1 MTQSAACSPTCAAFP
16 PVLEELL
23 RPLFVGG
30 VVGGSSWAP
39 SVKQGALVAA
49 RGRGSAI
56 MEHLLLE
63 VAAAP
68 LRLIAA
74 KNEKSRSE
82 LGRFL
87 TKQVWT
93 PQDRQCILSTLAQ
106 LLLDKDCTVLV
117 GRQLRPIL
125 LDLLERNAEAIKAG
139 GQVNHD
145 LHERLCVSMSKLIGS
160 HPDVLP
166 FALRYFKDSSPV
178 FQRLFLESSD
188 ANPVRYG
195 HRRMKLRDLMEAAYK
210 FLQQEQ
216 SVFRDLWDWSVCVP
230 LLRSH
235 DTLVRW
241 YTANCLALVTCMN
254 EEHKLSFLKKI
265 FNSEE
270 LIHFRLRLLEEA
282 QLQDLEKAL
291 VLANPETSL
300 WRKEKELQYLQGHL
314 VSADLSSRVTVVCG
328 VVLPRQPPAPGE
340 QAGNRSSARE
350 QELAFRSYVLVESVC
365 RNLQTLAMAVASQNA
380 VLLEGPIGCG
390 KTSLVEHLAAM
401 TGRRKPPQLLKVQ
414 LGDQTDSKMLLGM
427 YRCTDVP
434 GEFVWQPG
442 TLTQAAT
449 KGHWILLED
458 IDYAPLDVV
467 SVLIPLLE
475 NGELLIPGQGDCLK
489 VAPGF
494 QFFATRRLLSCGGNW
509 YRPLN
514 SHATLLDKYWTKI
527 HLDNMDKTELN
538 EVLQSRYPSLLA
550 ATDHLLDIYIQLTGD
565 KHHSQ
570 SDSSVECEQAPQ
582 EVSEARRENKRLSLE
597 GRELS
602 LRDLLNWCN
611 RIAHS
616 FDSLSASASFSI
628 FQEALDC
635 FSAMLSKQT
644 SKLKIAE
651 VIGSRLNISKKK
663 AEFFCQLYKPEI
675 VINELDVQVGRVR
688 LLRKQSEAVHIQ
700 REKLTFAATRPS
712 SVLIEQLAVCVSKGE
727 PVLLVG
733 ETGTGKTSTV
743 QYLAHITGH
752 RLRVVNMNQ
761 QSDTADLLG
770 GYKPVDH
777 KLIWLPLREAFEEL
791 FAQTF
796 SKKQNFTF
804 LGHIQT
810 CYRQKRWHD
819 LLRLMQHVHKS
830 AVKKDG
836 KENETGLLLKEKWEA
851 FGLRLNHAQQQ
862 MKMTENALL
871 FAFVEGTLAQAVTK
885 GEWILLDEIN
895 LAAPETLECLSG
907 LLEGSSGSLVLLDRG
922 DSEPLVRHPDFR
934 LFACMNPAT
943 DVGKRNLPPGIRNRF
958 TELYVEEL
966 ESKEDLQIL
975 IVDYLKGLS
984 VNKSTVQG
992 IINFYRDVRKMSG
1005 VTLVDGTGHRP
1016 HYSLRTLCRALRF
1029 AASNPCSNIQRSL
1042 YEGFCLGF
1050 LTQLDRASHPIVQK
1064 LILKH
1069 IISGNIKSLLKQP
1082 IPEPKGGRLIQVEGY
1097 WISMGDKEPT
1107 IDETYILTSS
1117 VKLNLRDI
1125 VRVVSAGTYPV
1136 LIQGETSVGKTSLI
1150 RWLAAA
1156 SGNHCVRINNHEHTD
1171 IQEYIGCYTSD
1182 SSGKLVFKEGVL
1194 IDAMRKGY
1202 WIILDELNLAPTDVL
1217 EALNR
1222 LLDDNRELLITETQ
1236 EVVKAH
1242 PRFMLFATQNPPG
1255 LYGGRKVLSR
1265 AFRNRFVELHFDE
1278 LPSSELETILH
1289 KRCSLPPS
1297 YCSKLVKVMLDLQ
1310 SYRRSSSVFAGKQG
1324 FITLRDLFR
1333 WAERYRLAEQSQKE
1347 YDWLQHLAN
1356 DGYMLLAGRVRKQE
1370 EVDVIQEVLEKH
1382 FKKKLCP
1389 QSLFSKE
1396 NVLKL
1401 LSKLSTHIST
1411 LESKFSHVVWTESMR
1426 RLALLVGRALEFGE
1440 PVLLVGDTGCGKTT
1454 VCQVFAALANQK
1466 LYSVNCHLHMETSD
1480 FLGGLRPVR
1489 QKPKDK
1495 EEVDTSRLFEW
1506 HDGPLVLAMKED
1518 GFFLLDEISLA
1529 DDSVLE
1535 RLNSVLEVEKSLLL
1549 AEKGSLEDKDNE
1561 VELLTAGKKFRI
1573 LATMNPGGDFG
1584 KKELS
1589 PALRNRFTEIWC
1601 PQSTSR
1607 EDLKQIISSN
1617 LRPGLSLGRI
1627 DYKGA
1632 DIAEVMLDFIDW
1644 LTHQEF
1650 GRRCVV
1656 SIRDILSWVNFMN
1669 TMGKEAALKRPETIS
1684 TVTSFVHAACLVYI
1698 DGIGSGVTSS
1708 GFGTAL
1714 LARKECLK
1722 FLIKRLSKIVRL
1734 TECQKNELKIYD
1746 RLKAKEFT
1754 GIDDLWGIHPF
1765 FIPRGPVLH
1774 RNNIADYALSA
1785 GTTAMNAQRLLRA
1798 TKLNKPILLEGSPGV
1813 GKTSLVGA
1821 LAKASGN
1828 TLVRINL
1835 SEQTDITDLFGADLP
1850 VEGGKGGEFAWR
1862 DGPLLAALK
1871 AGHWVVLDELNLAS
1885 QSVLEGLNACF
1896 DHRGEIYVPELGM
1909 SFQVQHEKTK
1919 IFGCQNPF
1927 RQGGGRKGLPRSFL
1941 NRFTQVFVDPLTVID
1956 MEFIAST
1963 LFPAID
1969 KNILKK
1975 MVAFNNQMDH
1985 EVTVEK
1991 KWGQKGGPWEFNLRD
2006 LFRWC
2011 QLMLV
2016 DQSPGCYDPGQHVFL
2031 VYGERMR
2038 TREDKEKVFAVFKDV
2053 FSSNSNPY
2061 TGTRLLHITP
2071 YDVQLGY
2078 SVLSRGNYVPAPS
2091 RRPLSLLH
2099 QSLQPLESVMK
2110 CVQMSWMVILVG
2122 PASVG
2127 KTSLVQLLAQLTG
2140 HTLKIMAMNSAMD
2153 TTELLGG
2160 FEQVDL
2166 MRPWRKLLEK
2176 VESTVQALLRDSL
2189 LISADDAAVV
2199 LRAWSHFLL
2208 TYTPKDLGEAGKGVT
2223 AEIVSKLEAVLLLL
2237 QRLNNKINS
2246 YSKAEFAK
2254 LVEEFQSFG
2263 LKLMQS
2269 SSGRSHGT
2277 FEWVDSMLV
2286 QALKSGDWLLMDNVN
2301 FCNPSVLD
2309 RLNALLEPGGVL
2321 TVSERGMIDGSTPT
2335 ITPHPNFRLFLSMD
2349 PVHGEISRAMRNR
2362 GLEIYI
2368 SGEGDRSIPDELD
2381 LKVLLHSLGLV
2392 GDSVCDTLLALHR
2405 ETQSTV
2411 VGSPASSVSTLIQT
2425 ASLIVQ
2431 YLQRGLGLDRAFSE
2445 ACCEAYVR
2453 SQHSPANQ
2461 KLVQALLEKHI
2472 SSLRAHETWGNA
2484 ILAMGLWPDS
2494 LPSAVFATEDSHLS
2508 VVRSDGQ
2515 ILAYCLN
2522 RMSMKTSSWAR
2533 IQPLTLPDLE
2543 KIMQSSSPES
2553 LKFSSVEVDTFW
2565 IDEPDVLA
2573 MAVKLLIERA
2583 TNQDWMLRVKWL
2595 YHLAKNIPQGL
2606 ESIQIHLEASAES
2619 LRKFYSN
2626 SLSAGVS
2633 NVIKILQPNITDEF
2647 VIPLDPRWNM
2657 QALDIIRNSMDF
2669 DPQTDQSEQLFS
2681 LLESIANKTIIYL
2694 DRDKRFFTEEKMI
2707 FSVGGKKLR
2716 NSVLRMSFEFHKDP
2730 ESYHSLPHEI
2740 VVNLAAFFELCDAL
2754 TLLWVQSSQEVVSD
2768 ASVNEILDSLQW
2780 RDRFWTVADTV
2791 KLDAPGLALLALHWH
2806 WVLKHLVRQIPRL
2819 LMNHEDKYYKEVQ
2832 TVSEHVQNC
2841 LGSPTGGFTGIKKLQ
2856 KFLGRPFPFKDK
2868 LVVECFSQLKILN
2881 KALAIREQM
2890 PTLQESGWQE
2900 DIRRLQ
2906 MVASEWTLKKSLLQ
2920 AGGLVLRANILE
2932 DVKTDELKN
2941 LVNAQC
2947 LKLKAKGISLGFLEQ
2962 KSNEASSLSQ
2972 PDFTSLIQLTRSV
2985 QLWPAMEYLAVLWQ
2999 YKVTAD
3005 FMTLACLRRSSK
3017 NWQLQIDEEI
3027 SHHITFCLKHT
3038 PVAPQEFQ
3046 GLWSLLHHQKVSTE
3060 EMISLWA
3067 DFLNSTFTSF
3077 WSSTVT
3083 TDPEYWLTWSPL
3095 PGAQQR
3101 ERPKSLLDSTLK
3113 GPGCLSRAMFSK
3125 CCFEV
3130 LTSSCKESPW
3140 DVSGLPILS
3149 SSHVTLGEWVERA
3162 QQLQDIRS
3170 VLWTNMAVPSVAEFR
3185 RTDSQLQGLVL
3196 CRHLAGL
3203 AELLPETRRREYIQ
3217 NCEQLLCGD
3226 SQAFQH
3232 VGQTLGDM
3240 AGQVALPKELL
3251 CLLLTSLRHLFGEGE
3266 GKQDLPEPARRGS
3279 LWVSLGLLQ
3288 IQTWLPQA
3296 RFDPAVKREYK
3307 LKYAKEELHQ
3317 LQCEWKTRNLLSQL
3331 QTGRDLEDEV
3341 IISYSHPHIRLLH
3354 QRIDHLE
3361 NLILSL
3367 SKKQAFRP
3375 QQPAYE
3381 SLAQEIH
3388 HYVTSIAKAPAVQ
3401 DLLARLLQA
3410 LRADRPRSA
3419 QAAQNLLKEE
3429 ASWQQSHHQ
3438 FRKRLAEEYTLYP
3451 DSVAPLQASILQLQ
3465 HGMRLVASEVHASL
3479 HSSVVCADR
3488 LDALATSLLAFPSVN
3503 PTFPTYYAHADA
3515 LCSVKSEEVVRGLG
3529 KLILKRSGGKE
3540 LEGKGV
3546 RPCPTREQ
3554 LLVNALLYLR
3564 SHVLCKGELDQRAL
3578 QLFRHVCQEIINE
3591 WDEQERIAQEKAKQE
3606 SSLYRYRSRNS
3617 KTALSEEEEE
3627 EREFR
3632 KQFPL
3637 HEKDF
3642 ADILVEPTL
3651 EEKKGAS
3658 DGHEEAA
3665 PTDPALLSPSSMQAV
3680 MLVHQQLCLSF
3691 ARSLWYQQTLP
3702 PHEAKHYL
3710 SLFLSCYQTGA
3721 SLVTHFYP
3729 LMGVELNDQLLGS
3742 QLLACTLSH
3751 NTLFGEATSDLIVKP
3766 DGPYDFYQHPNIP
3779 EARHCQPVLQGFSEA
3794 ISQLLQD
3801 WPEHPALEQLLVVI
3815 GRIRSF
3821 PLSSP
3826 ISKFLNGLEILL
3838 AKAQDWEENASR
3850 ALSLRKHL
3858 DLVSQMI
3865 IRWRKLELNCW
3876 CMSLD
3881 NTMKRHT
3888 EKSTKHWFSIY
3899 QMLEKHMQEQTEEQE
3914 DDKQMT
3920 LVLLVSTL
3928 QAFIEGSSLGEFHVR
3943 LQMLLVFHCHV
3954 LLMPQVEGKDSLCSV
3969 LWNLYHYYKQFFD
3982 RVQAKIVELRSPLE
3996 KELKEFVKISKWND
4010 VSFWSIKQ
4018 SVEKTHR
4025 TLFKFMKK
4033 FEAVLSEPCLS
4044 SLVESDEEQP
4054 DFLLQPTEAATSE
4067 VSPIQSLNRALRE
4080 TLLARPAAAEATIP
4094 EQCHS
4099 APFPSEGELL
4109 YRLPKLMKR
4118 MRRVCLALMKE
4129 SRLPHLVEGLDQF
4142 TGEVISSVSELQSL
4156 KVEPSAEK
4164 EKQQS
4169 EAKHI
4174 LMRKQRALA
4183 DLFKYL
4189 AKTGL
4194 SYRKGLAWAR
4204 SKNHQE
4210 MLHLRP
4216 LDLRSALSIVS
4227 STQEADSRLLTEI
4240 STSWD
4245 GCQKYFY
4252 RCVARH
4258 ARLTAALA
4266 APAKEMGVGNIERCK
4281 GFSAHLMKMLIRQ
4294 RRSLTTLTEQ
4304 WILLRNLLSCVQE
4317 IHGRLLEPLL
4327 YPVAFPPQEG
4337 VQQWTE
4343 RLQHLAMQSQILL
4356 EQLSWFL
4363 QCCPSA
4369 GTAPGHSDAQV
4380 QGQPSVPYPKG
4391 PELSNGQLSGAVPD
4405 LIPSNLSYPS
4415 PVPGSQLPSGCRM
4428 RKQDPL
4434 WQQSTSRL
4442 TEMLK
4447 TIRTVKADVDRI
4459 RQQSCETLF
4468 HSWKDFEVCSSGL
4481 SCLSQLSAHLQGLE
4495 SLFILPGMEVEQTDQ
4510 QMALVESLEYVRGE
4524 INKATDDFA
4533 TWKTHLL
4540 TSGSQRGNQMLDE
4553 GFVEDFAEQMETA
4566 IRAVLFAIQNLA
4578 ERNSKKTEENADQT
4592 RPQEDDEAAAGFERL
4607 QSGHLTKLL
4616 EEDFW
4621 ADVSTLHVQK
4631 IISAVS
4637 ELLERLKSYG
4647 EDSTAAKHMFFS
4659 QSCCLL
4665 VRLVPMLSRYSD
4677 LVLFF
4682 LTMSLATHR
4691 SSAKLLSVLT
4701 QLFTELA
4708 QKGFCLPKEF
4718 MEDSAGE
4725 GATEFHDYE
4734 GGGIGEGEGVK
4745 DVSDQIENEEQAED
4759 TFQKGQE
4766 KDTEDPDSKPDIKGE
4781 ENAIEMS
4788 EDFDGKMHDG
4798 ELEEQ
4803 EEDDEKSDS
4812 ESADL
4817 DKQMGDLN
4825 GEEADK
4831 LDERLWGDDEEE
4843 DEEEEDSATEETGP
4857 GMDEEDCGL
4866 VAKEDNLDSGKSNKD
4881 KNQQDKKEE
4890 KEEAEANDDGQGQDK
4905 INEQIDEREYD
4916 ENEVDPYHGNQE
4928 MLPEPEAL
4936 DLPDDL
4942 NLDSEDKNGD
4952 EDTDHEE
4959 GEEENPLDIK
4969 EKPLDTEEADHEAE
4983 DISEETESDQNES
4996 QGQHEPE
5003 EGANEADKEEGE
5015 EEMDTG
5021 AGDQNEETGE
5031 HPEDSSEDEEQ
5042 PSLEDKDRDAEAS
5055 DESADSGV
5063 SVDQGLQPQ
5072 KEEKEE
5078 EEGENSD
5085 TEEQVPEAT
5094 ERKEHDSCGQTGLE
5108 NVQSSQAVELAG
5120 AAPEKEQGK
5129 EEHGS
5134 GAADANQAEGH
5145 ESNFIARLA
5154 SQKQTRKNTQSFKR
5168 KPGQADNERSM
5179 GDHNERVHKRLR
5191 TVDTDSPAEQGP
5203 PQPQAQLEDADAFEH
5218 IKQGSEPYDAQ
5229 TYDVASMEQQQSAKD
5244 SSKEQEQEEMEDAFM
5259 DMEEQEELKAVDT
5272 EQLKPE
5278 EVKSRATASS
5288 GFDEMEIQTVKT
5300 EEDQDLRR
5308 DKSHKETENEKPE
5321 RSRDSTIHTAHQFLV
5336 DTIFQPFL
5344 KDVCELRQE
5353 LERQLET
5360 WQPHE
5365 SGSPE
5370 EEKAA
5375 AEMWQSYLVLTAP
5388 LSQQLCE
5395 QLRLILE
5402 PTQAAKLKGDY
5413 RTGKRLNMRKVI
5425 PYIASQFRKDKIWLR
5440 RTKPSK
5446 RQYQIC
5452 LAIDDSS
5459 SMVDNHTKQLA
5470 YESLAVI
5477 GNALTLLEVGQ
5488 IAVCSFGESVKLLH
5502 PFHEQFSDYSGSQIL
5517 RLCKFQQKKTRI
5529 AQFLE
5534 SVANMFAAAQQFS
5547 QHVSPDTAQL
5557 LLVVSDGRG
5566 LFLEGKDRVLAAV
5579 QAAQNANI
5587 FVIFVVLDNP
5597 SSRDS
5602 ILDIKV
5608 PIFKGPGEMPEIRS
5622 YMEEFPFPFYII
5634 LRDMNALPETLSDA
5648 LRQWFELV
5656 TASDHL

>member
-1 MTQSAACSPTCAAFP
+1 
-16 PVLEELL
+16 
-23 RPLFVGG
+23 
-30 VVGGSSWAP
+30 
-39 SVKQGALVAA
+39 
-49 RGRGSAI
+49 
-56 MEHLLLE
+56 MEHLFLE

-87 TKQVWT
+87 VKQVWT
-93 PQDRQCILSTLAQ
+93 PQDRQCVLNTLAQ
-106 LLLDKDCTVLV
+106 LLLDKDCAALI
-117 GRQLRPIL
+117 GRQLRPLL

-139 GQVNHD
+139 GQVSHD
-145 LHERLCVSMSKLIGS
+145 LHERLCVSMSRLVGS

-166 FALRYFKDSSPV
+166 FALRYFKDTSPV
-178 FQRLFLESSD
+178 FQRLFLETSD

-195 HRRMKLRDLMEAAYK
+195 RRRMKLRDLMEAAHR

-282 QLQDLEKAL
+282 QLQDSEKAL
-291 VLANPETSL
+291 VLANPDAPL
-300 WRKEKELQYLQGHL
+300 WQKDKELQYPTGHL
-314 VSADLSSRVTVVCG
+314 VSADLCSRVTAVCG
-328 VVLPRQPPAPGE
+328 VLLPGQPPAAEE
-340 QAGNRSSARE
+340 QASGRSSSRE
-350 QELAFRSYVLVESVC
+350 QELTFRSYVLVDSAC
-365 RNLQTLAMAVASQNA
+365 RNLQSLAMAVASQNA

-449 KGHWILLED
+449 KGHWVLLED

-475 NGELLIPGQGDCLK
+475 NGELLIPGRGDCVK
-489 VAPGF
+489 AAPGF

-514 SHATLLDKYWTKI
+514 SHATLLDKYWTRI
-527 HLDNMDKTELN
+527 HLDNMDKAELN
-538 EVLQSRYPSLLA
+538 EVLQNRYPSLSA
-550 ATDHLLDIYIQLTGD
+550 ATDHLLDIYIQLTGE
-565 KHHSQ
+565 KPHCLSE
-570 SDSSVECEQAPQ
+570 SSVGGEQAP
-582 EVSEARRENKRLSLE
+582 EEAPEARRENKRLSLE

-616 FDSLSASASFSI
+616 FDSLSSSASLNI

-635 FSAMLSKQT
+635 FTAMLSKQT
-644 SKLKIAE
+644 SKLKMAE
-651 VIGSRLNISKKK
+651 VIGSKLNISKKK
-663 AEFFCQLYKPEI
+663 VEFFCQLYKPEI

-810 CYRQKRWHD
+810 CYRQKRWQD
-819 LLRLMQHVHKS
+819 LLKLMQHVHKS
-830 AVKKDG
+830 AVGKDG
-836 KENETGLLLKEKWEA
+836 TERETGSLLKEKWEA

-871 FAFVEGTLAQAVTK
+871 FAFVEGALAQAVK
-885 GEWILLDEIN
+885 RGEWILLDEIN

-922 DSEPLVRHPDFR
+922 DTEPLVRHPDFR

-984 VNKSTVQG
+984 VNKNTVQG
-992 IINFYRDVRKMSG
+992 IITFYTAVRKESG
-1005 VTLVDGTGHRP
+1005 TKLVDGTGHRP

-1029 AASNPCSNIQRSL
+1029 AASNPCGSIQRSL

-1064 LILKH
+1064 LICQH
-1069 IISGNIKSLLKQP
+1069 IVSGNVKSLLKQP

-1097 WISMGDKEPT
+1097 WISVGDKEPA
-1107 IDETYILTSS
+1107 IDETYILTPS
-1117 VKLNLRDI
+1117 VKRNLRDI

-1222 LLDDNRELLITETQ
+1222 LLDDNRELLVTETQ
-1236 EVVKAH
+1236 EVVRAH
-1242 PRFMLFATQNPPG
+1242 PRFTLFATQNPPG

-1289 KRCSLPPS
+1289 KRCGLPPS

-1310 SYRRSSSVFAGKQG
+1310 SYRRGSSVFAGKQG

-1333 WAERYRLAEQSQKE
+1333 WAERYRLAEQTQEE

-1356 DGYMLLAGRVRKQE
+1356 DGFMLLAGRVRKQE
-1370 EVDVIQEVLEKH
+1370 EVVVIQEVLEKH

-1389 QSLFSKE
+1389 QLLFSKE

-1401 LSKLSTHIST
+1401 LSKLSTPTSAW
-1411 LESKFSHVVWTESMR
+1411 ESQFSHIVWTEGMR
-1426 RLALLVGRALEFGE
+1426 RLAMLVGRALEFGE

-1454 VCQVFAALANQK
+1454 VCQVFAALADQR
-1466 LYSVNCHLHMETSD
+1466 LYSVSCHLHTETSD
-1480 FLGGLRPVR
+1480 FLGGLRPAR
-1489 QKPKDK
+1489 QKPDGK

-1535 RLNSVLEVEKSLLL
+1535 RLNSVLEVEKTLLL
-1549 AEKGSLEDKDNE
+1549 AEKGNLEDKDNE

-1601 PQSTSR
+1601 PQSTRR
-1607 EDLKQIISSN
+1607 EDLIQIISRN
-1617 LRPGLSLGRI
+1617 LRPGLSLGRT
-1627 DYKGA
+1627 DHKGA

-1669 TMGKEAALKRPETIS
+1669 TMGEEAALKRQETIS

-1714 LARKECLK
+1714 LARRECLK
-1722 FLIKRLSKIVRL
+1722 FLIQRLSKIGRL
-1734 TECQKNELKIYD
+1734 TESQKNELKIYD
-1746 RLKAKEFT
+1746 RLQAKEFT
-1754 GIDDLWGIHPF
+1754 AIDNLWGIHPF

-1774 RNNIADYALSA
+1774 RNSIADYTLSA

-1821 LAKASGN
+1821 LARASGN

-1871 AGHWVVLDELNLAS
+1871 AGHWVVLDE
-1885 QSVLEGLNACF
+1885 
-1896 DHRGEIYVPELGM
+1896 
-1909 SFQVQHEKTK
+1909 
-1919 IFGCQNPF
+1919 
-1927 RQGGGRKGLPRSFL
+1927 
-1941 NRFTQVFVDPLTVID
+1941 VFVDPLTVID
-1956 MEFIAST
+1956 MEFIASA

-1969 KNILKK
+1969 KNIVKK
-1975 MVAFNNQMDH
+1975 MVAFNNQIDH

-1991 KWGQKGGPWEFNLRD
+1991 KWGQIGGPWEFNLRD

-2038 TREDKEKVFAVFKDV
+2038 TKEDKEKVIAVFKDV
-2053 FSSNSNPY
+2053 FNSNSSPY
-2061 TGTRLLHITP
+2061 TGTRLLHVTP
-2071 YDVQLGY
+2071 CDVQLGY
-2078 SVLSRGNYVPAPS
+2078 SVLSRGSYVPPPPC
-2091 RRPLSLLH
+2091 RPLSLLH
-2099 QSLQPLESVMK
+2099 QSLQSLESVMK

-2127 KTSLVQLLAQLTG
+2127 KTSLVQLLAHLTG
-2140 HTLKIMAMNSAMD
+2140 HTLKIMAVNSAMD

-2166 MRPWRKLLEK
+2166 TRPWRQLLEK
-2176 VESTVQALLRDSL
+2176 VEGTVRALVRDSL
-2189 LISADDAAVV
+2189 LVSADDAEVV

-2208 TYTPKDLGEAGKGVT
+2208 TYKPKCLGEGGKGVT
-2223 AEIVSKLEAVLLLL
+2223 MEIVNKLEAVLLLM

-2254 LVEEFQSFG
+2254 LVEEFRSFG
-2263 LKLMQS
+2263 VKLMQS
-2269 SSGRSHGT
+2269 ASGRSHGT

-2335 ITPHPNFRLFLSMD
+2335 VTPHPNFRLFLSMD

-2368 SGEGDRSIPDELD
+2368 SGDGDGSIPDDLD

-2392 GDSVCDTLLALHR
+2392 GDSVCDTLLALHT
-2405 ETQSTV
+2405 ETRSAIVEST
-2411 VGSPASSVSTLIQT
+2411 
-2425 ASLIVQ
+2425 
-2431 YLQRGLGLDRAFSE
+2431 
-2445 ACCEAYVR
+2445 
-2453 SQHSPANQ
+2453 
-2461 KLVQALLEKHI
+2461 
-2472 SSLRAHETWGNA
+2472 
-2484 ILAMGLWPDS
+2484 
-2494 LPSAVFATEDSHLS
+2494 
-2508 VVRSDGQ
+2508 Q
-2515 ILAYCLN
+2515 I
-2522 RMSMKTSSWAR
+2522 R
-2533 IQPLTLPDLE
+2533 
-2543 KIMQSSSPES
+2543 
-2553 LKFSSVEVDTFW
+2553 
-2565 IDEPDVLA
+2565 
-2573 MAVKLLIERA
+2573 
-2583 TNQDWMLRVKWL
+2583 
-2595 YHLAKNIPQGL
+2595 
-2606 ESIQIHLEASAES
+2606 LEAGAAA
-2619 LRKFYSN
+2619 LRNFYSN
-2626 SLSAGVS
+2626 SLSSGVS
-2633 NVIKILQPNITDEF
+2633 DVIKILQPNATDES

-2657 QALDIIRNSMDF
+2657 QAVDIIRNAMDF
-2669 DPQTDQSEQLFS
+2669 DPQTDQPEQLFA
-2681 LLESIANKTIIYL
+2681 LLESVANKTIIYF
-2694 DRDKRFFTEEKMI
+2694 DREKRIFTEANLV
-2707 FSVGGKKLR
+2707 SVGGKKLR

-2754 TLLWVQSSQEVVSD
+2754 ILLWVQSSQGTVSD
-2768 ASVNEILDSLQW
+2768 ASVNEILGSVRW
-2780 RDRFWTVADTV
+2780 RDRFWTMADTV
-2791 KLDAPGLALLALHWH
+2791 KVDASGLALLALHWH
-2806 WVLKHLVRQIPRL
+2806 WVLKHLVCRIPQL

-2832 TVSEHVQNC
+2832 TISEHIQNC
-2841 LGSPTGGFTGIKKLQ
+2841 LESPTGGFAGVKKLQ
-2856 KFLGRPFPFKDK
+2856 KFLGRPFPFKDE
-2868 LVVECFSQLKILN
+2868 LVIECFSQLKVFN
-2881 KALAIREQM
+2881 KALTIREWM
-2890 PTLQESGWQE
+2890 PALGQSGWQE
-2900 DIRRLQ
+2900 DISRLQ
-2906 MVASEWTLKKSLLQ
+2906 MVASEGTLKKSLLR
-2920 AGGLVLRANILE
+2920 AWGLVLRANILE
-2932 DVKTDELKN
+2932 DVDSDVLKN

-2947 LKLKAKGISLGFLEQ
+2947 LELKAKGISLGFLEKKQ
-2962 KSNEASSLSQ
+2962 SEASFLSQ
-2972 PDFTSLIQLTRSV
+2972 PDFSSLIQLTRSV
-2985 QLWPAMEYLAVLWQ
+2985 QLWPVMEYLAMLWQ

-3005 FMTLACLRRSSK
+3005 FMTQACLRSRSSK
-3017 NWQLQIDEEI
+3017 HQQPQIDEEI
-3027 SHHITFCLKHT
+3027 SHHITFCLKYT
-3038 PVAPQEFQ
+3038 PVAPQELRD
-3046 GLWSLLHHQKVSTE
+3046 LWSLAHHQK
-3060 EMISLWA
+3060 
-3067 DFLNSTFTSF
+3067 
-3077 WSSTVT
+3077 
-3083 TDPEYWLTWSPL
+3083 
-3095 PGAQQR
+3095 
-3101 ERPKSLLDSTLK
+3101 
-3113 GPGCLSRAMFSK
+3113 GPSGLSRAVFSK
-3125 CCFEV
+3125 CCFEIV
-3130 LTSSCKESPW
+3130 TSSCRAGPW
-3140 DVSGLPILS
+3140 DVSGLPVLS
-3149 SSHVTLGEWVERA
+3149 SSHVTLGAWVERR
-3162 QQLQDIRS
+3162 QQLRDVS
-3170 VLWTNMAVPSVAEFR
+3170 AVLWTNMAVPVVAEFR
-3185 RTDSQLQGLVL
+3185 RTDSRLQALVL

-3203 AELLPETRRREYIQ
+3203 AELLPAPRQQEHVHACR
-3217 NCEQLLCGD
+3217 QLLLGD
-3226 SQAFQH
+3226 GQAFQH
-3232 VGQTLGDM
+3232 VGETLGEL
-3240 AGQVALPKELL
+3240 ARREALPKDLL
-3251 CLLLTSLRHLFGEGE
+3251 GLLLAALRHSFGELE
-3266 GKQDLPEPARRGS
+3266 GKRDLPEPARRGS

-3296 RFDPAVKREYK
+3296 RFDPAVKRQYK
-3307 LKYAKEELHQ
+3307 LKYAEEELHQ
-3317 LQCEWKTRNLLSQL
+3317 LQCEWKTRNLSLQL
-3331 QTGRDLEDEV
+3331 QTGRDLEDDG
-3341 IISYSHPHIRLLH
+3341 ILSHSHPHIRLLR
-3354 QRIDHLE
+3354 QRIDQLE
-3361 NLILSL
+3361 NLVRSL
-3367 SKKQAFRP
+3367 SKKQACRP
-3375 QQPAYE
+3375 QLPTYE
-3381 SLAQEIH
+3381 ALVQEVH
-3388 HYVTSIAKAPAVQ
+3388 HYVSSVAQAPAAQ
-3401 DLLARLLQA
+3401 DLLTRLLQA
-3410 LRADRPRSA
+3410 LRSDGPRAA
-3419 QAAQNLLKEE
+3419 QVAQNLLKEE
-3429 ASWQQSHHQ
+3429 ASWQHSQHQ
-3438 FRKRLAEEYTLYP
+3438 FRRRLAEEFALYP
-3451 DSVAPLQASILQLQ
+3451 DATAPLQASILQLQ
-3465 HGMRLVASEVHASL
+3465 HGMRLVAGEVHASL
-3479 HSSVVCADR
+3479 QAGLAGADGLR
-3488 LDALATSLLAFPSVN
+3488 ALATSLLAFPSVG
-3503 PTFPTYYAHADA
+3503 PAFPTYYAHADA
-3515 LCSVKSEEVVRGLG
+3515 LCSVKSEEVLRGLS
-3529 KLILKRSGGKE
+3529 KLTLTRSGGRE
-3540 LEGKGV
+3540 LEEEGQS
-3546 RPCPTREQ
+3546 PCPSREQ
-3554 LLVNALLYLR
+3554 LLLNALLYLR
-3564 SHVLCKGELDQRAL
+3564 SHALCKGELDQRAL
-3578 QLFRHVCQEIINE
+3578 QLFRHACQEIINE
-3591 WDEQERIAQEKAKQE
+3591 WEEQERIAQEKAAQE
-3606 SSLYRYRSRNS
+3606 SSLYRYRGRTPR
-3617 KTALSEEEEE
+3617 TALGEEEEE
-3627 EREFR
+3627 ERAFR
-3632 KQFPL
+3632 SQFPP
-3637 HEKDF
+3637 HEQDF
-3642 ADILVEPTL
+3642 ADILAEPTL
-3651 EEKKGAS
+3651 EEKGPS
-3658 DGHEEAA
+3658 GGQEEAA
-3665 PTDPALLSPSSMQAV
+3665 PAGLSQSSMQAV
-3680 MLVHQQLCLSF
+3680 TRVHQQLCLGF
-3691 ARSLWYQQTLP
+3691 ARSLWYQQSPP
-3702 PHEAKHYL
+3702 PHGAEHYL

-3751 NTLFGEATSDLIVKP
+3751 NTLFGEATSDLMVKP
-3766 DGPYDFYQHPNIP
+3766 DGPYDFYHHPNIP
-3779 EARHCQPVLQGFSEA
+3779 EARQCQPVLQGFSEA
-3794 ISQLLQD
+3794 VHRLLQD
-3801 WPEHPALEQLLVVI
+3801 WPEHPALEQLLVVMD
-3815 GRIRSF
+3815 RICSF

-3858 DLVSQMI
+3858 DLVSQLI

-3876 CMSLD
+3876 SMSLD
-3881 NTMKRHT
+3881 NTLKRHT
-3888 EKSTKHWFSIY
+3888 EKSTRHWFSIY

-3920 LVLLVSTL
+3920 LMLLVSTL
-3928 QAFIEGSSLGEFHVR
+3928 QAFIEGSSLGEFHIR

-3954 LLMPQVEGKDSLCSV
+3954 LLMPQVEGKDALCSV

-3996 KELKEFVKISKWND
+3996 KELKATVP
-4010 VSFWSIKQ
+4010 
-4018 SVEKTHR
+4018 
-4025 TLFKFMKK
+4025 
-4033 FEAVLSEPCLS
+4033 EPC
-4044 SLVESDEEQP
+4044 QG
-4054 DFLLQPTEAATSE
+4054 
-4067 VSPIQSLNRALRE
+4067 
-4080 TLLARPAAAEATIP
+4080 
-4094 EQCHS
+4094 
-4099 APFPSEGELL
+4099 APLPSEGALL
-4109 YRLPKLMKR
+4109 RRLPKLLKR
-4118 MRRVCLALMKE
+4118 MRKMCLTLIE
-4129 SRLPHLVEGLDQF
+4129 GSPLPRLVEGLDQF
-4142 TGEVISSVSELQSL
+4142 TGEVISFVSELQSL
-4156 KVEPSAEK
+4156 KVDPSAEK
-4164 EKQQS
+4164 EKQRS

-4174 LMRKQRALA
+4174 LRQKQRALA
-4183 DLFKYL
+4183 DLFKHL
-4189 AKTGL
+4189 TRAGL
-4194 SYRKGLAWAR
+4194 SYRKGLSWAR
-4204 SKNHQE
+4204 TKNPQE

-4216 LDLRSALSIVS
+4216 LDLQSALSIVS
-4227 STQEADSRLLTEI
+4227 STQEADSR
-4240 STSWD
+4240 
-4245 GCQKYFY
+4245 
-4252 RCVARH
+4252 
-4258 ARLTAALA
+4258 
-4266 APAKEMGVGNIERCK
+4266 
-4281 GFSAHLMKMLIRQ
+4281 
-4294 RRSLTTLTEQ
+4294 
-4304 WILLRNLLSCVQE
+4304 NLLSCVQE
-4317 IHGRLLEPLL
+4317 MDGRLTGPPV
-4327 YPVAFPPQEG
+4327 YPVAFPPQDA

-4343 RLQHLAMQSQILL
+4343 RLQDAAMQAQVLL
-4356 EQLSWFL
+4356 EQLSWL
-4363 QCCPSA
+4363 LRCCPAA
-4369 GTAPGHSDAQV
+4369 GP
-4380 QGQPSVPYPKG
+4380 G
-4391 PELSNGQLSGAVPD
+4391 PEDPARREGRLPGAAPDPTPSDLSFPSPAPETQLPAGCLMRRPD
-4405 LIPSNLSYPS
+4405 L
-4415 PVPGSQLPSGCRM
+4415 R
-4428 RKQDPL
+4428 
-4434 WQQSTSRL
+4434 WQQSAARV

-4447 TIRTVKADVDRI
+4447 TVKAVKADVDRV
-4459 RQQSCETLF
+4459 RRQSCEALF

-4481 SCLSQLSAHLQGLE
+4481 SCLSQVSAHLQGLE
-4495 SLFILPGMEVEQTDQ
+4495 SLFILPGVEGEQTGP
-4510 QMALVESLEYVRGE
+4510 QMALVESMEYVRRE
-4524 INKATDDFA
+4524 INKAADDFT

-4540 TSGSQRGNQMLDE
+4540 TPGNQEGNQMLDE
-4553 GFVEDFAEQMETA
+4553 GFVEDFSEQMETA
-4566 IRAVLFAIQNLA
+4566 IRAILCAIQNLA
-4578 ERNSKKTEENADQT
+4578 ERNSQKTENTDQA
-4592 RPQEDDEAAAGFERL
+4592 RPQEEDGTSRIR
-4607 QSGHLTKLL
+4607 KILL
-4616 EEDFW
+4616 F
-4621 ADVSTLHVQK
+4621 T
-4631 IISAVS
+4631 
-4637 ELLERLKSYG
+4637 
-4647 EDSTAAKHMFFS
+4647 
-4659 QSCCLL
+4659 QSCRLL
-4665 VRLVPMLSRYSD
+4665 ARLVPVLSRYSD

-4682 LTMSLATHR
+4682 LTVSLATHR
-4691 SSAKLLSVLT
+4691 STAKLLSVLA
-4701 QLFTELA
+4701 QIFTELA

-4734 GGGIGEGEGVK
+4734 GGGIGEGEGMK

-4766 KDTEDPDSKPDIKGE
+4766 KDKEDPDSKSDIKGE
-4781 ENAIEMS
+4781 DNAIEMS

-4798 ELEEQ
+4798 ELEQQ

-4812 ESADL
+4812 ETGDL

-4831 LDERLWGDDEEE
+4831 LDERLWGDDDDEE
-4843 DEEEEDSATEETGP
+4843 DEEEDSKTEEIGP
-4857 GMDEEDCGL
+4857 GMDEEDSEL
-4866 VAKEDNLDSGKSNKD
+4866 VAKDDNLDAGKSNREKS
-4881 KNQQDKKEE
+4881 QQDKKEE
-4890 KEEAEANDDGQGQDK
+4890 KEEAEADDDGRGQEK

-4916 ENEVDPYHGNQE
+4916 ENEVDPYHGNE
-4928 MLPEPEAL
+4928 EKLPEPEAL

-4942 NLDSEDKNGD
+4942 NLDSEDKEGD
-4952 EDTDHEE
+4952 GDSDRED
-4959 GEEENPLDIK
+4959 GEEENPLEIK
-4969 EKPLDTEEADHEAE
+4969 EQPKDTEEAGHEAE
-4983 DISEETESDQNES
+4983 DIKEETEPDQDEG
-4996 QGQHEPE
+4996 QGQPQPE
-5003 EGANEADKEEGE
+5003 GGHGEDDTGEEGE

-5021 AGDQNEETGE
+5021 ADDGDQAAAE
-5031 HPEDSSEDEEQ
+5031 HPEEDAEEEPLSSEDK
-5042 PSLEDKDRDAEAS
+5042 DKDTSE
-5055 DESADSGV
+5055 ESAEKDV
-5063 SVDQGLQPQ
+5063 PVDQGLQPQ
-5072 KEEKEE
+5072 MQEKEE
-5078 EEGENSD
+5078 ENSD
-5085 TEEQVPEAT
+5085 MEEPVPEPT
-5094 ERKEHDSCGQTGLE
+5094 DRKEHQSCGQTGLE
-5108 NVQSSQAVELAG
+5108 SVQSEQAVELAG
-5120 AAPEKEQGK
+5120 AAPEKEQGR
-5129 EEHGS
+5129 E
-5134 GAADANQAEGH
+5134 
-5145 ESNFIARLA
+5145 
-5154 SQKQTRKNTQSFKR
+5154 SFKR

-5179 GDHNERVHKRLR
+5179 GDHSERVHKRLR
-5191 TVDTDSPAEQGP
+5191 TMDTESHAEQGP
-5203 PQPQAQLEDADAFEH
+5203 AQPQAQAEDAEAFEH
-5218 IKQGSEPYDAQ
+5218 IKQASEPYDAQ
-5229 TYDVASMEQQQSAKD
+5229 TYDVASTEQQQSAKD
-5244 SSKEQEQEEMEDAFM
+5244 SSKAHEEEEVEDTSM
-5259 DMEEQEELKAVDT
+5259 DPEEQEELRALDA
-5272 EQLKPE
+5272 EPLRPE
-5278 EVKSRATASS
+5278 EVKSGSTAQPGSE
-5288 GFDEMEIQTVKT
+5288 EMEMEAQTVKT
-5300 EEDQDLRR
+5300 EEDQDPRT
-5308 DKSHKETENEKPE
+5308 DASHRETENEKPE
-5321 RSRDSTIHTAHQFLV
+5321 KSRDSTIHTAHQFLV

-5344 KDVCELRQE
+5344 KDVSELRQE

-5365 SGSPE
+5365 PGNPE
-5370 EEKAA
+5370 EERAA

-5452 LAIDDSS
+5452 LAVDDSS

-5470 YESLAVI
+5470 FESLAVI

-5502 PFHEQFSDYSGSQIL
+5502 PFHEQFSDSSGSQIL
-5517 RLCKFQQKKTRI
+5517 RLCKFQQKKTKI

-5534 SVANMFAAAQQFS
+5534 SVASMFAAAQQLS
-5547 QHVSPDTAQL
+5547 RSTSPEAAQL

-5579 QAAQNANI
+5579 QAAQSANI

-5634 LRDMNALPETLSDA
+5634 LRDVNALPETLSDA

-5656 TASDHL
+5656 TASDHP

>member
-1 MTQSAACSPTCAAFP
+1 
-16 PVLEELL
+16 
-23 RPLFVGG
+23 
-30 VVGGSSWAP
+30 
-39 SVKQGALVAA
+39 
-49 RGRGSAI
+49 

-63 VAAAP
+63 VGAAP

-87 TKQVWT
+87 AKQVWT
-93 PQDRQCILSTLAQ
+93 PQDRQCILNTLAQ
-106 LLLDKDCTVLV
+106 LLLDKDYTVLI
-117 GRQLRPIL
+117 GRHLRPIL
-125 LDLLERNAEAIKAG
+125 LDLLERNAEAIKTG

-145 LHERLCVSMSKLIGS
+145 LHERLCVSMSKLVGS

-166 FALRYFKDSSPV
+166 FALRYFKDTSPV

-195 HRRMKLRDLMEAAYK
+195 RRRMKLRDLMEAAYK
-210 FLQQEQ
+210 FLQHEQ
-216 SVFRDLWDWSVCVP
+216 SVFRELWDWSVCVP

-241 YTANCLALVTCMN
+241 YTAHCLAVVTCMN

-291 VLANPETSL
+291 VLANPEASL

-314 VSADLSSRVTVVCG
+314 VSADLSSRVTAVCG
-328 VVLPRQPPAPGE
+328 VVLPGQPPTPGE
-340 QAGNRSSARE
+340 QASTRNSSRE

-365 RNLQTLAMAVASQNA
+365 KNLQNLAMAVASQNA

-401 TGRRKPPQLLKVQ
+401 TGRKKPPQLLKVQ

-475 NGELLIPGQGDCLK
+475 NGELLIPGRGDCLK

-527 HLDNMDKTELN
+527 HLDNMDKTELS

-550 ATDHLLDIYIQLTGD
+550 ATDHLLDIYLQLTGE
-565 KHHSQ
+565 KHNPG
-570 SDSSVECEQAPQ
+570 SDGSVGCEQAPR
-582 EVSEARRENKRLSLE
+582 ELSEAGRENKRLSLE

-616 FDSLSASASFSI
+616 FDSLSSSASLNI

-635 FSAMLSKQT
+635 FTAMLSKHT
-644 SKLKIAE
+644 SKLKMAE

-700 REKLTFAATRPS
+700 RDKFTFAATRPS

-830 AVKKDG
+830 AVSKDG
-836 KENETGLLLKEKWEA
+836 KESETGLLLKEKWEA

-871 FAFVEGTLAQAVTK
+871 FAFVEGTLAQAVKK

-922 DSEPLVRHPDFR
+922 DTEPLVRHPDFR

-992 IINFYRDVRKMSG
+992 IINFYRDVRKESG
-1005 VTLVDGTGHRP
+1005 TTLVDGTGHRP

-1029 AASNPCSNIQRSL
+1029 AASNPCSNVQRSL

-1064 LILKH
+1064 LICQH
-1069 IISGNIKSLLKQP
+1069 IVSGSVKSLLKQP

-1097 WISMGDKEPT
+1097 WISVGDKEPK
-1107 IDETYILTSS
+1107 IEETYILTPS

-1156 SGNHCVRINNHEHTD
+1156 TGNHCVRINNHEHTD

-1297 YCSKLVKVMLDLQ
+1297 YCSKLVRVMLDLQ
-1310 SYRRSSSVFAGKQG
+1310 SHRRSSSVFAGKQG

-1333 WAERYRLAEQSQKE
+1333 WADRYRLAEQTEKD

-1370 EVDVIQEVLEKH
+1370 EVEVIQEVLEKH

-1401 LSKLSTHIST
+1401 LSKLSTLMST
-1411 LESKFSHVVWTESMR
+1411 LESKFSHIVWTENMR
-1426 RLALLVGRALEFGE
+1426 RQAMLVGRALEFSE

-1454 VCQVFAALANQK
+1454 ICQVFAALANQK

-1495 EEVDTSRLFEW
+1495 EEIDTSRLFEW

-1518 GFFLLDEISLA
+1518 SFFLLDEISLA

-1535 RLNSVLEVEKSLLL
+1535 RLNSVLEVEKSLVL

-1601 PQSTSR
+1601 PQSTNR

-1617 LRPGLSLGRI
+1617 LRPGLSLGKI
-1627 DYKGA
+1627 DHKGA
-1632 DIAEVMLDFIDW
+1632 DVAEVMLDFIDW

-1650 GRRCVV
+1650 GRKCVV

-1669 TMGKEAALKRPETIS
+1669 TMWEEAALKRPETIS

-1722 FLIKRLSKIVRL
+1722 FLIKKISKVVRL

-1746 RLKAKEFT
+1746 RLKTKEFT
-1754 GIDDLWGIHPF
+1754 GIDNRWGIHPF

-1896 DHRGEIYVPELGM
+1896 DHRGEIYIPELGM

-1969 KNILKK
+1969 KNIVKK
-1975 MVAFNNQMDH
+1975 MVAFNNQIDH

-2038 TREDKEKVFAVFKDV
+2038 TREDKEKVIAVFKDV
-2053 FSSNSNPY
+2053 FSSHLNPY
-2061 TGTRLLHITP
+2061 MGTRLFHITP

-2078 SVLSRGNYVPAPS
+2078 SVLSRGGYAT
-2091 RRPLSLLH
+2091 PLSRHPLSILH
-2099 QSLQPLESVMK
+2099 QSLQSLESVMK

-2166 MRPWRKLLEK
+2166 IRPWRQLVEK
-2176 VESTVQALLRDSL
+2176 VESTVRALIRDSL
-2189 LISADDAAVV
+2189 LISADDAEVV

-2208 TYTPKDLGEAGKGVT
+2208 TYKPKCLGEDGKGVT
-2223 AEIVSKLEAVLLLL
+2223 TEIVNKLEAVLLLM

-2246 YSKAEFAK
+2246 YSKAEFTK
-2254 LVEEFQSFG
+2254 LVEEFRSFG
-2263 LKLMQS
+2263 AKLRQS
-2269 SSGRSHGT
+2269 SSGSSHGT

-2286 QALKSGDWLLMDNVN
+2286 RALTSGDWLLMDNVN

-2368 SGEGDRSIPDELD
+2368 SGEGDGSMLDDLD

-2392 GDSVCDTLLALHR
+2392 GDSVCDILLALHR
-2405 ETQSTV
+2405 DTQSAV
-2411 VGSPASSVSTLIQT
+2411 VGSPTSSVSTLIQT
-2425 ASLIVQ
+2425 ALLIVQ
-2431 YLQRGLGLDRAFSE
+2431 YLQRGLRLDRAFSE
-2445 ACCEAYVR
+2445 ACWEAYVH
-2453 SQHSPANQ
+2453 SQHSAANQ
-2461 KLVQALLEKHI
+2461 KVVQALLEKHV
-2472 SSLRAHETWGNA
+2472 SSLRAHETWGSS
-2484 ILAMGLWPDS
+2484 ILALGLWPDS
-2494 LPSAVFATEDSHLS
+2494 LPSALFATEDSHLS
-2508 VVRSDGQ
+2508 TVRSDGQ

-2522 RMSMKTSSWAR
+2522 RMSMETSSWAR

-2553 LKFSSVEVDTFW
+2553 LQFSSAEMDSFW
-2565 IDEPDVLA
+2565 IDGPDILA

-2583 TNQDWMLRVKWL
+2583 SNQDWMLRVKWL

-2606 ESIQIHLEASAES
+2606 ESVQIHLEANAAS
-2619 LRKFYSN
+2619 LRKFYST
-2626 SLSAGVS
+2626 SLSAGIS

-2657 QALDIIRNSMDF
+2657 QALDIIRSSMDF
-2669 DPQTDQSEQLFS
+2669 DPQMDQSEQLFT

-2694 DRDKRFFTEEKMI
+2694 DREKRIFTEANLV
-2707 FSVGGKKLR
+2707 SVGGKKLR
-2716 NSVLRMSFEFHKDP
+2716 NSVLRMSFDFHKDP

-2754 TLLWVQSSQEVVSD
+2754 ILLWVQSSQGTVSD
-2768 ASVNEILDSLQW
+2768 NSVGEILEALRW

-2791 KLDAPGLALLALHWH
+2791 KVDVAGLALLALHWH
-2806 WVLKHLVRQIPRL
+2806 WVLKHLVRQLPEL
-2819 LMNHEDKYYKEVQ
+2819 LMNHEDKYCKEVQ
-2832 TVSEHVQNC
+2832 TISEHIQNC
-2841 LGSPTGGFTGIKKLQ
+2841 LGSPTGGFTGIKRLQ

-2868 LVVECFSQLKILN
+2868 LVVECFSKLKILN

-2890 PTLQESGWQE
+2890 AALGESGWLE
-2900 DIRRLQ
+2900 DVSRLQ
-2906 MVASEWTLKKSLLQ
+2906 TVASEWTLKKSLLQ
-2920 AGGLVLRANILE
+2920 AWGLVLRANILE
-2932 DVKTDELKN
+2932 DTNTDELKN

-2947 LKLKAKGISLGFLEQ
+2947 VELKARGISLGFLEQ
-2962 KSNEASSLSQ
+2962 KPSEASTRSQ

-2985 QLWPAMEYLAVLWQ
+2985 QLWPAMEYLAVLWR

-3005 FMTLACLRRSSK
+3005 FMTQACLRRSSK
-3017 NWQLQIDEEI
+3017 NQPQIEEEI

-3038 PVAPQEFQ
+3038 PVVPQELRD
-3046 GLWSLLHHQKVSTE
+3046 LWALLHHQKVSAE
-3060 EMISLWA
+3060 EMISLWS
-3067 DFLNSTFTSF
+3067 DLFNSTFMSF

-3095 PGAQQR
+3095 PAMQQR
-3101 ERPKSLLDSTLK
+3101 ERPRSLLDATLK
-3113 GPGCLSRAMFSK
+3113 GPGSLSRAMFSK

-3130 LTSSCKESPW
+3130 LTSSCRASPW

-3162 QQLQDIRS
+3162 QQLQDISS
-3170 VLWTNMAVPSVAEFR
+3170 VLWTNMAIPSLAEFR

-3203 AELLPETRRREYIQ
+3203 AELLPETQRQEYMQ
-3217 NCEQLLCGD
+3217 NCEHLLHGD

-3240 AGQVALPKELL
+3240 AGQDVLPEELL

-3296 RFDPAVKREYK
+3296 RYDPAVKREFK
-3307 LKYAKEELHQ
+3307 LKYAKEEFHQ

-3331 QTGRDLEDEV
+3331 QTGRGLEDEV
-3341 IISYSHPHIRLLH
+3341 IISYSHPHIRSLH
-3354 QRIDHLE
+3354 QRIDQLE
-3361 NLILSL
+3361 NLICSL

-3375 QQPAYE
+3375 QLPGYE
-3381 SLAQEIH
+3381 SLVQEIS
-3388 HYVTSIAKAPAVQ
+3388 HYVSSIAKAPAVQ
-3401 DLLARLLQA
+3401 DLLTRLLQA
-3410 LRADRPRSA
+3410 LHMDASRSA
-3419 QAAQNLLKEE
+3419 QVVQNLLKEE

-3438 FRKRLAEEYTLYP
+3438 FRKRLAEEYALYP
-3451 DSVAPLQASILQLQ
+3451 DSVAPLQASILQMQ

-3479 HSSVVCADR
+3479 YSSVVHADR
-3488 LDALATSLLAFPSVN
+3488 LDVLATSLLGFPSVG

-3515 LCSVKSEEVVRGLG
+3515 LCSVKSEEVLRGLG
-3529 KLILKRSGGKE
+3529 KLALKRSGGKE
-3540 LEGKGV
+3540 LEGKGQ

-3554 LLVNALLYLR
+3554 LLMNALLYLR
-3564 SHVLCKGELDQRAL
+3564 SHVLCKGEMDQRAL
-3578 QLFRHVCQEIINE
+3578 QLFRHVCQEIINQ
-3591 WDEQERIAQEKAKQE
+3591 WDEQERIAQEKAEQD

-3617 KTALSEEEEE
+3617 ETALSEEEEE
-3627 EREFR
+3627 EWEFR

-3637 HEKDF
+3637 HKKDF

-3651 EEKKGAS
+3651 GEKGTS
-3658 DGHEEAA
+3658 DGQEEEAA
-3665 PTDPALLSPSSMQAV
+3665 ADPALLSSSSMQAV
-3680 MLVHQQLCLSF
+3680 MLIHQQLCLSF

-3721 SLVTHFYP
+3721 SLVAHFYP

-3751 NTLFGEATSDLIVKP
+3751 NTLFGEATSDLIVEP
-3766 DGPYDFYQHPNIP
+3766 VGPYDFYQHPNVP
-3779 EARHCQPVLQGFSEA
+3779 EARHCQPVLQGFSETV
-3794 ISQLLQD
+3794 SGLLQD
-3801 WPEHPALEQLLVVI
+3801 WPEHPALVQLLVVMD
-3815 GRIRSF
+3815 RIRSF

-3876 CMSLD
+3876 SVSLD

-3920 LVLLVSTL
+3920 LMLLVSTL
-3928 QAFIEGSSLGEFHVR
+3928 QAFIEGSSLGEFQVR

-4033 FEAVLSEPCLS
+4033 FEAVLSEPCRS
-4044 SLVESDEEQP
+4044 SLMESDTEEQS
-4054 DFLLQPTEAATSE
+4054 DFLAQPTEAATSE
-4067 VSPIQSLNRALRE
+4067 ASPIQNLNKALRE
-4080 TLLARPAAAEATIP
+4080 TLLKRPAAAQATIP
-4094 EQCHS
+4094 EQCQG
-4099 APFPSEGELL
+4099 APFPLEGELL

-4118 MRRVCLALMKE
+4118 MRKMCLTLMKD
-4129 SRLPHLVEGLDQF
+4129 SRLPHLVESLDEF
-4142 TGEVISSVSELQSL
+4142 TGEVISSVSELQNL

-4164 EKQQS
+4164 EKQRS

-4174 LMRKQRALA
+4174 LMQKQRALA
-4183 DLFKYL
+4183 DLFKHL
-4189 AKTGL
+4189 AKMGL

-4204 SKNHQE
+4204 SKNPQE
-4210 MLHLRP
+4210 FLHLRP
-4216 LDLRSALSIVS
+4216 LDLRSSLSIVS

-4240 STSWD
+4240 SSSWD

-4252 RCVARH
+4252 RSLARH
-4258 ARLTAALA
+4258 ARLGAALA

-4281 GFSAHLMKMLIRQ
+4281 GFSAHLMKILIRQ

-4304 WILLRNLLSCVQE
+4304 WILLRNLLGCMQE
-4317 IHGRLLEPLL
+4317 IHSRLTGPLL
-4327 YPVAFPPQEG
+4327 YPVAFPPQDG

-4343 RLQHLAMQSQILL
+4343 RLQHVAMQSQVLL
-4356 EQLSWFL
+4356 EQLSWLL
-4363 QCCPSA
+4363 QCCPSV
-4369 GTAPGHSDAQV
+4369 GSAPGQGDAQA
-4380 QGQPSVPYPKG
+4380 QGEPSVLDLEG
-4391 PELSNGQLSGAVPD
+4391 PELTPRQLSRAAWD
-4405 LIPSNLSYPS
+4405 LIPSDLSYPS
-4415 PVPGSQLPSGCRM
+4415 PVPGNQLPSGCRM
-4428 RKQDPL
+4428 RKQDEL

-4447 TIRTVKADVDRI
+4447 TIKTVKADVDRI

-4468 HSWKDFEVCSSGL
+4468 HSWKDFEICSSGL
-4481 SCLSQLSAHLQGLE
+4481 SCLSQVSSHLQGLE
-4495 SLFILPGMEVEQTDQ
+4495 SLFTLPRREVEQPDQ
-4510 QMALVESLEYVRGE
+4510 QIALVESLEYIRGE
-4524 INKATDDFA
+4524 ISKATDEFT

-4540 TSGSQRGNQMLDE
+4540 TSGSQGGNQMLDD

-4566 IRAVLFAIQNLA
+4566 IRSILYAIQNLA
-4578 ERNSKKTEENADQT
+4578 ERNCKKTDESTDQAK
-4592 RPQEDDEAAAGFERL
+4592 PQEEEEASGFERL
-4607 QSGHLTKLL
+4607 QPGHLTKLL

-4631 IISAVS
+4631 VISAVS

-4647 EDSTAAKHMFFS
+4647 EDGTAAKQTFFS

-4682 LTMSLATHR
+4682 LTVSLATHR
-4691 SSAKLLSVLT
+4691 STAKLLSVLA
-4701 QLFTELA
+4701 QVFTELA

-4734 GGGIGEGEGVK
+4734 GGGIGEGEGMK
-4745 DVSDQIENEEQAED
+4745 DVSDKIENEEQAED

-4766 KDTEDPDSKPDIKGE
+4766 KDKEDPDSKSDIKGE
-4781 ENAIEMS
+4781 DNAIEMS

-4798 ELEEQ
+4798 ELEQ
-4803 EEDDEKSDS
+4803 QEDDEKSDS
-4812 ESADL
+4812 EGEDL

-4831 LDERLWGDDEEE
+4831 LDERLWGDDDDED
-4843 DEEEEDSATEETGP
+4843 DEEEEDSKTEETGP

-4866 VAKEDNLDSGKSNKD
+4866 VAKDDTLDSGKSNRD
-4881 KNQQDKKEE
+4881 KNQHDKKEE
-4890 KEEAEANDDGQGQDK
+4890 KEEAEADVDGQDQDK
-4905 INEQIDEREYD
+4905 INEQMDEREYD
-4916 ENEVDPYHGNQE
+4916 EHEVDPFHGNQE
-4928 MLPEPEAL
+4928 PLPEPEAL
-4936 DLPDDL
+4936 DLPEDL
-4942 NLDSEDKNGD
+4942 NLDSEDKIGG
-4952 EDTDHEE
+4952 EDTDDE
-4959 GEEENPLDIK
+4959 GEEENPLEIK
-4969 EKPLDTEEADHEAE
+4969 EEPMDTEEGGHEAE
-4983 DISEETESDQNES
+4983 EINEETDDQNEDL
-4996 QGQHEPE
+4996 GQHEAE
-5003 EGANEADKEEGE
+5003 EGPSEDDKGE
-5015 EEMDTG
+5015 EEMNTG
-5021 AGDQNEETGE
+5021 ANDQNTDADKHSEE
-5031 HPEDSSEDEEQ
+5031 SSEGEEQ
-5042 PSLEDKDRDAEAS
+5042 QSPEDKDNDAEATE
-5055 DESADSGV
+5055 ESAQNGI

-5072 KEEKEE
+5072 EEEK

-5085 TEEQVPEAT
+5085 TEEQVPEAP
-5094 ERKEHDSCGQTGLE
+5094 ERKEHYSCGQTGVE
-5108 NVQSSQAVELAG
+5108 NLQSAQAVELAG
-5120 AAPEKEQGK
+5120 AAPESEQGK

-5145 ESNFIARLA
+5145 ESSFIARLA
-5154 SQKQTRKNTQSFKR
+5154 SQKQTRSNTQSFKR
-5168 KPGQADNERSM
+5168 KPGRADNERSM
-5179 GDHNERVHKRLR
+5179 GDHSEHVHKRLR
-5191 TVDTDSPAEQGP
+5191 TVDTDSRADQEPTQPQAQ
-5203 PQPQAQLEDADAFEH
+5203 PQPQAEDAAAFEH
-5218 IKQGSEPYDAQ
+5218 IKQGSDPYDAQ
-5229 TYDVASMEQQQSAKD
+5229 TYDVASTEQQQGAKD
-5244 SSKEQEQEEMEDAFM
+5244 SSKDQEEEEEIEDILM
-5259 DMEEQEELKAVDT
+5259 DTEEQEELTAVDP
-5272 EQLKPE
+5272 EQLKPQ
-5278 EVKSRATASS
+5278 EVKAGATANS
-5288 GFDEMEIQTVKT
+5288 GFDEMEMETKIVKT
-5300 EEDQDLRR
+5300 EEDQDPRT
-5308 DKSHKETENEKPE
+5308 DKSHKETESEKPE

-5336 DTIFQPFL
+5336 DTIFQPFV
-5344 KDVCELRQE
+5344 KDIDELRQE
-5353 LERQLET
+5353 LERQLER

-5365 SGSPE
+5365 SGNPE

-5375 AEMWQSYLVLTAP
+5375 AEMWQSYLMLTAP

-5470 YESLAVI
+5470 FESLAVI

-5517 RLCKFQQKKTRI
+5517 RLCKFQQKKTKI

-5534 SVANMFAAAQQFS
+5534 SAANMFAAAQQLPQS
-5547 QHVSPDTAQL
+5547 VSPDTAQL

-5566 LFLEGKDRVLAAV
+5566 LFLEGKDRVQAAV
-5579 QAAQNANI
+5579 QSARNANI

-5634 LRDMNALPETLSDA
+5634 LRDVNALPETLSDA

>member
-1 MTQSAACSPTCAAFP
+1 MTA
-16 PVLEELL
+16 
-23 RPLFVGG
+23 GG
-30 VVGGSSWAP
+30 GGSA
-39 SVKQGALVAA
+39 V
-49 RGRGSAI
+49 
-56 MEHLLLE
+56 MEHLFLE

-68 LRLIAA
+68 LRLLAA

-87 TKQVWT
+87 AKQVWT

-117 GRQLRPIL
+117 GRQLRPLL

-139 GQVNHD
+139 GQINHD
-145 LHERLCVSMSKLIGS
+145 LHERLCVSMSKLICN

-166 FALRYFKDSSPV
+166 FALRYFKDTSPV

-195 HRRMKLRDLMEAAYK
+195 RRRMKLRDLMEAAYK
-210 FLQQEQ
+210 FLQNEQ
-216 SVFRDLWDWSVCVP
+216 SVFRELWDWSVCVP

-291 VLANPETSL
+291 VLANPEASL

-314 VSADLSSRVTVVCG
+314 VSADLSARVTAVCG
-328 VVLPRQPPAPGE
+328 VVLPGQPPAPGE
-340 QAGNRSSARE
+340 QASNRSSSRE
-350 QELAFRSYVLVESVC
+350 QELAFRSYVLVDSIC
-365 RNLQTLAMAVASQNA
+365 KNLQTLAMAVASQNA

-390 KTSLVEHLAAM
+390 KTSLVEYLGAM

-475 NGELLIPGQGDCLK
+475 NGELLIPGRGDCLK

-514 SHATLLDKYWTKI
+514 SHAALLDKYWTKI
-527 HLDNMDKTELN
+527 HMDNMDKKELN
-538 EVLQSRYPSLLA
+538 EVLQNRYPSLLA
-550 ATDHLLDIYIQLTGD
+550 VTDHLLDIYIQITGE

-570 SDSSVECEQAPQ
+570 NDSSVTCEQAPE
-582 EVSEARRENKRLSLE
+582 EVSEARRENKGLSLE

-611 RIAHS
+611 RIVHS
-616 FDSLSASASFSI
+616 FDSLSSSASLNI

-635 FSAMLSKQT
+635 FTAMLSKHT
-644 SKLKIAE
+644 SKLKMAE
-651 VIGSRLNISKKK
+651 VIGSKLNISKKK

-700 REKLTFAATRPS
+700 REKFTFAPTRPS
-712 SVLIEQLAVCVSKGE
+712 SILIEQLAVCVSKGE

-752 RLRVVNMNQ
+752 HLRVVNMNQ

-830 AVKKDG
+830 AVNKDG
-836 KENETGLLLKEKWEA
+836 KESETGLLLKEKWEA
-851 FGLRLNHAQQQ
+851 FGLRLSHAQQQ

-871 FAFVEGTLAQAVTK
+871 FAFVEGTLAQAVKK

-922 DSEPLVRHPDFR
+922 DTEPLVRHPDFR

-984 VNKSTVQG
+984 VNKITVQG
-992 IINFYRDVRKMSG
+992 IINLYTALRKDSG
-1005 VTLVDGTGHRP
+1005 TKLVDGTGHRP

-1050 LTQLDRASHPIVQK
+1050 LTQLDRASHPVVQK
-1064 LILKH
+1064 LICQHL
-1069 IISGNIKSLLKQP
+1069 ISGSVKSLLKQP

-1097 WISMGDKEPT
+1097 WISVGDREPT

-1156 SGNHCVRINNHEHTD
+1156 TGNHCVRINNHEHTD

-1182 SSGKLVFKEGVL
+1182 SSGKLVFKEGIL

-1333 WAERYRLAEQSQKE
+1333 WAERYRLAEQTEKE

-1356 DGYMLLAGRVRKQE
+1356 DGFMLLAGRVRKQE
-1370 EVDVIQEVLEKH
+1370 EIDVIQEVIEKH

-1401 LSKLSTHIST
+1401 LSKLSTRVSM
-1411 LESKFSHVVWTESMR
+1411 LESEFSHIVWTEGMR
-1426 RLALLVGRALEFGE
+1426 RLVMLVGRALEFGE

-1454 VCQVFAALANQK
+1454 VCQMFAGLANQK

-1495 EEVDTSRLFEW
+1495 EEIDTSRLFEW

-1535 RLNSVLEVEKSLLL
+1535 RLNSVLEVEKSLVL
-1549 AEKGSLEDKDNE
+1549 AEKGSVEDKDNE

-1601 PQSTSR
+1601 PQSTGR
-1607 EDLKQIISSN
+1607 EDLIQIISHN
-1617 LRPGLSLGRI
+1617 LRPGLSLGKV
-1627 DYKGA
+1627 DHKGA
-1632 DIAEVMLDFIDW
+1632 DIAKVMLDFIEW
-1644 LTHQEF
+1644 LAHQEF

-1669 TMGKEAALKRPETIS
+1669 TMGEEAALKRPETIS

-1722 FLIKRLSKIVRL
+1722 FLIEKLSKIVRL

-1754 GIDDLWGIHPF
+1754 GMDNLWGIHPF

-1813 GKTSLVGA
+1813 GKTSLVTA

-1828 TLVRINL
+1828 ILVRINL

-1941 NRFTQVFVDPLTVID
+1941 NRFTQVFVDPLTVVD

-1969 KNILKK
+1969 KNIVKK
-1975 MVAFNNQMDH
+1975 MVAFNNQIDH

-2038 TREDKEKVFAVFKDV
+2038 TKEDKEKVIAVFKNV
-2053 FSSNSNPY
+2053 FSSNSSPY
-2061 TGTRLLHITP
+2061 MGTRLFHITP

-2078 SVLSRGNYVPAPS
+2078 SVLSRGSYAPLLS
-2091 RRPLSLLH
+2091 RHPLSLLH
-2099 QSLQPLESVMK
+2099 QSLQSLESVMK

-2127 KTSLVQLLAQLTG
+2127 KTSLVQLLAHLTG

-2166 MRPWRKLLEK
+2166 IRPWRQLLEK
-2176 VESTVQALLRDSL
+2176 VEGTVRALLRDSL
-2189 LISADDAAVV
+2189 LISADDAEVV

-2208 TYTPKDLGEAGKGVT
+2208 TYKPKCLGDGGRGIT
-2223 AEIVSKLEAVLLLL
+2223 MEIVNKLEAVLLLM

-2254 LVEEFQSFG
+2254 LVEEFRNFGAKLLQST
-2263 LKLMQS
+2263 
-2269 SSGRSHGT
+2269 SGRSRGT

-2286 QALKSGDWLLMDNVN
+2286 RALKSGDWLLMDNVN

-2321 TVSERGMIDGSTPT
+2321 TISERGMIDGSTPT
-2335 ITPHPNFRLFLSMD
+2335 ITPNPNFRLFLSMD

-2368 SGEGDRSIPDELD
+2368 SGEGDGNIPDNLD

-2392 GDSVCDTLLALHR
+2392 GDSVCDTLLALHM
-2405 ETQSTV
+2405 EIQSTV
-2411 VGSPASSVSTLIQT
+2411 VGSPTSSISTLIQT
-2425 ASLIVQ
+2425 ALLIVQ
-2431 YLQRGLGLDRAFSE
+2431 CLQRGLSLDTAFSE
-2445 ACCEAYVR
+2445 VCWEAYVR

-2461 KLVQALLEKHI
+2461 KLVQSLLEKHI
-2472 SSLRAHETWGNA
+2472 FSLRAHETWGNS

-2494 LPSAVFATEDSHLS
+2494 LPSAIFATEDSHLS
-2508 VVRSDGQ
+2508 RVRSDGQ
-2515 ILAYCLN
+2515 VLVYCLN

-2543 KIMQSSSPES
+2543 KIMQSSNPES
-2553 LKFSSVEVDTFW
+2553 LKFSSIEVATYW

-2583 TNQDWMLRVKWL
+2583 TNQDWVLRVKWL

-2606 ESIQIHLEASAES
+2606 ESIQIHLEASAAS
-2619 LRKFYSN
+2619 LRNFYSN

-2647 VIPLDPRWNM
+2647 VIPLDPRWNI

-2669 DPQTDQSEQLFS
+2669 DPQTDQPEQLFA
-2681 LLESIANKTIIYL
+2681 LLESVANKTIIYL
-2694 DRDKRFFTEEKMI
+2694 DREKRIFTEANLV
-2707 FSVGGKKLR
+2707 SVGGKKLR

-2740 VVNLAAFFELCDAL
+2740 VVNLAAFFELGDAL
-2754 TLLWVQSSQEVVSD
+2754 ILLWVQSSQGMVSD
-2768 ASVNEILDSLQW
+2768 VSVMEILDSLRW
-2780 RDRFWTVADTV
+2780 RDRFWTIADTV
-2791 KLDAPGLALLALHWH
+2791 KVDASGLALLALHWH
-2806 WVLKHLVRQIPRL
+2806 WVLKHLVRQIPQL

-2832 TVSEHVQNC
+2832 TVSEHIQNC
-2841 LGSPTGGFTGIKKLQ
+2841 LGSPTGGFTGVKKLQ
-2856 KFLGRPFPFKDK
+2856 KFLGRPFPFKNK
-2868 LVVECFSQLKILN
+2868 LVVECFSQLKVLN
-2881 KALAIREQM
+2881 KALAMREWM
-2890 PTLQESGWQE
+2890 PALGESGWWE
-2900 DIRRLQ
+2900 DVNRLQ
-2906 MVASEWTLKKSLLQ
+2906 VVASKWTLKKSLLQ
-2920 AGGLVLRANILE
+2920 AWGLVLRANILE
-2932 DVKTDELKN
+2932 DVNPDELKD
-2941 LVNAQC
+2941 LVNAHC
-2947 LKLKAKGISLGFLEQ
+2947 LELKAKGISLGFLE
-2962 KSNEASSLSQ
+2962 KKHNEASSLFQ

-2985 QLWPAMEYLAVLWQ
+2985 QLWPAMEYLALLWQ

-3005 FMTLACLRRSSK
+3005 FMTQACLRRSSK
-3017 NWQLQIDEEI
+3017 NQQPQTDQER
-3027 SHHITFCLKHT
+3027 SPHILFCLKHT
-3038 PVAPQEFQ
+3038 PIAPQELQAF
-3046 GLWSLLHHQKVSTE
+3046 WYLLHHQKVSTE
-3060 EMISLWA
+3060 EIISLWS
-3067 DFLNSTFTSF
+3067 DLFNSTFMSF

-3083 TDPEYWLTWSPL
+3083 TNPEYWLMWSPL
-3095 PGAQQR
+3095 PGVQQR
-3101 ERPKSLLDSTLK
+3101 EMPKSLLDSTLK
-3113 GPGCLSRAMFSK
+3113 GPGSLSRAIFSK

-3130 LTSSCKESPW
+3130 LTSSCRASPW

-3162 QQLQDIRS
+3162 QQLRDIS
-3170 VLWTNMAVPSVAEFR
+3170 LVLWTNMAVPSVAEFR
-3185 RTDSQLQGLVL
+3185 YTDSQLQRLVL

-3203 AELLPETRRREYIQ
+3203 AELLPESRRQEYMQ
-3217 NCEQLLCGD
+3217 NCEQLLLGD
-3226 SQAFQH
+3226 KQTFQH

-3240 AGQVALPKELL
+3240 AGQEALPKELL
-3251 CLLLTSLRHLFGEGE
+3251 CLLLTSLRHLFGEGD
-3266 GKQDLPEPARRGS
+3266 GKRDLPEPARRGS

-3317 LQCEWKTRNLLSQL
+3317 LQCEWKTRNLSSQL
-3331 QTGRDLEDEV
+3331 HTGRDLEDEV
-3341 IISYSHPHIRLLH
+3341 ILSYCHPHIRLLR

-3361 NLILSL
+3361 NLICSL

-3375 QQPAYE
+3375 QVPAYE
-3381 SLAQEIH
+3381 SLVQEIH

-3401 DLLARLLQA
+3401 DLLTRLLQA
-3410 LRADRPRSA
+3410 LHMDGPRSA
-3419 QAAQNLLKEE
+3419 QVAQNLLKEE

-3438 FRKRLAEEYTLYP
+3438 FRKRLAEEYALYP

-3465 HGMRLVASEVHASL
+3465 HGMRLVASEVYASF
-3479 HSSVVCADR
+3479 HGSVVCADR
-3488 LDALATSLLAFPSVN
+3488 LGAMATSLLAFPSVG

-3515 LCSVKSEEVVRGLG
+3515 LCSVKSEEVLRGLG

-3540 LEGKGV
+3540 LEGKGQ

-3554 LLVNALLYLR
+3554 LLMNALLYLR

-3591 WDEQERIAQEKAKQE
+3591 WDEQERIAQEKAE
-3606 SSLYRYRSRNS
+3606 EENSLYRYRSRNS
-3617 KTALSEEEEE
+3617 RTALSEEEEE

-3651 EEKKGAS
+3651 EEKKGTSDGQEEGAAS
-3658 DGHEEAA
+3658 DPG
-3665 PTDPALLSPSSMQAV
+3665 LLSQSSMQAV
-3680 MLVHQQLCLSF
+3680 MLIHQQLCLNF

-3702 PHEAKHYL
+3702 PHETKHYL
-3710 SLFLSCYQTGA
+3710 GLFLSCYQTGA
-3721 SLVTHFYP
+3721 SLVTQFYP
-3729 LMGVELNDQLLGS
+3729 LMGAELNDQLLGS

-3751 NTLFGEATSDLIVKP
+3751 NTLFGEATSDLIVKA
-3766 DGPYDFYQHPNIP
+3766 DGPYDFYQHPNVP

-3794 ISQLLQD
+3794 VSQLLQD

-3815 GRIRSF
+3815 DRIRSF

-3826 ISKFLNGLEILL
+3826 ISKLLNGLEILL

-3858 DLVSQMI
+3858 DLVSQTI

-3876 CMSLD
+3876 SMSLD

-3920 LVLLVSTL
+3920 LMLLVSTL

-4033 FEAVLSEPCLS
+4033 FEAVLSEPCRS
-4044 SLVESDEEQP
+4044 SLVESDKEEQP
-4054 DFLLQPTEAATSE
+4054 DFLSQPAATSE
-4067 VSPIQSLNRALRE
+4067 ASPIQSLNMALRE
-4080 TLLARPAAAEATIP
+4080 TLLAQPVAAQAVIP
-4094 EQCHS
+4094 EQCQGAS
-4099 APFPSEGELL
+4099 FPLEGELL
-4109 YRLPKLMKR
+4109 CRLPKLMKR
-4118 MRRVCLALMKE
+4118 MRKVCLTLMKE
-4129 SRLPHLVEGLDQF
+4129 SRLPYLVEGLDHF
-4142 TGEVISSVSELQSL
+4142 TGEVISSVRELQSL
-4156 KVEPSAEK
+4156 NVEPSAEK
-4164 EKQQS
+4164 EKQRS

-4174 LMRKQRALA
+4174 LLRKQRALA
-4183 DLFKYL
+4183 DLFQHL

-4204 SKNHQE
+4204 SKNPQE
-4210 MLHLRP
+4210 MLHLHP
-4216 LDLRSALSIVS
+4216 LDLRSALSVVS
-4227 STQEADSRLLTEI
+4227 STQADSRLLTEI
-4240 STSWD
+4240 SSSWD
-4245 GCQKYFY
+4245 GCQKYFF
-4252 RCVARH
+4252 RSLARH
-4258 ARLTAALA
+4258 ARLSAALA
-4266 APAKEMGVGNIERCK
+4266 APAKELGMSNVERCK
-4281 GFSAHLMKMLIRQ
+4281 GFSAHLMKVLIQQ

-4304 WILLRNLLSCVQE
+4304 WILLRNLLGCVQE
-4317 IHGRLLEPLL
+4317 IHGRLTEPLV
-4327 YPVAFPPQEG
+4327 YPVAFPPQDG

-4356 EQLSWFL
+4356 EQLSLLL

-4369 GTAPGHSDAQV
+4369 GPTPGHSGAQV
-4380 QGQPSVPYPKG
+4380 QGQPSAPYPEG
-4391 PELSNGQLSGAVPD
+4391 PELTNGQLSGAIQD
-4405 LIPSNLSYPS
+4405 LIPSEFSCPS
-4415 PVPGSQLPSGCRM
+4415 PLPRNQLPSGCWM
-4428 RKQDPL
+4428 RKQDEL
-4434 WQQSTSRL
+4434 WQQSTARL

-4447 TIRTVKADVDRI
+4447 TIKTVKADVDKI

-4481 SCLSQLSAHLQGLE
+4481 SCLSQVSVHLQGLE
-4495 SLFILPGMEVEQTDQ
+4495 SLFIIPRIEVEQTDQ
-4510 QMALVESLEYVRGE
+4510 QMALVESLDYLRGE
-4524 INKATDDFA
+4524 INKATDDF
-4533 TWKTHLL
+4533 TSWKTHLL
-4540 TSGSQRGNQMLDE
+4540 ASGSQSGNQMLDE
-4553 GFVEDFAEQMETA
+4553 GFVEDFSEQVETA
-4566 IRAVLFAIQNLA
+4566 IRAILCAIQNLA
-4578 ERNSKKTEENADQT
+4578 ERNSKKTEENTDQS
-4592 RPQEDDEAAAGFERL
+4592 RPQEEDGAAGLEGL

-4616 EEDFW
+4616 EDDLW

-4647 EDSTAAKHMFFS
+4647 EDGTAAKHTFFS

-4691 SSAKLLSVLT
+4691 STAKLLSVLA
-4701 QLFTELA
+4701 QVFTELA
-4708 QKGFCLPKEF
+4708 QEGFCLPKEF

-4734 GGGIGEGEGVK
+4734 GGGIGEGEGMK

-4759 TFQKGQE
+4759 TLQKGQE
-4766 KDTEDPDSKPDIKGE
+4766 KDKEDPDSKPDIKGE
-4781 ENAIEMS
+4781 DNAIEMS

-4798 ELEEQ
+4798 ELEK
-4803 EEDDEKSDS
+4803 EEDDGKSDS
-4812 ESADL
+4812 EGGDL

-4831 LDERLWGDDEEE
+4831 LDERLWGDDD
-4843 DEEEEDSATEETGP
+4843 DEEEEDSKTEETGP

-4866 VAKEDNLDSGKSNKD
+4866 VAKDDNLDAGKSNRD
-4881 KNQQDKKEE
+4881 KNRDKEE
-4890 KEEAEANDDGQGQDK
+4890 KEEAEVADDRQGQDK

-4928 MLPEPEAL
+4928 ELPEPEAL

-4942 NLDSEDKNGD
+4942 NLDSEDKNGS
-4952 EDTDHEE
+4952 EDTDQEE
-4959 GEEENPLDIK
+4959 GEDNPLEIK
-4969 EKPLDTEEADHEAE
+4969 EKPMDTEEAGHEAE
-4983 DISEETESDQNES
+4983 EIKEQTEADHSEG
-4996 QGQHEPE
+4996 QGQPEPE
-5003 EGANEADKEEGE
+5003 EGPSEDDKGEGE

-5021 AGDQNEETGE
+5021 ADDQDKDTAE
-5031 HPEDSSEDEEQ
+5031 HPEENSDDERQ
-5042 PSLEDKDRDAEAS
+5042 SLEDKDKEANE
-5055 DESADSGV
+5055 ESADNGV
-5063 SVDQGLQPQ
+5063 PVDQGLQPQ
-5072 KEEKEE
+5072 KQEE
-5078 EEGENSD
+5078 EEEGSGENSD

-5094 ERKEHDSCGQTGLE
+5094 EREEHDSCGQTRVE
-5108 NVQSSQAVELAG
+5108 SVQSAQAMELAG

-5145 ESNFIARLA
+5145 QSNFIARLA
-5154 SQKQTRKNTQSFKR
+5154 SQKQTRKDTQSFKR

-5191 TVDTDSPAEQGP
+5191 TVDMESHTEQGP
-5203 PQPQAQLEDADAFEH
+5203 AQPHAQVEDADAFEH
-5218 IKQGSEPYDAQ
+5218 IKQGSDPYDAQ
-5229 TYDVASMEQQQSAKD
+5229 TYDVASKEQQQSAKD
-5244 SSKEQEQEEMEDAFM
+5244 SSRGQEEEMEDTFM
-5259 DMEEQEELKAVDT
+5259 DTEEEELQAADT

-5278 EVKSRATASS
+5278 EIKSGTTVSP
-5288 GFDEMEIQTVKT
+5288 GYDEVDMETHTVRT
-5300 EEDQDLRR
+5300 EEDQDPRT
-5308 DKSHKETENEKPE
+5308 DISHGETEDMKPE
-5321 RSRDSTIHTAHQFLV
+5321 RSQDSTIHTAHQFLV
-5336 DTIFQPFL
+5336 DTVFQPIL
-5344 KDVCELRQE
+5344 KDVSELRQE

-5360 WQPHE
+5360 WHPHE
-5365 SGSPE
+5365 SGNPE

-5375 AEMWQSYLVLTAP
+5375 VQMWQSYLAVTAP
-5388 LSQQLCE
+5388 LSQHLCE

-5470 YESLAVI
+5470 FESLAVI

-5502 PFHEQFSDYSGSQIL
+5502 PFHEQFSDFSGSQIL
-5517 RLCKFQQKKTRI
+5517 RLCKFQQKKTKI

-5534 SVANMFAAAQQFS
+5534 SVASMFAAAQQPS
-5547 QHVSPDTAQL
+5547 QHASPENAQL

-5579 QAAQNANI
+5579 QAARNANI

-5634 LRDMNALPETLSDA
+5634 LRDVNALPETLSDA

-5656 TASDHL
+5656 AASDHL

>member
-1 MTQSAACSPTCAAFP
+1 
-16 PVLEELL
+16 
-23 RPLFVGG
+23 
-30 VVGGSSWAP
+30 
-39 SVKQGALVAA
+39 
-49 RGRGSAI
+49 

-87 TKQVWT
+87 AKQVWT
-93 PQDRQCILSTLAQ
+93 PQDRQCILNTLAQ
-106 LLLDKDCTVLV
+106 LLLDKDYTILI
-117 GRQLRPIL
+117 GRQFRPIL
-125 LDLLERNAEAIKAG
+125 LDLLERNAEDIKAG

-166 FALRYFKDSSPV
+166 FALRYFKDTSPV

-195 HRRMKLRDLMEAAYK
+195 RRRMKLRDLMEAAYK

-216 SVFRDLWDWSVCVP
+216 SVFRELWDWSVCVP

-241 YTANCLALVTCMN
+241 YIAHCLAVVTCMN

-291 VLANPETSL
+291 VLANPEASL
-300 WRKEKELQYLQGHL
+300 WRKEKDLQYSQGHL
-314 VSADLSSRVTVVCG
+314 VSADLSSRVTAVCG
-328 VVLPRQPPAPGE
+328 VVLPGQPPTPEE
-340 QAGNRSSARE
+340 QASNRSSSHE
-350 QELAFRSYVLVESVC
+350 QELAFKSYVLVESVC
-365 RNLQTLAMAVASQNA
+365 KNLQTLAMAVASQNA

-390 KTSLVEHLAAM
+390 KTSLVEHLASV
-401 TGRRKPPQLLKVQ
+401 TGRRKPPELLKVQ

-475 NGELLIPGQGDCLK
+475 NGELLIPGRGDCLK

-494 QFFATRRLLSCGGNW
+494 QFFATRRLLTCGGNW
-509 YRPLN
+509 YRPLS
-514 SHATLLDKYWTKI
+514 SHATLLDKHWTKI
-527 HLDNMDKTELN
+527 HLDNMDKTELS
-538 EVLQSRYPSLLA
+538 EVLQNRYPSLLA
-550 ATDHLLDIYIQLTGD
+550 VTDHLLDIYIQLTGE
-565 KHHSQ
+565 KHHFRD
-570 SDSSVECEQAPQ
+570 DSSVGCEQVPK
-582 EVSEARRENKRLSLE
+582 EVSEARTENKRLSLE

-616 FDSLSASASFSI
+616 FDSLSSSASLNI

-635 FSAMLSKQT
+635 FTAMLSKHT
-644 SKLKIAE
+644 SKLKMAE
-651 VIGSRLNISKKK
+651 VIGSKLNISKKK

-700 REKLTFAATRPS
+700 REKFTFAATRPS

-819 LLRLMQHVHKS
+819 LLKLMQHVHKS
-830 AVKKDG
+830 AVNKDG
-836 KENETGLLLKEKWEA
+836 KESETGLLLKEKWEA
-851 FGLRLNHAQQQ
+851 FGLRLDHAQQQ

-871 FAFVEGTLAQAVTK
+871 FAFVEGTLAQAVKK

-922 DSEPLVRHPDFR
+922 DTEPLVRHPDFR

-943 DVGKRNLPPGIRNRF
+943 DVGKKNLPPGIRNRF

-984 VNKSTVQG
+984 VSKSTVQG
-992 IINFYRDVRKMSG
+992 IINFYRDVRKESG
-1005 VTLVDGTGHRP
+1005 RTLVDGTGHRP

-1050 LTQLDRASHPIVQK
+1050 LTQLDRASHPVVQK
-1064 LILKH
+1064 LICQH
-1069 IISGNIKSLLKQP
+1069 VVSGSIKSLLKQP

-1097 WISMGDKEPT
+1097 WISVGDKEPT

-1156 SGNHCVRINNHEHTD
+1156 TGNHCVRINNHEHTD

-1297 YCSKLVKVMLDLQ
+1297 YCSKLVRVMLDLQ
-1310 SYRRSSSVFAGKQG
+1310 SKRRSSSVFAGKQG

-1333 WAERYRLAEQSQKE
+1333 WAERYRLAEQTKEE

-1401 LSKLSTHIST
+1401 LSKLSTQKST
-1411 LESKFSHVVWTESMR
+1411 LESKFSHIVWTESMR
-1426 RLALLVGRALEFGE
+1426 RLAVLVGRALEFSE
-1440 PVLLVGDTGCGKTT
+1440 PVLLVGDTGCGKTSI
-1454 VCQVFAALANQK
+1454 CQVFAALANQK

-1495 EEVDTSRLFEW
+1495 EEIDTSRLFEW
-1506 HDGPLVLAMKED
+1506 HDGPLVLAMKE
-1518 GFFLLDEISLA
+1518 GSFFLLDEISLA

-1535 RLNSVLEVEKSLLL
+1535 RLNSVLEVEKSLVL
-1549 AEKGSLEDKDNE
+1549 AEKGSLEDKENE
-1561 VELLTAGKKFRI
+1561 VELLTAGKEFRI

-1601 PQSTSR
+1601 PQSTNR

-1617 LRPGLSLGRI
+1617 LRPGLSLGRT
-1627 DYKGA
+1627 DLKGA

-1669 TMGKEAALKRPETIS
+1669 TMGEEAALKRPETIS
-1684 TVTSFVHAACLVYI
+1684 TVTAFVHAACLVYI

-1722 FLIKRLSKIVRL
+1722 FLIKKLSKIVRL

-1754 GIDDLWGIHPF
+1754 GIDNRWGIHPF
-1765 FIPRGPVLH
+1765 FIPRGPVLQ
-1774 RNNIADYALSA
+1774 RNNISDYALSA

-1871 AGHWVVLDELNLAS
+1871 AGRWVVLDELNLAS

-1896 DHRGEIYVPELGM
+1896 DHRGEIYIPELGM

-1969 KNILKK
+1969 RNIVKK
-1975 MVAFNNQMDH
+1975 MVAFNNQIDH

-2038 TREDKEKVFAVFKDV
+2038 TREDKEKVIAIFKDV
-2053 FSSNSNPY
+2053 FSTDSNPY
-2061 TGTRLLHITP
+2061 IGTRLFHITP
-2071 YDVQLGY
+2071 YNVQLGY
-2078 SVLSRGNYVPAPS
+2078 SVLCRGNYVTPPS
-2091 RRPLSLLH
+2091 RHPLLLLH
-2099 QSLQPLESVMK
+2099 QSLQSLESIMK

-2127 KTSLVQLLAQLTG
+2127 KTSLVQLLAQLSG

-2166 MRPWRKLLEK
+2166 IRPWRQLLEK
-2176 VESTVQALLRDSL
+2176 AESTVRALLRDSL
-2189 LISADDAAVV
+2189 LVSADDSEVV

-2208 TYTPKDLGEAGKGVT
+2208 TYKPKCLGENGKGVT
-2223 AEIVSKLEAVLLLL
+2223 MEIVNKLEAVLLLM

-2246 YSKAEFAK
+2246 YSKAEFAR
-2254 LVEEFQSFG
+2254 LVEEFRSFG
-2263 LKLMQS
+2263 AKLVQS
-2269 SSGRSHGT
+2269 SSGGSHGT

-2286 QALKSGDWLLMDNVN
+2286 RALKSGDWLLMDNVN

-2368 SGEGDRSIPDELD
+2368 SGEGDGSIPDDLD

-2405 ETQSTV
+2405 ETQSAF
-2411 VGSPASSVSTLIQT
+2411 VGSPTSSISTLIQT
-2425 ASLIVQ
+2425 ALLIVQ
-2431 YLQRGLGLDRAFSE
+2431 YLQRGLSLNRAFSE
-2445 ACCEAYVR
+2445 ACWEAYVH

-2461 KLVQALLEKHI
+2461 KLVQALLEKHM
-2472 SSLRAHETWGNA
+2472 SSLRAHETWGNS
-2484 ILAMGLWPDS
+2484 ILAVGLWPDS
-2494 LPSAVFATEDSHLS
+2494 LPSALFAMEDSHLS
-2508 VVRSDGQ
+2508 IVRSDGQ

-2522 RMSMKTSSWAR
+2522 RMSLKTSSWSR

-2543 KIMQSSSPES
+2543 KIMQSPNPES
-2553 LKFSSVEVDTFW
+2553 LKFSSVEVDTIW
-2565 IDEPDVLA
+2565 IDEPEVLA

-2606 ESIQIHLEASAES
+2606 EFIQIHLEASAAS

-2626 SLSAGVS
+2626 SLSAGIS
-2633 NVIKILQPNITDEF
+2633 NVIKILQPNITEEF

-2657 QALDIIRNSMDF
+2657 QALDIIRSSMDF

-2694 DRDKRFFTEEKMI
+2694 DREKRIFTEANLAP
-2707 FSVGGKKLR
+2707 VGSKKLR

-2730 ESYHSLPHEI
+2730 ESYQSLPHEI

-2754 TLLWVQSSQEVVSD
+2754 ILLWVQSSQGIVSD
-2768 ASVNEILDSLQW
+2768 ASVNEILASLRW

-2791 KLDAPGLALLALHWH
+2791 KVDAPGLALLALHWH
-2806 WVLKHLVRQIPRL
+2806 WVLKHLVRQIPQL

-2832 TVSEHVQNC
+2832 TVSEHIQNC

-2856 KFLGRPFPFKDK
+2856 KFLGRPFPFKNK
-2868 LVVECFSQLKILN
+2868 LVVECFSQLKTLN
-2881 KALAIREQM
+2881 KALAIRERM
-2890 PTLQESGWQE
+2890 AAVGESGWLE
-2900 DIRRLQ
+2900 DISRLQ
-2906 MVASEWTLKKSLLQ
+2906 VVASEWTLKKSLLW
-2920 AGGLVLRANILE
+2920 AWGLVLRANILE
-2932 DVKTDELKN
+2932 DINPDELKN

-2947 LKLKAKGISLGFLEQ
+2947 LEVKAKGISLGFLER
-2962 KSNEASSLSQ
+2962 KPNDASTPSQ

-3005 FMTLACLRRSSK
+3005 FMTQAWLRRSSK
-3017 NWQLQIDEEI
+3017 NQQPQIDEEI
-3027 SHHITFCLKHT
+3027 SHHISFCLKHT
-3038 PVAPQEFQ
+3038 PVAPQELRD
-3046 GLWSLLHHQKVSTE
+3046 LWSLLHHKKVSTE
-3060 EMISLWA
+3060 EIISLWSGL
-3067 DFLNSTFTSF
+3067 FNSTFMSF

-3083 TDPEYWLTWSPL
+3083 TNPEYWLTWSPL
-3095 PGAQQR
+3095 TVEQER

-3113 GPGCLSRAMFSK
+3113 GPGSLSRAMFSK

-3130 LTSSCKESPW
+3130 LTSSCRASSW

-3162 QQLQDIRS
+3162 QQLRDISS

-3185 RTDSQLQGLVL
+3185 RTDSRLQGLVL

-3203 AELLPETRRREYIQ
+3203 AELLPEALRQEYVH
-3217 NCEQLLCGD
+3217 NCEQLLRGD

-3240 AGQVALPKELL
+3240 AGQEVLPKDLL
-3251 CLLLTSLRHLFGEGE
+3251 CLLLTSLRLLFGEGE
-3266 GKQDLPEPARRGS
+3266 GKRDLPEPARRGS

-3307 LKYAKEELHQ
+3307 LRYAKEELYQ
-3317 LQCEWKTRNLLSQL
+3317 LQCEWKTRNLSSQL

-3341 IISYSHPHIRLLH
+3341 IINYSHPHIRLLY
-3354 QRIDHLE
+3354 QRIDQLE
-3361 NLILSL
+3361 NLICSL

-3375 QQPAYE
+3375 QLPAYE
-3381 SLAQEIH
+3381 SLVQEIH
-3388 HYVTSIAKAPAVQ
+3388 HYISSIAKAPAVQ
-3401 DLLARLLQA
+3401 DLLTRLLQV
-3410 LRADRPRSA
+3410 LQMDGLRSA
-3419 QAAQNLLKEE
+3419 QVAQNLLKEE

-3438 FRKRLAEEYTLYP
+3438 FRRRLAEEYALYP
-3451 DSVAPLQASILQLQ
+3451 DTVTPLQASILQMQ
-3465 HGMRLVASEVHASL
+3465 HGMRLVASEVHCSL

-3488 LDALATSLLAFPSVN
+3488 LDTLVTSLLAFPSVS

-3515 LCSVKSEEVVRGLG
+3515 LCSVKSEEVLRGLG
-3529 KLILKRSGGKE
+3529 KLTLKCSGGKE
-3540 LEGKGV
+3540 LEGKSQQ
-3546 RPCPTREQ
+3546 PCPTREQ
-3554 LLVNALLYLR
+3554 LLLNALLYLR

-3591 WDEQERIAQEKAKQE
+3591 WDEQERLAQEKAEQE
-3606 SSLYRYRSRNS
+3606 NSLYRYRSRTS
-3617 KTALSEEEEE
+3617 QTALSEEEEE
-3627 EREFR
+3627 EQEFR
-3632 KQFPL
+3632 RQFPL
-3637 HEKDF
+3637 HQQDF
-3642 ADILVEPTL
+3642 ADILIEPTL
-3651 EEKKGAS
+3651 EEKGAS
-3658 DGHEEAA
+3658 DGQEAA
-3665 PTDPALLSPSSMQAV
+3665 AATDPTVFSPSSMQAV
-3680 MLVHQQLCLSF
+3680 MLIHQQLCLSF

-3702 PHEAKHYL
+3702 SHEAKHYL

-3721 SLVTHFYP
+3721 SMVTHFYP
-3729 LMGVELNDQLLGS
+3729 LMGVELTDQLLGS

-3751 NTLFGEATSDLIVKP
+3751 NTLFGEATTDLIVKP
-3766 DGPYDFYQHPNIP
+3766 DGPYDFYQHPNVP
-3779 EARHCQPVLQGFSEA
+3779 EARLCQPVLQGFSEA
-3794 ISQLLQD
+3794 VIRLLQD
-3801 WPEHPALEQLLVVI
+3801 WPEHPALMQLTVVMD
-3815 GRIRSF
+3815 RIRSF

-3876 CMSLD
+3876 SMSLD

-3920 LVLLVSTL
+3920 LMLLVSTL

-4033 FEAVLSEPCLS
+4033 FEAVLSEPCQS
-4044 SLVESDEEQP
+4044 SLVESDKEEQP
-4054 DFLLQPTEAATSE
+4054 DFLPQPTGAAMSEA
-4067 VSPIQSLNRALRE
+4067 SPIQNLNKALRE
-4080 TLLARPAAAEATIP
+4080 TLLARPATAQATVP
-4094 EQCHS
+4094 EQCQG

-4109 YRLPKLMKR
+4109 YRLPKLTKR
-4118 MRRVCLALMKE
+4118 MRKMCLMLMKE
-4129 SRLPHLVEGLDQF
+4129 SRLPHLVDGLDQF

-4156 KVEPSAEK
+4156 QVEPSAEK
-4164 EKQQS
+4164 EKQRS

-4174 LMRKQRALA
+4174 LMQKQRALA
-4183 DLFKYL
+4183 DLFKHL

-4204 SKNHQE
+4204 SKNPQE

-4252 RCVARH
+4252 RSLARH
-4258 ARLTAALA
+4258 ARLSAALA
-4266 APAKEMGVGNIERCK
+4266 APAKEVGVGSIERCK

-4317 IHGRLLEPLL
+4317 IQGRLTEPLL
-4327 YPVAFPPQEG
+4327 YPVAFPPQDG

-4343 RLQHLAMQSQILL
+4343 RLQHLAMQSHILL
-4356 EQLSWFL
+4356 EQLSWLF
-4363 QCCPSA
+4363 QCCPGAGSA
-4369 GTAPGHSDAQV
+4369 PSQGDAQA
-4380 QGQPSVPYPKG
+4380 QGQPSILFPEG
-4391 PELSNGQLSGAVPD
+4391 PELTTGQLSSAMPD
-4405 LIPSNLSYPS
+4405 LSPSDLSYPS
-4415 PVPGSQLPSGCRM
+4415 PVPGSKLPSGCRM
-4428 RKQDPL
+4428 RKQDQL
-4434 WQQSTSRL
+4434 WQQSTSKL

-4447 TIRTVKADVDRI
+4447 TVQTVKTDIDRI
-4459 RQQSCETLF
+4459 RQQSCERLF

-4481 SCLSQLSAHLQGLE
+4481 SCLSQVSAHLQGLE
-4495 SLFILPGMEVEQTDQ
+4495 SLFILPGMEVEQRDQ
-4510 QMALVESLEYVRGE
+4510 HMALVESLKYVRGE
-4524 INKATDDFA
+4524 ISKATDDFT
-4533 TWKTHLL
+4533 TWETHLL
-4540 TSGSQRGNQMLDE
+4540 TSGSQGGNQILDE
-4553 GFVEDFAEQMETA
+4553 GFVEDFAEKMETA
-4566 IRAVLFAIQNLA
+4566 IRSILYAIQNLA
-4578 ERNSKKTEENADQT
+4578 ERNSKKTDENTDQT
-4592 RPQEDDEAAAGFERL
+4592 RPQEEDGFERL

-4616 EEDFW
+4616 EEDLW
-4621 ADVSTLHVQK
+4621 DDVSNLHVQK

-4637 ELLERLKSYG
+4637 ELLERLKSCG
-4647 EDSTAAKHMFFS
+4647 EDGTAAKHMFFS
-4659 QSCCLL
+4659 QSCCWL
-4665 VRLVPMLSRYSD
+4665 VRLLPMLSRYSD

-4691 SSAKLLSVLT
+4691 STAKLLSVLT
-4701 QLFTELA
+4701 QVFSELA

-4734 GGGIGEGEGVK
+4734 GGGIGEGEGMK
-4745 DVSDQIENEEQAED
+4745 DVSDKIENEEQAED

-4766 KDTEDPDSKPDIKGE
+4766 KDKEDPDSKSDIKGE
-4781 ENAIEMS
+4781 DNAIEMS

-4803 EEDDEKSDS
+4803 EEEDEKSDS
-4812 ESADL
+4812 EGGDL

-4831 LDERLWGDDEEE
+4831 LDERLWGDDDEEE
-4843 DEEEEDSATEETGP
+4843 DEEEEDNKTEETGP

-4866 VAKEDNLDSGKSNKD
+4866 VAKDDNLDSGKSNRD
-4881 KNQQDKKEE
+4881 KNQHDK
-4890 KEEAEANDDGQGQDK
+4890 KEEAEADDDGQGQDK

-4928 MLPEPEAL
+4928 TLPEPEAL
-4936 DLPDDL
+4936 DLPEDL
-4942 NLDSEDKNGD
+4942 NLDSEDKNSG

-4959 GEEENPLDIK
+4959 GEEENPLEIK
-4969 EKPLDTEEADHEAE
+4969 EKAMDTEEAGHEAE
-4983 DISEETESDQNES
+4983 EINEESEANQNED
-4996 QGQHEPE
+4996 QGQREPE
-5003 EGANEADKEEGE
+5003 EGSGEDDKGEGV

-5021 AGDQNEETGE
+5021 AGDQNKDTDQPSEE
-5031 HPEDSSEDEEQ
+5031 SSEEEEA
-5042 PSLEDKDRDAEAS
+5042 SLEDKDGTEAS
-5055 DESADSGV
+5055 ENCAENGV

-5072 KEEKEE
+5072 EEKEE
-5078 EEGENSD
+5078 GEDSD

-5094 ERKEHDSCGQTGLE
+5094 ERKEHSSCGQTGVE
-5108 NVQSSQAVELAG
+5108 NMQSEQAVELAG
-5120 AAPEKEQGK
+5120 AAPEKEAGK

-5145 ESNFIARLA
+5145 ESNVIARLA

-5168 KPGQADNERSM
+5168 KPGQANNERSM
-5179 GDHNERVHKRLR
+5179 GDHNEHVHKRLR
-5191 TVDTDSPAEQGP
+5191 TVDMDSHTQEPTP
-5203 PQPQAQLEDADAFEH
+5203 VQPQDQAEDAAEFEH
-5218 IKQGSEPYDAQ
+5218 IKQGSDPYDAQ

-5244 SSKEQEQEEMEDAFM
+5244 SSKEQEEEEREDIFM
-5259 DMEEQEELKAVDT
+5259 DVEEQEELRAVDA

-5278 EVKSRATASS
+5278 EVKSGTTAGS
-5288 GFDEMEIQTVKT
+5288 GVDEMETKTFKT
-5300 EEDQDLRR
+5300 EEDQDPRTDR
-5308 DKSHKETENEKPE
+5308 SPKEAENEKPE

-5336 DTIFQPFL
+5336 DTIFQSFL
-5344 KDVCELRQE
+5344 KDVDELRQE
-5353 LERQLET
+5353 LERQLER

-5365 SGSPE
+5365 PGNPE

-5375 AEMWQSYLVLTAP
+5375 AEMWHSYLILTAP

-5470 YESLAVI
+5470 FESLAVI

-5502 PFHEQFSDYSGSQIL
+5502 PFHEQFSDHSGSQIL
-5517 RLCKFQQKKTRI
+5517 RLCKFQQKKTKI

-5534 SVANMFAAAQQFS
+5534 SVANMFAAARQLS
-5547 QHVSPDTAQL
+5547 QNISPDTAQL

-5579 QAAQNANI
+5579 QAARNANI

-5608 PIFKGPGEMPEIRS
+5608 PIFKGPGELPEIRS

-5634 LRDMNALPETLSDA
+5634 LRDVNALPETLSDA

>member
-1 MTQSAACSPTCAAFP
+1 
-16 PVLEELL
+16 
-23 RPLFVGG
+23 
-30 VVGGSSWAP
+30 
-39 SVKQGALVAA
+39 
-49 RGRGSAI
+49 

-63 VAAAP
+63 VAAVP

-87 TKQVWT
+87 VKQVWT
-93 PQDRQCILSTLAQ
+93 PQDRQCILNTLAQ
-106 LLLDKDCTVLV
+106 LLLDKDCTVLI
-117 GRQLRPIL
+117 GRQLRPLL

-145 LHERLCVSMSKLIGS
+145 LHERLCVSMSRLIGN

-166 FALRYFKDSSPV
+166 FALRYFKDTSPV

-195 HRRMKLRDLMEAAYK
+195 RRRMKLRDLMEAAYK

-291 VLANPETSL
+291 VLANPDTPL
-300 WRKEKELQYLQGHL
+300 WRKDKELQYSTGHL
-314 VSADLSSRVTVVCG
+314 VSADLSSRVTAVCG
-328 VVLPRQPPAPGE
+328 VVLPGQPPAPEE
-340 QAGNRSSARE
+340 QASSRSSSRE
-350 QELAFRSYVLVESVC
+350 QELAFRSYVLVDSVC
-365 RNLQTLAMAVASQNA
+365 KNLQTLAMAVASQKA

-442 TLTQAAT
+442 TLTQSAT
-449 KGHWILLED
+449 KGHWIVLED
-458 IDYAPLDVV
+458 IDYAPLDVI

-475 NGELLIPGQGDCLK
+475 NGELLIPGRGDCVK

-527 HLDNMDKTELN
+527 HLDNMDKAELN
-538 EVLQSRYPSLLA
+538 EVLQNRYPSLSA
-550 ATDHLLDIYIQLTGD
+550 ATDHLLDIYFQLIGE
-565 KHHSQ
+565 KHHCLSE
-570 SDSSVECEQAPQ
+570 SSVGGEQAPE
-582 EVSEARRENKRLSLE
+582 EVPEARQENKRLSLE

-616 FDSLSASASFSI
+616 FDSLSSSASLNI

-635 FSAMLSKQT
+635 FTAMLSKQT
-644 SKLKIAE
+644 SKLKMAE
-651 VIGSRLNISKKK
+651 VIGGKLNISKKK

-700 REKLTFAATRPS
+700 REKFAFAAVRPS
-712 SVLIEQLAVCVSKGE
+712 SILIEQLAVCVSKGE

-791 FAQTF
+791 FVQTF

-810 CYRQKRWHD
+810 CYRQKRWQD
-819 LLRLMQHVHKS
+819 LLKLMQHVHKS
-830 AVKKDG
+830 AVNKDG
-836 KENETGLLLKEKWEA
+836 TESETGSLLKEKWEA

-871 FAFVEGTLAQAVTK
+871 FAFVEGTLAQAVK
-885 GEWILLDEIN
+885 RGEWILLDEIN

-922 DSEPLVRHPDFR
+922 DTEPLVRHPDFR

-984 VNKSTVQG
+984 VNKNTVQG
-992 IINFYRDVRKMSG
+992 IITFYTAVRKESG
-1005 VTLVDGTGHRP
+1005 TKLVDGTGHRP

-1029 AASNPCSNIQRSL
+1029 AASNPCGNIQRSL

-1050 LTQLDRASHPIVQK
+1050 LTQLDRASHPVVQK
-1064 LILKH
+1064 LICQH
-1069 IISGNIKSLLKQP
+1069 IVSGNVKSLLKQP

-1097 WISMGDKEPT
+1097 WISLGDKEPT

-1125 VRVVSAGTYPV
+1125 ARVVSAGTYPV

-1156 SGNHCVRINNHEHTD
+1156 TGNHCVRINNHEHTD

-1310 SYRRSSSVFAGKQG
+1310 SYRRGSSVFAGKQG

-1333 WAERYRLAEQSQKE
+1333 WAERYRLAEQTEKE

-1356 DGYMLLAGRVRKQE
+1356 DGFMLLAGRVRKQE
-1370 EVDVIQEVLEKH
+1370 EVVVIQEVLEKH

-1401 LSKLSTHIST
+1401 LSKLSTPISA
-1411 LESKFSHVVWTESMR
+1411 LESKFSHIVWTEGMR
-1426 RLALLVGRALEFGE
+1426 RLAMLVGRALEFGE

-1454 VCQVFAALANQK
+1454 ICQVFAALANQK

-1489 QKPKDK
+1489 QKPNDK
-1495 EEVDTSRLFEW
+1495 EEIDTSRLFEW

-1535 RLNSVLEVEKSLLL
+1535 RLNSVLEVEKTLLL
-1549 AEKGSLEDKDNE
+1549 AEKGNLEDKDNE

-1601 PQSTSR
+1601 PQSTRR
-1607 EDLKQIISSN
+1607 EDLIQIISCN
-1617 LRPGLSLGRI
+1617 LRPGLSLGRT
-1627 DYKGA
+1627 DHKGA

-1669 TMGKEAALKRPETIS
+1669 TMGEEAALERQETIS

-1714 LARKECLK
+1714 LARRECLK
-1722 FLIKRLSKIVRL
+1722 FLIKKVSKIGRL
-1734 TECQKNELKIYD
+1734 TESQKNELKIYD
-1746 RLKAKEFT
+1746 RLKDTEFT
-1754 GIDDLWGIHPF
+1754 GLDNLWGIHPF
-1765 FIPRGPVLH
+1765 FIPRGPFLH
-1774 RNNIADYALSA
+1774 GNNIADYALSA

-1821 LAKASGN
+1821 LARASGN

-1969 KNILKK
+1969 KNIVKK
-1975 MVAFNNQMDH
+1975 MVAFNNQIDH

-1991 KWGQKGGPWEFNLRD
+1991 KWGQIGGPWEFNLRD

-2038 TREDKEKVFAVFKDV
+2038 TKEDKEKVIAVFKDV
-2053 FSSNSNPY
+2053 FNSSSNPY
-2061 TGTRLLHITP
+2061 MGTRLLHITP

-2078 SVLSRGNYVPAPS
+2078 SVLSRGSYVPPPTC
-2091 RRPLSLLH
+2091 RPLSLLH
-2099 QSLQPLESVMK
+2099 QSLQSLESVMK

-2127 KTSLVQLLAQLTG
+2127 KTSLVQLLAHLTG
-2140 HTLKIMAMNSAMD
+2140 HTLKIMAVNSAMD

-2166 MRPWRKLLEK
+2166 TRPWRQLLVK
-2176 VESTVQALLRDSL
+2176 VEGTVRALVRDSL
-2189 LISADDAAVV
+2189 LVSADDAEVV

-2208 TYTPKDLGEAGKGVT
+2208 TYKPRCLGEGGKGVT
-2223 AEIVSKLEAVLLLL
+2223 MEIVNKLEAVLLLM

-2254 LVEEFQSFG
+2254 LVEEFRSFG
-2263 LKLMQS
+2263 VKLMQS
-2269 SSGRSHGT
+2269 ASGHSRGT

-2335 ITPHPNFRLFLSMD
+2335 VTPHPNFRLFLSMD

-2368 SGEGDRSIPDELD
+2368 SGDGDGSIPDDLD

-2392 GDSVCDTLLALHR
+2392 GDSVCDTLLALHS
-2405 ETQSTV
+2405 ETRSAV
-2411 VGSPASSVSTLIQT
+2411 VASPASSVSNLIQT

-2431 YLQRGLGLDRAFSE
+2431 YLQRGLSLDSAFSK
-2445 ACCEAYVR
+2445 ACWEAYVC
-2453 SQHSPANQ
+2453 SQASPANQ
-2461 KLVQALLEKHI
+2461 QLVQALLEKHV
-2472 SSLRAHETWGNA
+2472 SSLQAHETWGSSL
-2484 ILAMGLWPDS
+2484 LALGLWPDS
-2494 LPSAVFATEDSHLS
+2494 LPSALFTTEDSHLS
-2508 VVRSDGQ
+2508 KVRGDGQ

-2522 RMSMKTSSWAR
+2522 RLSMKTSNWAR

-2543 KIMQSSSPES
+2543 KIMQSSHPEN
-2553 LKFSSVEVDTFW
+2553 LKFTSVEVDTYW
-2565 IDEPDVLA
+2565 IDEPDALA
-2573 MAVKLLIERA
+2573 VAVKLLIERA

-2595 YHLAKNIPQGL
+2595 YHLAKNMPQGL
-2606 ESIQIHLEASAES
+2606 EAIKIHLEASAAA
-2619 LRKFYSN
+2619 LRNFYSN
-2626 SLSAGVS
+2626 SLSSGVS
-2633 NVIKILQPNITDEF
+2633 NVIKILQPNVTDES

-2657 QALDIIRNSMDF
+2657 QAVDIIRNAMDF
-2669 DPQTDQSEQLFS
+2669 DPQTDQPEQLFA
-2681 LLESIANKTIIYL
+2681 LLESVADKTIIYF
-2694 DRDKRFFTEEKMI
+2694 DREKRIFTEANLV
-2707 FSVGGKKLR
+2707 SVGGKKLR

-2730 ESYHSLPHEI
+2730 ESYHNLPHEI

-2754 TLLWVQSSQEVVSD
+2754 ILLWVQSSQGMVSD
-2768 ASVNEILDSLQW
+2768 AGVNEILGSVRW

-2791 KLDAPGLALLALHWH
+2791 KVDASGLALLALHWH
-2806 WVLKHLVRQIPRL
+2806 WVLKHLVCRIPQL
-2819 LMNHEDKYYKEVQ
+2819 LMNHEDKYYREIQ
-2832 TVSEHVQNC
+2832 TVSEHIQNC
-2841 LGSPTGGFTGIKKLQ
+2841 LESPTGGFAGVKKLQ
-2856 KFLGRPFPFKDK
+2856 KFLGRPFPFKDE
-2868 LVVECFSQLKILN
+2868 LVIECFSQLKVFN
-2881 KALAIREQM
+2881 KALTIREWM
-2890 PTLQESGWQE
+2890 PALGESGWQE
-2900 DIRRLQ
+2900 DISRLQ
-2906 MVASEWTLKKSLLQ
+2906 MVASEGTLKKSLLR
-2920 AGGLVLRANILE
+2920 AWGLVLRANILE
-2932 DVKTDELKN
+2932 DVDSDTLKN
-2941 LVNAQC
+2941 LVNAQH
-2947 LKLKAKGISLGFLEQ
+2947 LELKARGISLGFLE
-2962 KSNEASSLSQ
+2962 KKHSEASFLSQ
-2972 PDFTSLIQLTRSV
+2972 PDFSCLIQLTRSV
-2985 QLWPAMEYLAVLWQ
+2985 QLWPVMEYLAMLWQ

-3005 FMTLACLRRSSK
+3005 FMTQACLKRSSK
-3017 NWQLQIDEEI
+3017 HQQPQIDEEI

-3038 PVAPQEFQ
+3038 PVAPQELRDF
-3046 GLWSLLHHQKVSTE
+3046 WSLVHHQKMTAE
-3060 EMISLWA
+3060 ERISLWSEL
-3067 DFLNSTFTSF
+3067 FNSTFTSF

-3083 TDPEYWLTWSPL
+3083 THPEYWLTWNPL
-3095 PGAQQR
+3095 PGEQQKETPR
-3101 ERPKSLLDSTLK
+3101 SLLDPTLK
-3113 GPGCLSRAMFSK
+3113 GPGSLSRAVFSK
-3125 CCFEV
+3125 CCFEIV
-3130 LTSSCKESPW
+3130 TSSCRASPW

-3149 SSHVTLGEWVERA
+3149 SSRVTLGEWVERC
-3162 QQLQDIRS
+3162 QQLQDVS
-3170 VLWTNMAVPSVAEFR
+3170 SMLWTNMAVPVVAEFR

-3196 CRHLAGL
+3196 CWHLASL
-3203 AELLPETRRREYIQ
+3203 AELLPEPRQQEHAH
-3217 NCEQLLCGD
+3217 NCRQLLLRD

-3232 VGQTLGDM
+3232 VGETLGDL
-3240 AGQVALPKELL
+3240 ARQEALPKELL
-3251 CLLLTSLRHLFGEGE
+3251 CLLLTSLRHLFGEVE
-3266 GKQDLPEPARRGS
+3266 GKRDLPEPARRGS

-3317 LQCEWKTRNLLSQL
+3317 LQCEWKTRSLSFQL

-3341 IISYSHPHIRLLH
+3341 ILSHSHPHIRLLR
-3354 QRIDHLE
+3354 QRIDQLE
-3361 NLILSL
+3361 NLICSL
-3367 SKKQAFRP
+3367 SKKQACRP
-3375 QQPAYE
+3375 PMPTYE
-3381 SLAQEIH
+3381 ALVQEIH
-3388 HYVTSIAKAPAVQ
+3388 HYVSSIAQATAVQ
-3401 DLLARLLQA
+3401 DLLTRLLQA
-3410 LRADRPRSA
+3410 LHSDGPRAA
-3419 QAAQNLLKEE
+3419 QVAQNLLKEE

-3438 FRKRLAEEYTLYP
+3438 FRRRLAEEFALYP
-3451 DSVAPLQASILQLQ
+3451 DATAPLQASILQLQ
-3465 HGMRLVASEVHASL
+3465 HGMRLVAGEVHASL
-3479 HSSVVCADR
+3479 QGGLAGSDR
-3488 LDALATSLLAFPSVN
+3488 LGSLATSLLAFPSVG
-3503 PTFPTYYAHADA
+3503 PAFPTYYAHADA
-3515 LCSVKSEEVVRGLG
+3515 LCSVKSEEVLRGLS
-3529 KLILKRSGGKE
+3529 KLMLKRSGGRE
-3540 LEGKGV
+3540 LEEKGQS
-3546 RPCPTREQ
+3546 PCASREQ
-3554 LLVNALLYLR
+3554 LLLNALLYLR

-3578 QLFRHVCQEIINE
+3578 QLFRHACQEIINE
-3591 WDEQERIAQEKAKQE
+3591 WDEQERIAQEKAEQE
-3606 SSLYRYRSRNS
+3606 SSFYRYRGRTPR
-3617 KTALSEEEEE
+3617 TALSEEEEE
-3627 EREFR
+3627 ERAFR
-3632 KQFPL
+3632 SQFPL

-3651 EEKKGAS
+3651 EEKGPS
-3658 DGHEEAA
+3658 GGQEEEATT
-3665 PTDPALLSPSSMQAV
+3665 PGPAVLSQSSMQAV
-3680 MLVHQQLCLSF
+3680 MRIHQQLCLGF
-3691 ARSLWYQQTLP
+3691 ARSLWYQQSPP
-3702 PHEAKHYL
+3702 PHGAEHYL

-3751 NTLFGEATSDLIVKP
+3751 NTLFGEATSDLMVKP
-3766 DGPYDFYQHPNIP
+3766 DGPYDFYHHPNIP

-3794 ISQLLQD
+3794 VHQLLQD
-3801 WPEHPALEQLLVVI
+3801 WPEHPALEQLLVVMD
-3815 GRIRSF
+3815 RICSF

-3858 DLVSQMI
+3858 DLVSQLI

-3876 CMSLD
+3876 SMSLD

-3920 LVLLVSTL
+3920 LMLLVSTL
-3928 QAFIEGSSLGEFHVR
+3928 QAFIEGSSLGEFHIR

-3954 LLMPQVEGKDSLCSV
+3954 LLMPQVEGKDALCSV
-3969 LWNLYHYYKQFFD
+3969 LWNLYHYYKQFLY

-4033 FEAVLSEPCLS
+4033 FEAVLSEPCQS
-4044 SLVESDEEQP
+4044 SLVEGDEEEQP
-4054 DFLLQPTEAATSE
+4054 DCLPRPTGATASE
-4067 VSPIQSLNRALRE
+4067 ETPIQSLNRALRE
-4080 TLLARPAAAEATIP
+4080 TLLARPAAAQAAVP
-4094 EQCHS
+4094 EQCQG
-4099 APFPSEGELL
+4099 APLPSEGALL
-4109 YRLPKLMKR
+4109 RRLPKLLKR
-4118 MRRVCLALMKE
+4118 MRKMCLTLIQG
-4129 SRLPHLVEGLDQF
+4129 SPLPRLVEGLDQF
-4142 TGEVISSVSELQSL
+4142 TGEVISFMNELQSL
-4156 KVEPSAEK
+4156 KVDPSAEK
-4164 EKQQS
+4164 EKQRS

-4174 LMRKQRALA
+4174 LMQKQRALA
-4183 DLFKYL
+4183 DLFKHL
-4189 AKTGL
+4189 TKTGL
-4194 SYRKGLAWAR
+4194 SYRKGLSWAR
-4204 SKNHQE
+4204 TKNPQE

-4216 LDLRSALSIVS
+4216 LDLQSALSIVS

-4240 STSWD
+4240 SSSWE

-4252 RCVARH
+4252 RSLARH
-4258 ARLTAALA
+4258 VRLIAVLA
-4266 APAKEMGVGNIERCK
+4266 APAKEVGAGHVERCK
-4281 GFSAHLMKMLIRQ
+4281 GFSAHLMKVLTRQ
-4294 RRSLTTLTEQ
+4294 RRSLTALTEQ

-4317 IHGRLLEPLL
+4317 MDGRLTGPPA
-4327 YPVAFPPQEG
+4327 YPVAFPPQDG

-4343 RLQHLAMQSQILL
+4343 RLQHLAMQTQVLL
-4356 EQLSWFL
+4356 EQLSWLL
-4363 QCCPSA
+4363 QCCPAA
-4369 GTAPGHSDAQV
+4369 GPAPGHAPRHAPYLENPEHL
-4380 QGQPSVPYPKG
+4380 QG
-4391 PELSNGQLSGAVPD
+4391 LLSGAALD
-4405 LIPSNLSYPS
+4405 LIPSDLTFPS
-4415 PVPGSQLPSGCRM
+4415 PAPETQLPSGCLM
-4428 RKQDPL
+4428 RKQDPR
-4434 WQQSTSRL
+4434 WQQSTARL

-4447 TIRTVKADVDRI
+4447 TVKTVKADVDRI
-4459 RQQSCETLF
+4459 RQQSCESLF

-4481 SCLSQLSAHLQGLE
+4481 SCLSQVSAHLQGLE
-4495 SLFILPGMEVEQTDQ
+4495 SLFILPGVEGEQTDP
-4510 QMALVESLEYVRGE
+4510 QMALVESMKYVRRE
-4524 INKATDDFA
+4524 INKATDDFT

-4540 TSGSQRGNQMLDE
+4540 TPGSQEGNQMLDE
-4553 GFVEDFAEQMETA
+4553 GFVEDFSEQMETA
-4566 IRAVLFAIQNLA
+4566 IQAILCAIQNLA
-4578 ERNSKKTEENADQT
+4578 ERNSKKTEESTDQA
-4592 RPQEDDEAAAGFERL
+4592 RPQEEDETAGLESL
-4607 QSGHLTKLL
+4607 QLGHLTKLL

-4621 ADVSTLHVQK
+4621 ADVSTLRVQR

-4637 ELLERLKSYG
+4637 ELVERLKSSG
-4647 EDSTAAKHMFFS
+4647 EDGTAAKHTFFT

-4691 SSAKLLSVLT
+4691 STAKLLSVLA
-4701 QLFTELA
+4701 QIFTELA

-4734 GGGIGEGEGVK
+4734 GGGIGEGEGMK
-4745 DVSDQIENEEQAED
+4745 DVTDQIENEEQVED

-4766 KDTEDPDSKPDIKGE
+4766 KDKEDPDSKSDIKGE
-4781 ENAIEMS
+4781 DNAIEMS

-4812 ESADL
+4812 ETGDL

-4831 LDERLWGDDEEE
+4831 LDERLWGDDDDEE
-4843 DEEEEDSATEETGP
+4843 DEEEDSKTEETGP
-4857 GMDEEDCGL
+4857 GMDEEDSEL
-4866 VAKEDNLDSGKSNKD
+4866 VAKDDNLDAGKSNREKT
-4881 KNQQDKKEE
+4881 QQDKKEE
-4890 KEEAEANDDGQGQDK
+4890 KEEAEADDDGQGQDK

-4916 ENEVDPYHGNQE
+4916 ENEVDPYHGNE
-4928 MLPEPEAL
+4928 EKLPEPEAL

-4942 NLDSEDKNGD
+4942 NLDSEDKDGD
-4952 EDTDHEE
+4952 GDTDRED
-4959 GEEENPLDIK
+4959 GEEENPLEIK
-4969 EKPLDTEEADHEAE
+4969 EQPKDTEEASHDAE
-4983 DISEETESDQNES
+4983 DVNEETEADQDEG
-4996 QGQHEPE
+4996 QGQPQPE
-5003 EGANEADKEEGE
+5003 GGHSEDDKGEEGE

-5021 AGDQNEETGE
+5021 ADDGDQDAAE
-5031 HPEDSSEDEEQ
+5031 HPEEDAEEA
-5042 PSLEDKDRDAEAS
+5042 PLSEDKDKDTSE
-5055 DESADSGV
+5055 ESAEKDTP
-5063 SVDQGLQPQ
+5063 VDQGLQPQ
-5072 KEEKEE
+5072 TQEKED
-5078 EEGENSD
+5078 GENSD
-5085 TEEQVPEAT
+5085 MEEPVPESA
-5094 ERKEHDSCGQTGLE
+5094 ERKEHESCGQAGLE
-5108 NVQSSQAVELAG
+5108 SVQSERAVELAG
-5120 AAPEKEQGK
+5120 AAPEKGQGR

-5145 ESNFIARLA
+5145 ESSFMARMA
-5154 SQKQTRKNTQSFKR
+5154 SQKHTRKHTQSFKR

-5191 TVDTDSPAEQGP
+5191 TMDTESNAEQGP
-5203 PQPQAQLEDADAFEH
+5203 AQPQAQVEDAEAFEH

-5229 TYDVASMEQQQSAKD
+5229 TYDVASTEQQKSAKD
-5244 SSKEQEQEEMEDAFM
+5244 SSKAHEEEEVEDTSM
-5259 DMEEQEELKAVDT
+5259 DLEEQEELRAVDT
-5272 EQLKPE
+5272 ESLKPE
-5278 EVKSRATASS
+5278 EVKSGSTAQPGSE
-5288 GFDEMEIQTVKT
+5288 EMEMETQTVKT
-5300 EEDQDLRR
+5300 EEDQHPRTDP
-5308 DKSHKETENEKPE
+5308 SHKETENEKPE
-5321 RSRDSTIHTAHQFLV
+5321 RSRDSTIHTAHQLLV

-5344 KDVCELRQE
+5344 KDVNELRQE

-5365 SGSPE
+5365 SGNPE

-5470 YESLAVI
+5470 FESLAVI

-5517 RLCKFQQKKTRI
+5517 RLCKFQQKKTKI

-5534 SVANMFAAAQQFS
+5534 SVANMFAAAQKLS
-5547 QHVSPDTAQL
+5547 QNVSPEIAQL

-5579 QAAQNANI
+5579 QAARNANI

-5634 LRDMNALPETLSDA
+5634 LRDVNALPETLSDA

-5656 TASDHL
+5656 TASDHP

>member
-1 MTQSAACSPTCAAFP
+1 
-16 PVLEELL
+16 
-23 RPLFVGG
+23 
-30 VVGGSSWAP
+30 
-39 SVKQGALVAA
+39 
-49 RGRGSAI
+49 
-56 MEHLLLE
+56 MEHLSLE

-87 TKQVWT
+87 AKQVWT
-93 PQDRQCILSTLAQ
+93 PQDRQCILNTLAQ
-106 LLLDKDCTVLV
+106 LLLDKDYTILI
-117 GRQLRPIL
+117 GRQFRPIL

-166 FALRYFKDSSPV
+166 FALRYFKDTSPV

-195 HRRMKLRDLMEAAYK
+195 RRRMKLRDLMEAAYK

-216 SVFRDLWDWSVCVP
+216 SVFRELWDWSVCVP

-241 YTANCLALVTCMN
+241 YTAHCLAVVTCMN

-291 VLANPETSL
+291 VLANPEASL

-314 VSADLSSRVTVVCG
+314 VSADLSSRVTAVCG
-328 VVLPRQPPAPGE
+328 VVLPGQPPTPGE
-340 QAGNRSSARE
+340 QASNRSSSHE
-350 QELAFRSYVLVESVC
+350 QELAFSSYVLVESVC
-365 RNLQTLAMAVASQNA
+365 KNLQTLAMAVASQNA

-401 TGRRKPPQLLKVQ
+401 TGRRKPPELLKVQ

-475 NGELLIPGQGDCLK
+475 NGELLIPGRGDCLK

-509 YRPLN
+509 YRPLS
-514 SHATLLDKYWTKI
+514 SHATLLDKHWTKI

-538 EVLQSRYPSLLA
+538 EVLQNRYPSLLA
-550 ATDHLLDIYIQLTGD
+550 VTDHLLGIYTQLTGE

-570 SDSSVECEQAPQ
+570 SDSSVGCEQVPK
-582 EVSEARRENKRLSLE
+582 EVSEARTENKRLSLE

-616 FDSLSASASFSI
+616 FHSMCPSGSLHI
-628 FQEALDC
+628 FHEALDC
-635 FSAMLSKQT
+635 FTAMLSKHT
-644 SKLKIAE
+644 SKLKMAE
-651 VIGSRLNISKKK
+651 VIGSKLNISKKK
-663 AEFFCQLYKPEI
+663 VEFFCQLYKPEI

-700 REKLTFAATRPS
+700 REKFTFAATRPS

-791 FAQTF
+791 FVQTF

-830 AVKKDG
+830 AVNKDG
-836 KENETGLLLKEKWEA
+836 KESETGLLLKEKWEA
-851 FGLRLNHAQQQ
+851 FGLRLDHAQQQ

-871 FAFVEGTLAQAVTK
+871 FAFVEGTLAQAVKK

-922 DSEPLVRHPDFR
+922 DTEPLVRHPDFR

-984 VNKSTVQG
+984 VSKSTVQG
-992 IINFYRDVRKMSG
+992 IINFYRDVRKESG
-1005 VTLVDGTGHRP
+1005 RTLVDGTGHRP

-1064 LILKH
+1064 LICQH
-1069 IISGNIKSLLKQP
+1069 IVSGSIKSLLKQP

-1156 SGNHCVRINNHEHTD
+1156 TGNHCVRINNHEHTD

-1297 YCSKLVKVMLDLQ
+1297 YCSKLVRVMLDLQ
-1310 SYRRSSSVFAGKQG
+1310 SKRRSSSVFAGKQG

-1333 WAERYRLAEQSQKE
+1333 WAERYRLAEQTKEE
-1347 YDWLQHLAN
+1347 YDWLQHLAD

-1401 LSKLSTHIST
+1401 LSKLSTQKST
-1411 LESKFSHVVWTESMR
+1411 LESKFSHIVWTESMR
-1426 RLALLVGRALEFGE
+1426 RLAVLVGRALEFSE
-1440 PVLLVGDTGCGKTT
+1440 PVLLVGDTGCGKTSI
-1454 VCQVFAALANQK
+1454 CQVFAALANQK

-1495 EEVDTSRLFEW
+1495 EEIDTSRLFEW
-1506 HDGPLVLAMKED
+1506 HDGPLVLAMKE
-1518 GFFLLDEISLA
+1518 GSFFLLDEISLA

-1535 RLNSVLEVEKSLLL
+1535 RLNSVLEVEKSLVL
-1549 AEKGSLEDKDNE
+1549 AEKGSLEDKENE

-1601 PQSTSR
+1601 PQSTNR
-1607 EDLKQIISSN
+1607 EDLKEIISSN

-1627 DYKGA
+1627 DHKGA

-1669 TMGKEAALKRPETIS
+1669 TMGEEAALKRPETIS
-1684 TVTSFVHAACLVYI
+1684 TVTTFVHAACLVYI

-1722 FLIKRLSKIVRL
+1722 FLIKKLSKIVRL

-1754 GIDDLWGIHPF
+1754 GIDNRWGIHPF
-1765 FIPRGPVLH
+1765 FIPRGPILH

-1896 DHRGEIYVPELGM
+1896 DHRGEIYIPELGM

-1969 KNILKK
+1969 KNIVKK
-1975 MVAFNNQMDH
+1975 MVAFNNQIDH

-2038 TREDKEKVFAVFKDV
+2038 TREDKEKVIAIFKDV
-2053 FSSNSNPY
+2053 FSSDSNPY
-2061 TGTRLLHITP
+2061 MGTRLFHITP

-2078 SVLSRGNYVPAPS
+2078 SVLCRGGYVTPPS
-2091 RRPLSLLH
+2091 RYPLLLLH
-2099 QSLQPLESVMK
+2099 QSLQSLESIMK

-2166 MRPWRKLLEK
+2166 IRPWRQLLEK
-2176 VESTVQALLRDSL
+2176 VESTVRALLRDSL
-2189 LISADDAAVV
+2189 LVSADDAEVV

-2208 TYTPKDLGEAGKGVT
+2208 TYKPKCLGEDGKGVT
-2223 AEIVSKLEAVLLLL
+2223 MEIVNKLEAVLLLM

-2254 LVEEFQSFG
+2254 LVEEFRSFEA
-2263 LKLMQS
+2263 KLVQS
-2269 SSGRSHGT
+2269 SSGGSHGT

-2286 QALKSGDWLLMDNVN
+2286 RALKSGDWLLMDNVN

-2335 ITPHPNFRLFLSMD
+2335 IAPHPNFRLFLSMD

-2368 SGEGDRSIPDELD
+2368 SGEGDGSIPDDLD

-2405 ETQSTV
+2405 ETQSAF
-2411 VGSPASSVSTLIQT
+2411 VGSPTSSISTLIQT
-2425 ASLIVQ
+2425 ALLIVQ
-2431 YLQRGLGLDRAFSE
+2431 YLQRGLSLDRAFSE
-2445 ACCEAYVR
+2445 ACWKAYVR

-2461 KLVQALLEKHI
+2461 KLGQALLEKHI
-2472 SSLRAHETWGNA
+2472 SSLQAHETWGSS
-2484 ILAMGLWPDS
+2484 ILAVGLWPDS
-2494 LPSAVFATEDSHLS
+2494 LPSALFAMEDSHLS
-2508 VVRSDGQ
+2508 IVRSDGQ

-2543 KIMQSSSPES
+2543 KIMQSSNPES
-2553 LKFSSVEVDTFW
+2553 LKFSSVEVDTLW
-2565 IDEPDVLA
+2565 IDEPEVLA

-2606 ESIQIHLEASAES
+2606 ESIQIHLEASAAS

-2626 SLSAGVS
+2626 SLSAGIS
-2633 NVIKILQPNITDEF
+2633 NVIKILQPNITEEC

-2657 QALDIIRNSMDF
+2657 QALDIIRSSMDF
-2669 DPQTDQSEQLFS
+2669 DPQMDQSEQLFA

-2694 DRDKRFFTEEKMI
+2694 DREKRIFTEANLA
-2707 FSVGGKKLR
+2707 SVGSKKLR

-2730 ESYHSLPHEI
+2730 ESYQSLPHEI

-2754 TLLWVQSSQEVVSD
+2754 ILLWVQSSQGIVSD
-2768 ASVNEILDSLQW
+2768 ASVNEILASLRW

-2791 KLDAPGLALLALHWH
+2791 KVDAPGLALLALHWH
-2806 WVLKHLVRQIPRL
+2806 WVLKHLVRQIPQL

-2832 TVSEHVQNC
+2832 TVSEHIQNC

-2881 KALAIREQM
+2881 KALAIRERM
-2890 PTLQESGWQE
+2890 AVVGESVWLE
-2900 DIRRLQ
+2900 DISRLQ
-2906 MVASEWTLKKSLLQ
+2906 VVASEWTLKKSLLQ
-2920 AGGLVLRANILE
+2920 AWGLVLRANILQ
-2932 DVKTDELKN
+2932 DTNPDELKN

-2947 LKLKAKGISLGFLEQ
+2947 LEVKAKGISLGFLER
-2962 KSNEASSLSQ
+2962 KPSDASTPSR

-3005 FMTLACLRRSSK
+3005 FMTQACLRRSSK
-3017 NWQLQIDEEI
+3017 NQQPQIDEEI
-3027 SHHITFCLKHT
+3027 SNHITFCLKHT
-3038 PVAPQEFQ
+3038 PVAPQELR
-3046 GLWSLLHHQKVSTE
+3046 GLWSLLHHQKVNTE
-3060 EMISLWA
+3060 EIASLWS
-3067 DFLNSTFTSF
+3067 DLFNSTFMSF

-3083 TDPEYWLTWSPL
+3083 TNPEYWLTWSPL
-3095 PGAQQR
+3095 TDAQQR

-3113 GPGCLSRAMFSK
+3113 GPGSLSRAMFSK

-3130 LTSSCKESPW
+3130 LTSSCRASPW

-3162 QQLQDIRS
+3162 QQLRDISS

-3185 RTDSQLQGLVL
+3185 RTDSRLQGLVL

-3203 AELLPETRRREYIQ
+3203 AELLPETLRQEYMH
-3217 NCEQLLCGD
+3217 NCEQLLRGD

-3232 VGQTLGDM
+3232 VAQTLGDM
-3240 AGQVALPKELL
+3240 AGQELLPKDLL
-3251 CLLLTSLRHLFGEGE
+3251 CLLLTSLRLLFGEGE
-3266 GKQDLPEPARRGS
+3266 GKRDLPEPARRGS

-3307 LKYAKEELHQ
+3307 LRYAKEELYQ
-3317 LQCEWKTRNLLSQL
+3317 LQCEWKTRNLSSEL

-3341 IISYSHPHIRLLH
+3341 IINYSHPHIRLLY
-3354 QRIDHLE
+3354 QRIDQLE
-3361 NLILSL
+3361 NLICSL

-3375 QQPAYE
+3375 QLPAYE
-3381 SLAQEIH
+3381 SLVQEIH
-3388 HYVTSIAKAPAVQ
+3388 HYISSIAKAPAVQ
-3401 DLLARLLQA
+3401 DLLTRLLQA
-3410 LRADRPRSA
+3410 LQMDGLRSA
-3419 QAAQNLLKEE
+3419 QVAQNLLKEE

-3438 FRKRLAEEYTLYP
+3438 FRRRLAEEYALYP
-3451 DSVAPLQASILQLQ
+3451 DSVTPLQASILQMQ
-3465 HGMRLVASEVHASL
+3465 HGMRLVASEVHSSL

-3488 LDALATSLLAFPSVN
+3488 LDTLVASLLAFPSVG

-3515 LCSVKSEEVVRGLG
+3515 LCSVKSEEVLRGLG
-3529 KLILKRSGGKE
+3529 KLTLKRSGGKE
-3540 LEGKGV
+3540 LESKSQ

-3554 LLVNALLYLR
+3554 LLLNALLYLR

-3591 WDEQERIAQEKAKQE
+3591 WDEQERLAQEKAEQE
-3606 SSLYRYRSRNS
+3606 NSLYRYRSRS
-3617 KTALSEEEEE
+3617 SRTALSEEEEE

-3632 KQFPL
+3632 RQFPL
-3637 HEKDF
+3637 HQQDF

-3651 EEKKGAS
+3651 EEKGTS
-3658 DGHEEAA
+3658 DGQEAA
-3665 PTDPALLSPSSMQAV
+3665 AATDPTLLSPSSMQAV
-3680 MLVHQQLCLSF
+3680 MLIHQQLCLSF

-3702 PHEAKHYL
+3702 QHEAKHYL

-3729 LMGVELNDQLLGS
+3729 LMGVDLNAQLLGS

-3751 NTLFGEATSDLIVKP
+3751 NTVFGEATSDLIVKP
-3766 DGPYDFYQHPNIP
+3766 DGPYDFYQHPNVP
-3779 EARHCQPVLQGFSEA
+3779 EARLCQPVLQGFSEA
-3794 ISQLLQD
+3794 VIRLLQD
-3801 WPEHPALEQLLVVI
+3801 WPEHPALVQLMVVMD
-3815 GRIRSF
+3815 RIRSF

-3876 CMSLD
+3876 SMSLD

-3920 LVLLVSTL
+3920 LMLLVSTL

-4033 FEAVLSEPCLS
+4033 FEAVLSEPCQS
-4044 SLVESDEEQP
+4044 SLVESDKEEQP
-4054 DFLLQPTEAATSE
+4054 DFLPQPTEAATSE
-4067 VSPIQSLNRALRE
+4067 ASPIRNLNKALRE
-4080 TLLARPAAAEATIP
+4080 TLLARPAAAQATVP
-4094 EQCHS
+4094 EQCLGV
-4099 APFPSEGELL
+4099 PFPSEGELL
-4109 YRLPKLMKR
+4109 YRLPKLTKR
-4118 MRRVCLALMKE
+4118 MRKMCLTFMKE
-4129 SRLPHLVEGLDQF
+4129 SRLPHLVDGLDQF

-4156 KVEPSAEK
+4156 QVEPSAEK
-4164 EKQQS
+4164 EKQRS

-4174 LMRKQRALA
+4174 LMQKQRALA
-4183 DLFKYL
+4183 DLFKHL
-4189 AKTGL
+4189 AKSGL

-4204 SKNHQE
+4204 SKNPQE

-4240 STSWD
+4240 SSSWD

-4252 RCVARH
+4252 RSLARH
-4258 ARLTAALA
+4258 ARLSTALA
-4266 APAKEMGVGNIERCK
+4266 APVKEMGVGSIERCK

-4317 IHGRLLEPLL
+4317 IQGRLTGPLL
-4327 YPVAFPPQEG
+4327 YPVAFPPQDG

-4356 EQLSWFL
+4356 EQLSWLL
-4363 QCCPSA
+4363 QCCPDAASA
-4369 GTAPGHSDAQV
+4369 PSQGDARA
-4380 QGQPSVPYPKG
+4380 QGQSSTLCPEG
-4391 PELSNGQLSGAVPD
+4391 PELTTGQLSRAVLD
-4405 LIPSNLSYPS
+4405 FSPSDLSYPS
-4415 PVPGSQLPSGCRM
+4415 PVPGNQLPSGCRM
-4428 RKQDPL
+4428 RKQDQL

-4447 TIRTVKADVDRI
+4447 TIQTVKADVDRI

-4481 SCLSQLSAHLQGLE
+4481 SCLSQVSAHLQGLE

-4510 QMALVESLEYVRGE
+4510 KMALVESLEYVRGE
-4524 INKATDDFA
+4524 IGKATDDFT

-4540 TSGSQRGNQMLDE
+4540 TSGSQGGNQLLDE
-4553 GFVEDFAEQMETA
+4553 GFVEDFAEKMETA
-4566 IRAVLFAIQNLA
+4566 IRSILYAIQNLA
-4578 ERNSKKTEENADQT
+4578 ERNSKKTDENTDHI
-4592 RPQEDDEAAAGFERL
+4592 RPQEEDAGFEKL

-4616 EEDFW
+4616 EEDLW

-4631 IISAVS
+4631 IISAIS
-4637 ELLERLKSYG
+4637 ELLERLKSCG
-4647 EDSTAAKHMFFS
+4647 EDGTAAKHMFFS
-4659 QSCCLL
+4659 QSCCWL
-4665 VRLVPMLSRYSD
+4665 VRLLPMLSRYSD

-4691 SSAKLLSVLT
+4691 STAKLLSVLT
-4701 QLFTELA
+4701 QVFTELA

-4734 GGGIGEGEGVK
+4734 GGGIGEGEGMK
-4745 DVSDQIENEEQAED
+4745 DVSDKIENEEQAED

-4766 KDTEDPDSKPDIKGE
+4766 KDKEDHDSKSDIKGE
-4781 ENAIEMS
+4781 DNAIEMS

-4803 EEDDEKSDS
+4803 EEEDEKSDS
-4812 ESADL
+4812 EGGDL

-4843 DEEEEDSATEETGP
+4843 EDEEEEDSKTEETGP

-4866 VAKEDNLDSGKSNKD
+4866 VAKDDNLDSGKSNRD
-4881 KNQQDKKEE
+4881 KNQHDK
-4890 KEEAEANDDGQGQDK
+4890 KEEAEADDDGQGQDK

-4916 ENEVDPYHGNQE
+4916 ESEVDPYHGNQE
-4928 MLPEPEAL
+4928 TLPEPEAL
-4936 DLPDDL
+4936 DLPEDL
-4942 NLDSEDKNGD
+4942 NLDSEDKNSG
-4952 EDTDHEE
+4952 EDTDQEE
-4959 GEEENPLDIK
+4959 GEENPLEIK
-4969 EKPLDTEEADHEAE
+4969 EKAMDTEEAGHEAE
-4983 DISEETESDQNES
+4983 EIKEETGANQNED
-4996 QGQHEPE
+4996 QGQQEPE
-5003 EGANEADKEEGE
+5003 EGSSEDDKGEGV

-5021 AGDQNEETGE
+5021 ASDQNKDTDQPSEE
-5031 HPEDSSEDEEQ
+5031 SSEEEE
-5042 PSLEDKDRDAEAS
+5042 PSPEDKDNNAEAS
-5055 DESADSGV
+5055 EDSAENGV

-5072 KEEKEE
+5072 EEKEE
-5078 EEGENSD
+5078 GEDSD

-5094 ERKEHDSCGQTGLE
+5094 ERKEHSSCGQTGVE
-5108 NVQSSQAVELAG
+5108 NMQSEQAVELAG
-5120 AAPEKEQGK
+5120 AAPEKELGK

-5145 ESNFIARLA
+5145 ESNVIARLA

-5168 KPGQADNERSM
+5168 KPGQANNERSL
-5179 GDHNERVHKRLR
+5179 GDHNEHVHKRLR
-5191 TVDTDSPAEQGP
+5191 TVDMDSHTEQEPTPAQP
-5203 PQPQAQLEDADAFEH
+5203 QPQPQPQAEDAAAFEH
-5218 IKQGSEPYDAQ
+5218 IKQGSDSYDAQ

-5244 SSKEQEQEEMEDAFM
+5244 SSKEQEEEEREDIFM
-5259 DMEEQEELKAVDT
+5259 DVEEQEELKAVNT

-5278 EVKSRATASS
+5278 EVKSGTTAGS
-5288 GFDEMEIQTVKT
+5288 GIDEMETKTVKT
-5300 EEDQDLRR
+5300 EEDQDPRTDR
-5308 DKSHKETENEKPE
+5308 SHKETENEKPE

-5344 KDVCELRQE
+5344 KDVDELRQE
-5353 LERQLET
+5353 LEKQLER

-5365 SGSPE
+5365 PGNPE

-5375 AEMWQSYLVLTAP
+5375 AEMWQSYLILTAP

-5470 YESLAVI
+5470 FESLAVI

-5517 RLCKFQQKKTRI
+5517 RLCKFQQKKTKI

-5534 SVANMFAAAQQFS
+5534 SVASMFAAAQQLS
-5547 QHVSPDTAQL
+5547 QNVSPDAAQL

-5579 QAAQNANI
+5579 QAARNANI

-5608 PIFKGPGEMPEIRS
+5608 PIFKGPGELPEIRS

-5634 LRDMNALPETLSDA
+5634 LRDVNALPETLSDA

>member
-1 MTQSAACSPTCAAFP
+1 
-16 PVLEELL
+16 
-23 RPLFVGG
+23 
-30 VVGGSSWAP
+30 
-39 SVKQGALVAA
+39 
-49 RGRGSAI
+49 

-68 LRLIAA
+68 LKLIAA

-82 LGRFL
+82 LDRFL

-93 PQDRQCILSTLAQ
+93 PQDRQCILSILAQ
-106 LLLDKDCTVLV
+106 LLLDKDYTVLI
-117 GRQLRPIL
+117 GRQLRPLL
-125 LDLLERNAEAIKAG
+125 LDLLERNAEAITTG

-145 LHERLCVSMSKLIGS
+145 LHERLCVSMSRLIGD
-160 HPDVLP
+160 HPDILP
-166 FALRYFKDSSPV
+166 FALRYFKDTYPV

-195 HRRMKLRDLMEAAYK
+195 RRRMKLRDLMEAAYK

-216 SVFRDLWDWSVCVP
+216 SVFRELWDWSVCVP

-241 YTANCLALVTCMN
+241 YTANCLALITCMN

-270 LIHFRLRLLEEA
+270 LIHFKLRLLEEA

-291 VLANPETSL
+291 VLTNPKASL

-314 VSADLSSRVTVVCG
+314 VSADLSFRVTAVCG
-328 VVLPRQPPAPGE
+328 VVLPRHLPASEE
-340 QAGNRSSARE
+340 QASDRSSSRE
-350 QELAFRSYVLVESVC
+350 QDLALRSYVLVESVC
-365 RNLQTLAMAVASQNA
+365 KNLQTLAMAVASQNA

-475 NGELLIPGQGDCLK
+475 NGELLIPGRGDCLK

-527 HLDNMDKTELN
+527 HLDNLNKEELN

-550 ATDHLLDIYIQLTGD
+550 AADHLLDIYIQLTGE
-565 KHHSQ
+565 KHLHLSGYKQ
-570 SDSSVECEQAPQ
+570 VSQ
-582 EVSEARRENKRLSLE
+582 EVSETRRENRRLILE

-616 FDSLSASASFSI
+616 FDSSSSAAALNI

-635 FSAMLSKQT
+635 FTAMLSEHL

-651 VIGSRLNISKKK
+651 VIGSKLNISKKK

-688 LLRKQSEAVHIQ
+688 LLRKQSEAVHVQ
-700 REKLTFAATRPS
+700 KEKLTFAATRPS

-761 QSDTADLLG
+761 QSDIADLLG

-796 SKKQNFTF
+796 SKRQNFTF

-819 LLRLMQHVHKS
+819 LLRLMQHVYKS
-830 AVKKDG
+830 AVN
-836 KENETGLLLKEKWEA
+836 KERKESDAGLLLKEKWEA
-851 FGLRLNHAQQQ
+851 FGLRLSHAQQQ
-862 MKMTENALL
+862 MKMTENTLL
-871 FAFVEGTLAQAVTK
+871 FAFVEGTLAQAVKK

-922 DSEPLVRHPDFR
+922 DTEPLVRHPDFR

-984 VNKSTVQG
+984 VNKNTVQG
-992 IINFYRDVRKMSG
+992 IINFYTALRKDSG
-1005 VTLVDGTGHRP
+1005 TKLVDGTGHRP

-1029 AASNPCSNIQRSL
+1029 AASNPCGNIQRSL

-1050 LTQLDRASHPIVQK
+1050 LTQLDRASHPVVQK
-1064 LILKH
+1064 LICQH
-1069 IISGNIKSLLKQP
+1069 IISGNVKSLLKQP

-1097 WISMGDKEPT
+1097 WISVGDKEPT
-1107 IDETYILTSS
+1107 IDETYVLTSS

-1156 SGNHCVRINNHEHTD
+1156 TGNHCVRINNHEHTD

-1202 WIILDELNLAPTDVL
+1202 WIVLDELNLAPTDVL

-1278 LPSSELETILH
+1278 LPSAELETILH

-1297 YCSKLVKVMLDLQ
+1297 YCSRLVKVMLDLQ

-1333 WAERYRLAEQSQKE
+1333 WAERYRLAEQTEKE

-1356 DGYMLLAGRVRKQE
+1356 DGFMLLAGRVRKRE

-1396 NVLKL
+1396 SVLKL
-1401 LSKLSTHIST
+1401 LGKSSTQIST
-1411 LESKFSHVVWTESMR
+1411 LESKFSHIVWTEGMR
-1426 RLALLVGRALEFGE
+1426 RLAMLVGRALEFGE

-1454 VCQVFAALANQK
+1454 ICQMFAALANQK
-1466 LYSVNCHLHMETSD
+1466 LYSVNCHLNMETSD

-1489 QKPKDK
+1489 QKPNDK
-1495 EEVDTSRLFEW
+1495 EEMDTSGLFEW
-1506 HDGPLVLAMKED
+1506 HDGPLVLAMKENS
-1518 GFFLLDEISLA
+1518 FFLLDEISLA

-1535 RLNSVLEVEKSLLL
+1535 RLNSVLEVEKSLVL
-1549 AEKGSLEDKDNE
+1549 AEKGSPEDKDKE

-1601 PQSTSR
+1601 PQCTKR
-1607 EDLKQIISSN
+1607 EDLIKIINRN

-1627 DYKGA
+1627 DRKGA
-1632 DIAEVMLDFIDW
+1632 DIAEVIMDFIDW

-1650 GRRCVV
+1650 GRKCVV

-1669 TMGKEAALKRPETIS
+1669 TMGEDAAMKRLESIS

-1698 DGIGSGVTSS
+1698 DGIGSGITSS

-1714 LARKECLK
+1714 LAREECLK
-1722 FLIKRLSKIVRL
+1722 FLIKKLSKIVQL
-1734 TECQKNELKIYD
+1734 TECQKKELKIYD

-1754 GIDDLWGIHPF
+1754 GIDNLWGIHPF
-1765 FIPRGPVLH
+1765 FIPRGPVLP

-1785 GTTAMNAQRLLRA
+1785 GTTALNAQRLLRA

-1896 DHRGEIYVPELGM
+1896 DHRGEIFVPELGM

-1969 KNILKK
+1969 KNIVKK
-1975 MVAFNNQMDH
+1975 MVAFNNHIDH

-2038 TREDKEKVFAVFKDV
+2038 AREDKERVIAIFKDV
-2053 FSSNSNPY
+2053 FDSSSNPY
-2061 TGTRLLHITP
+2061 VGTRLFHISP

-2078 SVLSRGNYVPAPS
+2078 SVLSRGSYVPHPS

-2099 QSLQPLESVMK
+2099 QSFQSLESIMK

-2127 KTSLVQLLAQLTG
+2127 KTSLVQLLAHLTG

-2166 MRPWRKLLEK
+2166 IRPWRQLLER
-2176 VESTVQALLRDSL
+2176 VERTVRTLLRDSL
-2189 LISADDAAVV
+2189 LVCAEDAEVV

-2208 TYTPKDLGEAGKGVT
+2208 THKPRCLGEDGSGVT
-2223 AEIVSKLEAVLLLL
+2223 MDIVSKLEAVLLLM

-2246 YSKAEFAK
+2246 YSKAEFAQ
-2254 LVEEFQSFG
+2254 LVEDFQSFG
-2263 LKLMQS
+2263 VKLMQS
-2269 SSGRSHGT
+2269 ASGHSHGT

-2286 QALKSGDWLLMDNVN
+2286 QALKCGDWLLMDNVN

-2321 TVSERGMIDGSTPT
+2321 TVNERGLIDGSTPT
-2335 ITPHPNFRLFLSMD
+2335 ITPNPNFRLFLSMD
-2349 PVHGEISRAMRNR
+2349 PAHGEISRAMRNR

-2368 SGEGDRSIPDELD
+2368 SGEGDESIPDNLD

-2392 GDSVCDTLLALHR
+2392 GDSVCDILLALHT
-2405 ETQSTV
+2405 ETRSTI
-2411 VGSPASSVSTLIQT
+2411 VGSPTSSVATLIQT
-2425 ASLIVQ
+2425 TILIVQ
-2431 YLQRGLGLDRAFSE
+2431 YLQRGLSLDRAFWE
-2445 ACCEAYVR
+2445 ACWEVYVN
-2453 SQHSPANQ
+2453 SQHSTENQ
-2461 KLVQALLEKHI
+2461 KVVQALLEKHI
-2472 SSLRAHETWGNA
+2472 SCLQARETWGNS

-2494 LPSAVFATEDSHLS
+2494 VPSALFATEDSHLS

-2522 RMSMKTSSWAR
+2522 RMSMKTSSWPR
-2533 IQPLTLPDLE
+2533 SQPLTLQDLE
-2543 KIMQSSSPES
+2543 KIMQSSNPEN
-2553 LKFSSVEVDTFW
+2553 LKFSSVEVDTYW

-2606 ESIQIHLEASAES
+2606 ESAQIHLEASATS
-2619 LRKFYSN
+2619 LRNFYSN
-2626 SLSAGVS
+2626 SLSVGIS
-2633 NVIKILQPNITDEF
+2633 NIFKILQANITDDF

-2657 QALDIIRNSMDF
+2657 QALDIIRNSVDF
-2669 DPQTDQSEQLFS
+2669 DPQTDQFEQLFA
-2681 LLESIANKTIIYL
+2681 LLESVANKTIIYL
-2694 DRDKRFFTEEKMI
+2694 DREKRIFTETNLV
-2707 FSVGGKKLR
+2707 SVDSKKL
-2716 NSVLRMSFEFHKDP
+2716 SVLRMSFEFHKDP

-2754 TLLWVQSSQEVVSD
+2754 ILLWVQSPHGMVSD
-2768 ASVNEILDSLQW
+2768 ATVFEILGSVQW

-2791 KLDAPGLALLALHWH
+2791 KVDAPGLALLALHWH
-2806 WVLKHLVRQIPRL
+2806 WVFKHFVCQIPQL

-2832 TVSEHVQNC
+2832 TVSEHIQKC
-2841 LGSPTGGFTGIKKLQ
+2841 LGSPSGGFTGLKRLQ
-2856 KFLGRPFPFKDK
+2856 KVLGRPFPFKDR
-2868 LVVECFSQLKILN
+2868 LVVECFSQLKVLN
-2881 KALAIREQM
+2881 KALAIRERM
-2890 PTLQESGWQE
+2890 PVLGESECQE
-2900 DIRRLQ
+2900 DINRLQ
-2906 MVASEWTLKKSLLQ
+2906 VVASEWTLKKSLLQ
-2920 AGGLVLRANILE
+2920 TGGLILRANIVE
-2932 DVKTDELKN
+2932 DVNLDELKN
-2941 LVNAQC
+2941 LVNTQC
-2947 LKLKAKGISLGFLEQ
+2947 LKLEGRGLSLGFLE
-2962 KSNEASSLSQ
+2962 KKHGEASPPLQS
-2972 PDFTSLIQLTRSV
+2972 DFTSLIQLIRRV
-2985 QLWPAMEYLAVLWQ
+2985 QLWPAMEYLAMLWQ

-3005 FMTLACLRRSSK
+3005 FMARTCLKMSSK
-3017 NWQLQIDEEI
+3017 NQQPQIDEEI

-3038 PVAPQEFQ
+3038 PVLPQELQ

-3060 EMISLWA
+3060 EVICLWSEL
-3067 DFLNSTFTSF
+3067 FNSAFMSF

-3083 TDPEYWLTWSPL
+3083 TNPEYWLSWNPL
-3095 PGAQQR
+3095 HSVHHR
-3101 ERPKSLLDSTLK
+3101 EIPKSLLNSTLK
-3113 GPGCLSRAMFSK
+3113 GSGILCRAVFSK

-3130 LTSSCKESPW
+3130 LTGSCRASPW

-3149 SSHVTLGEWVERA
+3149 SSHVILGEWVERA
-3162 QQLQDIRS
+3162 QQLQDVS
-3170 VLWTNMAVPSVAEFR
+3170 SLLWTNMAVPSVAEFR

-3196 CRHLAGL
+3196 CRHLTGL
-3203 AELLPETRRREYIQ
+3203 AELLPEPRRQEYTQ
-3217 NCEQLLCGD
+3217 NCEQLLLWD
-3226 SQAFQH
+3226 RQAFQY
-3232 VGQTLGDM
+3232 VCQALGDM
-3240 AGQVALPKELL
+3240 ASHEALPKEVL
-3251 CLLLTSLRHLFGEGE
+3251 CLLLTSLHHLFGEGE
-3266 GKQDLPEPARRGS
+3266 SKKKLPEPALRGS
-3279 LWVSLGLLQ
+3279 LWVHLGLLQ

-3296 RFDPAVKREYK
+3296 RFDPAVKRKYK
-3307 LKYAKEELHQ
+3307 LKYAKEKLFQ
-3317 LQCEWKTRNLLSQL
+3317 LQCEWKTRNLSSQL

-3341 IISYSHPHIRLLH
+3341 LVNYSHPHIRLLH
-3354 QRIDHLE
+3354 ERISQLE
-3361 NLILSL
+3361 NLIHSL

-3375 QQPAYE
+3375 QLPAYE

-3388 HYVTSIAKAPAVQ
+3388 HYVNSIAEATGVQ
-3401 DLLARLLQA
+3401 DLLTRLLQA
-3410 LRADRPRSA
+3410 LHTDGPRSS
-3419 QAAQNLLKEE
+3419 QVIQNLLKEE

-3438 FRKRLAEEYTLYP
+3438 FRKRLLEEYALYP
-3451 DSVAPLQASILQLQ
+3451 DTVTPLHASILQLQ

-3479 HSSVVCADR
+3479 HSSVICTDR
-3488 LDALATSLLAFPSVN
+3488 LEALASAVLAFPSVG

-3515 LCSVKSEEVVRGLG
+3515 LCSVKSEEIVRGLG
-3529 KLILKRSGGKE
+3529 KLTVKHSGGKE
-3540 LEGKGV
+3540 QKGMCHQ
-3546 RPCPTREQ
+3546 PCPTREQ
-3554 LLVNALLYLR
+3554 LLMNALLYLR
-3564 SHVLCKGELDQRAL
+3564 SHVLCKGELDQKAL
-3578 QLFRHVCQEIINE
+3578 PLFRHVCQEFINE
-3591 WDEQERIAQEKAKQE
+3591 WDEQERIAQEKAEQE
-3606 SSLYRYRSRNS
+3606 SSLYRYRRSSR
-3617 KTALSEEEEE
+3617 TALSEEEEE
-3627 EREFR
+3627 EEWEFR
-3632 KQFPL
+3632 KRFPL

-3651 EEKKGAS
+3651 EEKKGTS
-3658 DGHEEAA
+3658 DGLEEEA
-3665 PTDPALLSPSSMQAV
+3665 PTDPALLSQSSMQAV
-3680 MLVHQQLCLSF
+3680 MLIHQELCLNF
-3691 ARSLWYQQTLP
+3691 ARSLWYQQSVP
-3702 PHEAKHYL
+3702 PHEPKHYL
-3710 SLFLSCYQTGA
+3710 RLFLSCYQTGA

-3742 QLLACTLSH
+3742 QLLACTISY
-3751 NTLFGEATSDLIVKP
+3751 NTLFGEAPSDLMVKP
-3766 DGPYDFYQHPNIP
+3766 DGPYDFYQHPNVS
-3779 EARHCQPVLQGFSEA
+3779 EARQCQPVLQGFSDA
-3794 ISQLLQD
+3794 VSHLLQD
-3801 WPEHPALEQLLVVI
+3801 WPEHPVLQQLLVVMD
-3815 GRIRSF
+3815 RICSF

-3826 ISKFLNGLEILL
+3826 ISKLLNGLEILL

-3876 CMSLD
+3876 SMSLD
-3881 NTMKRHT
+3881 NTMKHHT

-3899 QMLEKHMQEQTEEQE
+3899 QMLEKHMQERTEEQE

-3920 LVLLVSTL
+3920 LLLLVSTL

-3969 LWNLYHYYKQFFD
+3969 LWNLYHYYKQFCD
-3982 RVQAKIVELRSPLE
+3982 RVQAKIIELRSPLE

-4033 FEAVLSEPCLS
+4033 FEAVLSEPCRS
-4044 SLVESDEEQP
+4044 CLVESDKEEQP
-4054 DFLLQPTEAATSE
+4054 DFLLTDEAARE

-4080 TLLARPAAAEATIP
+4080 TLLARPAAGQFTVP
-4094 EQCHS
+4094 EQRQR
-4099 APFPSEGELL
+4099 AGPFSVEGELL
-4109 YRLPKLMKR
+4109 CRLPKLLKR
-4118 MRRVCLALMKE
+4118 MKKMCLTFMKE
-4129 SRLPHLVEGLDQF
+4129 SLLPHLVEGLDQF
-4142 TGEVISSVSELQSL
+4142 TGEVISSVSALQSL
-4156 KVEPSAEK
+4156 KVEPSAER
-4164 EKQQS
+4164 EKQRS

-4174 LMRKQRALA
+4174 LMQKQRALS
-4183 DLFKYL
+4183 DLFKHL
-4189 AKTGL
+4189 TKTGL

-4210 MLHLRP
+4210 MLHLHP

-4227 STQEADSRLLTEI
+4227 GTQEANSSLLTEI
-4240 STSWD
+4240 ASSWD

-4252 RCVARH
+4252 RSLAWH
-4258 ARLTAALA
+4258 TRLNAALA
-4266 APAKEMGVGNIERCK
+4266 TPAKELGLGNVERCK
-4281 GFSAHLMKMLIRQ
+4281 GFSAHLMKILIRQ

-4304 WILLRNLLSCVQE
+4304 WIILRNLLGCVQE
-4317 IHGRLLEPLL
+4317 IHSRLTGPL
-4327 YPVAFPPQEG
+4327 AFPMALPPQDG

-4343 RLQHLAMQSQILL
+4343 RLQHLGMQSQILL

-4363 QCCPSA
+4363 QCCPNAGLPKIRGSA
-4369 GTAPGHSDAQV
+4369 PVLDQSSAPNLEGL
-4380 QGQPSVPYPKG
+4380 
-4391 PELSNGQLSGAVPD
+4391 ELTSGQLSTAVPD
-4405 LIPSNLSYPS
+4405 LMPSDLSYPS

-4428 RKQDPL
+4428 QKQDQL
-4434 WQQSTSRL
+4434 WQQCVAGL
-4442 TEMLK
+4442 TEMLQNIK
-4447 TIRTVKADVDRI
+4447 TMKADIDKI

-4481 SCLSQLSAHLQGLE
+4481 SCLSQVSAHLQGLE
-4495 SLFILPGMEVEQTDQ
+4495 SLFVLPGMEDEQTDP
-4510 QMALVESLEYVRGE
+4510 QMALVKSLEYVRVE
-4524 INKATDDFA
+4524 ISKAVDDFT

-4540 TSGSQRGNQMLDE
+4540 ISNIQGGNQMLDE
-4553 GFVEDFAEQMETA
+4553 SFVQDFSEHVETA
-4566 IRAVLFAIQNLA
+4566 IRVILCAIQNLA
-4578 ERNSKKTEENADQT
+4578 ESNSKKAEESTDLE
-4592 RPQEDDEAAAGFERL
+4592 RPQEESERAGFKEL
-4607 QSGHLTKLL
+4607 QPGHLTKLL
-4616 EEDFW
+4616 EDDFW
-4621 ADVSTLHVQK
+4621 TDVSTLHVQK
-4631 IISAVS
+4631 IISAIS

-4647 EDSTAAKHMFFS
+4647 EDGTVSKHVLFH

-4665 VRLVPMLSRYSD
+4665 VRLVPMLCTFSD
-4677 LVLFF
+4677 LILFF
-4682 LTMSLATHR
+4682 LTISLATHR
-4691 SSAKLLSVLT
+4691 STAKLLSVLA
-4701 QLFTELA
+4701 QVFTELA

-4718 MEDSAGE
+4718 MEDSSGE

-4734 GGGIGEGEGVK
+4734 GGGIGEGEGMK
-4745 DVSDQIENEEQAED
+4745 DVSDQIENEEQVED

-4766 KDTEDPDSKPDIKGE
+4766 KDKEDPYSKSDIKGE
-4781 ENAIEMS
+4781 DNAIEMS
-4788 EDFDGKMHDG
+4788 EDFDGQMHDG
-4798 ELEEQ
+4798 DLEEQ

-4812 ESADL
+4812 EGGDL

-4831 LDERLWGDDEEE
+4831 LDERLWGDDDEEE
-4843 DEEEEDSATEETGP
+4843 DEEEEDSKTEETGP
-4857 GMDEEDCGL
+4857 GMDEEDSEL
-4866 VAKEDNLDSGKSNKD
+4866 VAKDDNLDAGNLNKN
-4881 KNQQDKKEE
+4881 KKQQDKKER
-4890 KEEAEANDDGQGQDK
+4890 EEAECDDGRQDQDK

-4928 MLPEPEAL
+4928 KMPEPEAL

-4942 NLDSEDKNGD
+4942 NLDSEDKNGG
-4952 EDTDHEE
+4952 EDTDNEE
-4959 GEEENPLDIK
+4959 GEEENPLEIK
-4969 EKPLDTEEADHEAE
+4969 EKLVDTEEMSHEAE
-4983 DISEETESDQNES
+4983 KMSESTEADQGEKEGS
-4996 QGQHEPE
+4996 CEPE
-5003 EGANEADKEEGE
+5003 EGPSEDDKVEE
-5015 EEMDTG
+5015 EEMDKG
-5021 AGDQNEETGE
+5021 ADDQEKNTTE
-5031 HPEDSSEDEEQ
+5031 HLDENSEEQ
-5042 PSLEDKDRDAEAS
+5042 QQSLEEEDREAT
-5055 DESADSGV
+5055 DESDGNTA
-5063 SVDQGLQPQ
+5063 DQGLQPQ
-5072 KEEKEE
+5072 KEEE
-5078 EEGENSD
+5078 EEGEKAD
-5085 TEEQVPEAT
+5085 TEEQAPEAT
-5094 ERKEHDSCGQTGLE
+5094 ERKEHTSCGQTSVE
-5108 NVQSSQAVELAG
+5108 NMQSVQAVELAG

-5145 ESNFIARLA
+5145 ESNFFARLA
-5154 SQKQTRKNTQSFKR
+5154 SQKQTRKNTQSYKR

-5179 GDHNERVHKRLR
+5179 GDHNEHVCKRLR
-5191 TVDTDSPAEQGP
+5191 TVDTDNQAEQGAA
-5203 PQPQAQLEDADAFEH
+5203 QPQVEDADTFEH
-5218 IKQGSEPYDAQ
+5218 IKQGSNTYDAQ
-5229 TYDVASMEQQQSAKD
+5229 TYDVASSEQQQSAKD
-5244 SSKEQEQEEMEDAFM
+5244 SGKDQEEEETEDALM
-5259 DMEEQEELKAVDT
+5259 DMEEQEELRTADT

-5278 EVKSRATASS
+5278 EVKSGVTATS
-5288 GFDEMEIQTVKT
+5288 GFDEMEMETQTVKT
-5300 EEDQDLRR
+5300 EEDQDPKTDR
-5308 DKSHKETENEKPE
+5308 SHKETESEKPE
-5321 RSRDSTIHTAHQFLV
+5321 RSQDSTIHTLHQFLV

-5344 KDVCELRQE
+5344 KDVNELRQE
-5353 LERQLET
+5353 MERQLET
-5360 WQPHE
+5360 WQSQE
-5365 SGSPE
+5365 SGNAE

-5470 YESLAVI
+5470 FESLAVI

-5502 PFHEQFSDYSGSQIL
+5502 PFHEQFSDYSGSRIL
-5517 RLCKFQQKKTRI
+5517 RLCKFQQKKTKI

-5534 SVANMFAAAQQFS
+5534 SVANMFAAAQQLS
-5547 QHVSPDTAQL
+5547 QNISPETAQL
-5557 LLVVSDGRG
+5557 LLIVSDGRG
-5566 LFLEGKDRVLAAV
+5566 LFLEGKERVLAAV
-5579 QAAQNANI
+5579 QATWNANI

-5608 PIFKGPGEMPEIRS
+5608 PVFKGPGEMPEIRS
-5622 YMEEFPFPFYII
+5622 YMEEFPFPFYVI
-5634 LRDMNALPETLSDA
+5634 LRDVSALPDTLSDA
-5648 LRQWFELV
+5648 LTQWFELV
-5656 TASDHL
+5656 TASDHP

>member
-1 MTQSAACSPTCAAFP
+1 
-16 PVLEELL
+16 
-23 RPLFVGG
+23 
-30 VVGGSSWAP
+30 
-39 SVKQGALVAA
+39 
-49 RGRGSAI
+49 
-56 MEHLLLE
+56 MEHLFLE

-87 TKQVWT
+87 AKQVWT
-93 PQDRQCILSTLAQ
+93 PQDRQCILSVLAQ
-106 LLLDKDCTVLV
+106 LLLDKDCTMLV
-117 GRQLRPIL
+117 ARQLRPLL

-145 LHERLCVSMSKLIGS
+145 LHERLCVSMSKLLGS

-166 FALRYFKDSSPV
+166 FALRYFKDTSPV

-188 ANPVRYG
+188 TNPVRYG
-195 HRRMKLRDLMEAAYK
+195 RRRMKLRDLMEAAYR
-210 FLQQEQ
+210 FLQEEQ
-216 SVFRDLWDWSVCVP
+216 AVFRELWDWSVCVP

-241 YTANCLALVTCMN
+241 YTANCLALVTSMN

-265 FNSEE
+265 FSNEE

-291 VLANPETSL
+291 VLANPEASL
-300 WRKEKELQYLQGHL
+300 WHKEKELKYAQGHI
-314 VSADLSSRVTVVCG
+314 VSADLSSRVTAVCG
-328 VVLPRQPPAPGE
+328 VLLPGQPPAPGDLTST
-340 QAGNRSSARE
+340 RSSSHE
-350 QELAFRSYVLVESVC
+350 QEFALQSFVLVESVC
-365 RNLQTLAMAVASQNA
+365 KNLQTLAMAVASKNA

-449 KGHWILLED
+449 NGHWILLED

-475 NGELLIPGQGDCLK
+475 NGELLIPGHGDCLK

-527 HLDNMDKTELN
+527 HLDNMDKTELK
-538 EVLQSRYPSLLA
+538 EVLETRYPSLLA
-550 ATDHLLDIYIQLTGD
+550 VTDHLLDIYLQLTGE
-565 KHHSQ
+565 KHAQRGSLIG
-570 SDSSVECEQAPQ
+570 CEQVPEGA
-582 EVSEARRENKRLSLE
+582 SEARRENKRLSLE

-616 FDSLSASASFSI
+616 FDTVSSSSALNI

-635 FSAMLSKQT
+635 FTAMLSKHNT
-644 SKLKIAE
+644 KLNMAE
-651 VIGSRLNISKKK
+651 VIGSKLNISKKK
-663 AEFFCQLYKPEI
+663 TDFFCQLYKPEI

-688 LLRKQSEAVHIQ
+688 LLRKQSESVQLQ
-700 REKLTFAATRPS
+700 RERLTFAATRPS
-712 SVLIEQLAVCVSKGE
+712 SVLIEQLAVCVSRGE

-743 QYLAHITGH
+743 QYLAHMTGH

-810 CYRQKRWHD
+810 CYRQKRWLD
-819 LLRLMQHVHKS
+819 LLRLMQHVQKS
-830 AVKKDG
+830 AVSKDG
-836 KENETGLLLKEKWEA
+836 KESENGLLLKEKWEA
-851 FGLRLNHAQQQ
+851 FGLRLSHAHQQ

-871 FAFVEGTLAQAVTK
+871 FAFVEGTLVQAVKK
-885 GEWILLDEIN
+885 GEWILLEEIN

-922 DSEPLVRHPDFR
+922 DTEPLLRHPDFR

-975 IVDYLKGLS
+975 ILDYLKGLNM
-984 VNKSTVQG
+984 NKNTVQG
-992 IINFYRDVRKMSG
+992 IINFYTSVRKESG
-1005 VTLVDGTGHRP
+1005 TKLVDGTGHRP

-1029 AASNPCSNIQRSL
+1029 AASNPCGSIQRSL

-1050 LTQLDRASHPIVQK
+1050 LTQLDRASHPVVQK
-1064 LILKH
+1064 LICQH
-1069 IISGNIKSLLKQP
+1069 ILSGNVKSLLKQP

-1097 WISMGDKEPT
+1097 WISVGDKEPT
-1107 IDETYILTSS
+1107 IDEAYVLTSS

-1125 VRVVSAGTYPV
+1125 VRVVSARTYPV

-1156 SGNHCVRINNHEHTD
+1156 TGNHCVRINNHEHTD
-1171 IQEYIGCYTSD
+1171 IQEYIGCYSSD
-1182 SSGKLVFKEGVL
+1182 SSGKLAFKEGVL

-1310 SYRRSSSVFAGKQG
+1310 SYRRGSSVFAGKQG

-1333 WAERYRLAEQSQKE
+1333 WAERYRLTEQMEKE

-1356 DGYMLLAGRVRKQE
+1356 DGFMLLAGRVRKQE
-1370 EVDVIQEVLEKH
+1370 EVDVIQGVLEKH
-1382 FKKKLCP
+1382 FKKKVCP

-1401 LSKLSTHIST
+1401 LSKFSTQVSS
-1411 LESKFSHVVWTESMR
+1411 LDSKFSHIVWTKSMQ
-1426 RLALLVGRALEFGE
+1426 RLAMLVGRALEFGE
-1440 PVLLVGDTGCGKTT
+1440 AVLLVGDTGCGKTT
-1454 VCQVFAALANQK
+1454 ICQMFAALANQK

-1489 QKPKDK
+1489 QRPKDK
-1495 EEVDTSRLFEW
+1495 EEADSSRLFEW

-1518 GFFLLDEISLA
+1518 GFFLMDEISLA

-1535 RLNSVLEVEKSLLL
+1535 RLNSVLEVEKSLVL

-1561 VELLTAGKKFRI
+1561 VELLTAGKKFRV

-1601 PQSTSR
+1601 PQSSSR
-1607 EDLKQIISSN
+1607 EDLIQIISRN
-1617 LRPGLSLGRI
+1617 LRPGLSFGRT
-1627 DYKGA
+1627 DHKGL

-1644 LTHQEF
+1644 LTRQEF
-1650 GRRCVV
+1650 GRRCVI
-1656 SIRDILSWVNFMN
+1656 SIRDILSWVHFMN
-1669 TMGKEAALKRPETIS
+1669 TMWEEAASKRPDSIS
-1684 TVTSFVHAACLVYI
+1684 TVMSFVHAACLVYI
-1698 DGIGSGVTSS
+1698 DGIGSGATSS

-1722 FLIKRLSKIVRL
+1722 FLMKKLSKIVRL
-1734 TECQKNELKIYD
+1734 TDCQKSELKIYD
-1746 RLKAKEFT
+1746 RLKTKEFT
-1754 GIDDLWGIHPF
+1754 GIDNLWGIHPF
-1765 FIPRGPVLH
+1765 FIPKGPVLN
-1774 RNNIADYALSA
+1774 RTNASDYTLSA

-1813 GKTSLVGA
+1813 GKTSLVDA

-1896 DHRGEIYVPELGM
+1896 DHRGEIYIPELGM

-1969 KNILKK
+1969 KNTVKK
-1975 MVAFNNQMDH
+1975 MVAFNNQIDH

-2016 DQSPGCYDPGQHVFL
+2016 DQSRGSYNPAQHVFL

-2038 TREDKEKVFAVFKDV
+2038 TREDKEKVIAVFKDV
-2053 FSSNSNPY
+2053 FGSNSDPY
-2061 TGTRLLHITP
+2061 TGSRLFHITP
-2071 YDVQLGY
+2071 YNVQVGY
-2078 SVLSRGNYVPAPS
+2078 SVLSRGSYVPPLS
-2091 RRPLSLLH
+2091 RRPLLILH
-2099 QSLQPLESVMK
+2099 QSLQSLESLMK

-2127 KTSLVQLLAQLTG
+2127 KTSLVQLLAHLTG

-2166 MRPWRKLLEK
+2166 VRPWRQLVEK
-2176 VESTVQALLRDSL
+2176 VECMVRALVRDSL
-2189 LISADDAAVV
+2189 LVSAEDGEVV

-2208 TYTPKDLGEAGKGVT
+2208 TYKPKCLGEGGRSVT
-2223 AEIVSKLEAVLLLL
+2223 VEIVNKLEAVLLLM

-2246 YSKAEFAK
+2246 CSKAEFAK
-2254 LVEEFQSFG
+2254 LVEEFRSFG
-2263 LKLMQS
+2263 VKLSQS
-2269 SSGRSHGT
+2269 ASGHSHGT

-2286 QALKSGDWLLMDNVN
+2286 HALKSGDWLLMDNVN

-2321 TVSERGMIDGSTPT
+2321 TLSERGMIDGSTPT
-2335 ITPHPNFRLFLSMD
+2335 ITPNPNFRLFLSMD
-2349 PVHGEISRAMRNR
+2349 PIHGEISRAMRNR
-2362 GLEIYI
+2362 GLEIFI
-2368 SGEGDRSIPDELD
+2368 PGEGDGSSADELD
-2381 LKVLLHSLGLV
+2381 LRVLLHSLGVV
-2392 GDSVCDTLLALHR
+2392 GASVCDALVALHT
-2405 ETQSTV
+2405 ETQGV
-2411 VGSPASSVSTLIQT
+2411 LVGSPTSCVSTLIQ
-2425 ASLIVQ
+2425 AAVIIAQ
-2431 YLQRGLGLDRAFSE
+2431 YLQRGLSLARAFFE
-2445 ACCEAYVR
+2445 ACWEVYVC

-2461 KLVQALLEKHI
+2461 KLAQAVLEKHI
-2472 SSLRAHETWGNA
+2472 SSLQARETWGSS

-2508 VVRSDGQ
+2508 TVRSDGQ

-2522 RMSMKTSSWAR
+2522 RMSMKTSSWTR
-2533 IQPLTLPDLE
+2533 IQPLTLSDLE
-2543 KIMQSSSPES
+2543 KIMQSSNPEN
-2553 LKFSSVEVDTFW
+2553 LKFSSVEMDTYW

-2606 ESIQIHLEASAES
+2606 ESVQIHLEASAAS
-2619 LRKFYSN
+2619 LRNFYSK
-2626 SLSAGVS
+2626 SLSSGIS
-2633 NVIKILQPNITDEF
+2633 NVIKIVQPNITDEF
-2647 VIPLDPRWNM
+2647 VIPVDPRWNM
-2657 QALDIIRNSMDF
+2657 QALDIIKNSMDF
-2669 DPQTDQSEQLFS
+2669 DPQTDQLQQFFA
-2681 LLESIANKTIIYL
+2681 LLESVANKTIVYL
-2694 DRDKRFFTEEKMI
+2694 DREKRIFTEANLV
-2707 FSVGGKKLR
+2707 SLGGKKLK

-2730 ESYHSLPHEI
+2730 ESYQSLPHEV

-2754 TLLWVQSSQEVVSD
+2754 ILLWAQSPQGMVSD
-2768 ASVNEILDSLQW
+2768 ASVHEILRSVRW
-2780 RDRFWTVADTV
+2780 RDRFWIVADSV
-2791 KLDAPGLALLALHWH
+2791 KVDVQGLGLLALHWH
-2806 WVLKHLVRQIPRL
+2806 WVLKYLVRQIPQL
-2819 LMNHEDKYYKEVQ
+2819 LMNHEDKYYNEVQ
-2832 TVSEHVQNC
+2832 AISEHIQNC
-2841 LGSPTGGFTGIKKLQ
+2841 LGTPTGGFTGIKKLQ

-2868 LVVECFSQLKILN
+2868 LVVDCFSQLK
-2881 KALAIREQM
+2881 ALTNALVVRERSHARGD
-2890 PTLQESGWQE
+2890 SGWQH
-2900 DIRRLQ
+2900 DISRLQ
-2906 MVASEWTLKKSLLQ
+2906 MVASEWTFKKSLLQ
-2920 AGGLVLRANILE
+2920 SWGLVLRANVME
-2932 DVKTDELKN
+2932 DVNPDELKN
-2941 LVNAQC
+2941 LVHAQC
-2947 LKLKAKGISLGFLEQ
+2947 LELKARGISLGSPEQ
-2962 KSNEASSLSQ
+2962 SGEASSLSQ
-2972 PDFTSLIQLTRSV
+2972 PDYTSLIQLTRSV
-2985 QLWPAMEYLAVLWQ
+2985 QLWPAMEYLAMLWQ

-3005 FMTLACLRRSSK
+3005 FMDQACLRGSSP
-3017 NWQLQIDEEI
+3017 NQELQMSEKIN
-3027 SHHITFCLKHT
+3027 HYITFCLKHT
-3038 PVAPQEFQ
+3038 PFAPQELRV
-3046 GLWSLLHHQKVSTE
+3046 LWALQRHQKLPLE
-3060 EMISLWA
+3060 AAISLWSELFSA
-3067 DFLNSTFTSF
+3067 TFGSF
-3077 WSSTVT
+3077 WSSIVT

-3095 PGAQQR
+3095 ADSQQWEAPR
-3101 ERPKSLLDSTLK
+3101 SSLDSTLK
-3113 GPGCLSRAMFSK
+3113 GPGSLGRAVFSK
-3125 CCFEV
+3125 CCFEL
-3130 LTSSCKESPW
+3130 LTSSCREGPW

-3149 SSHVTLGEWVERA
+3149 SSHVTLGEWVERT
-3162 QQLQDIRS
+3162 QQLRDINS
-3170 VLWTNMAVPSVAEFR
+3170 VLWTNMAVPSMAEFR
-3185 RTDSQLQGLVL
+3185 CTDSRLQGLVL
-3196 CRHLAGL
+3196 CRHLLGLAGL
-3203 AELLPETRRREYIQ
+3203 LPGPQQPEYVRACQ
-3217 NCEQLLCGD
+3217 RLPLRD
-3226 SQAFQH
+3226 SRAFQH
-3232 VGQTLGDM
+3232 VGQTLGGL
-3240 AGQVALPKELL
+3240 AGRDALPQDLL
-3251 CLLLTSLRHLFGEGE
+3251 CLLLTCLRHLCGEADSE
-3266 GKQDLPEPARRGS
+3266 RDLPEPARRGS

-3307 LKYAKEELHQ
+3307 LKYTQEELYQ
-3317 LQCEWKTRNLLSQL
+3317 LQCEWKTRNLSSQL
-3331 QTGRDLEDEV
+3331 RTGRDLGDED
-3341 IISYSHPHIRLLH
+3341 IIRHAHPHVRSLR
-3354 QRIDHLE
+3354 QRMEQLE
-3361 NLILSL
+3361 KAVCDL
-3367 SKKQAFRP
+3367 SKKQACRP
-3375 QQPAYE
+3375 PLPTYE
-3381 SLAQEIH
+3381 SLVQELH
-3388 HYVTSIAKAPAVQ
+3388 HYISSIAQPAAVR
-3401 DLLARLLQA
+3401 DLLARLLQQ
-3410 LRADRPRSA
+3410 LRPEGPRSA
-3419 QAAQNLLKEE
+3419 LAAQALLREE
-3429 ASWQQSHHQ
+3429 SSWQQSQQQ
-3438 FRKRLAEEYTLYP
+3438 FRKRLAEDYAQFP
-3451 DSVAPLQASILQLQ
+3451 DAVAPLQASILQLQ
-3465 HGMRLVASEVHASL
+3465 HGLRLVASAVHAAL
-3479 HSSVVCADR
+3479 HGSVVSAGS
-3488 LDALATSLLAFPSVN
+3488 LGALATSLLAFPSVG
-3503 PTFPTYYAHADA
+3503 PAFPTYYAHADA
-3515 LCSVKSEEVVRGLG
+3515 LCAVESEEVLRGLG
-3529 KLILKRSGGKE
+3529 KLLPKRSGSKE
-3540 LEGKGV
+3540 LEGGG
-3546 RPCPTREQ
+3546 RHCPTRQQ
-3554 LLVNALLYLR
+3554 LLLNSLLYLR
-3564 SHVLCKGELDQRAL
+3564 SHVLCKGELDPRAL
-3578 QLFRHVCQEIINE
+3578 QLFRHVCQEVINE
-3591 WDEQERIAQEKAKQE
+3591 WDEQERAAQEKAEQE
-3606 SSLYRYRSRNS
+3606 NSLYRSRSKSSR
-3617 KTALSEEEEE
+3617 AVLSEEEEE

-3637 HEKDF
+3637 HDKDF
-3642 ADILVEPTL
+3642 ADILIKPTL
-3651 EEKKGAS
+3651 EQEKGAA
-3658 DGHEEAA
+3658 DGQEEEGEGV
-3665 PTDPALLSPSSMQAV
+3665 PDPALLSQSSMQAV
-3680 MLVHQQLCLSF
+3680 MLIHQQLCIHF
-3691 ARSLWYQQTLP
+3691 ARSLWYQQTVP

-3729 LMGVELNDQLLGS
+3729 LMDVELNGQLLGS
-3742 QLLACTLSH
+3742 QLLACTLAH
-3751 NTLFGEATSDLIVKP
+3751 NTLFGETASELMVRP
-3766 DGPYDFYQHPNIP
+3766 DGPYDFYQHPNVP
-3779 EARHCQPVLQGFSEA
+3779 EARLCQPVLHGFSEA
-3794 ISQLLQD
+3794 VRQLLQE
-3801 WPEHPALEQLLVVI
+3801 WPEHPALEQLLVVMD
-3815 GRIRSF
+3815 RIRGF
-3821 PLSSP
+3821 PLSCP
-3826 ISKFLNGLEILL
+3826 VSKFLNGLEILL

-3858 DLVSQMI
+3858 DLVSQTI

-3876 CMSLD
+3876 SMSLE
-3881 NTMKRHT
+3881 NTLKRHT

-3899 QMLEKHMQEQTEEQE
+3899 QMLEKHMQEQTEERE
-3914 DDKQMT
+3914 DDRQMT
-3920 LVLLVSTL
+3920 LILLVNTL

-3954 LLMPQVEGKDSLCSV
+3954 LLMPQVEGKDALCSV

-3982 RVQAKIVELRSPLE
+3982 RVQAKIAELRSPLE

-4010 VSFWSIKQ
+4010 VSFWAIKQ

-4033 FEAVLSEPCLS
+4033 FEAVLSEPCRPC
-4044 SLVESDEEQP
+4044 LVESDKEEQL
-4054 DFLLQPTEAATSE
+4054 DFLPSSADAAVTSE
-4067 VSPIQSLNRALRE
+4067 SSPIQSLNRALRE
-4080 TLLARPAAAEATIP
+4080 TLLARPAAAQVTVPGLSGGTALPRERA
-4094 EQCHS
+4094 
-4099 APFPSEGELL
+4099 LL
-4109 YRLPKLMKR
+4109 RRLPTLLKR
-4118 MRRVCLALMKE
+4118 MRKVCLTLMKE
-4129 SRLPHLVEGLDQF
+4129 SRLPQLVERLDEF
-4142 TGEVISSVSELQSL
+4142 TGDMISSARELQDL
-4156 KVEPSAEK
+4156 KVDPSAEK
-4164 EKQQS
+4164 EKQRS

-4174 LMRKQRALA
+4174 LMQKQRALA
-4183 DLFKYL
+4183 DLFKHL

-4194 SYRKGLAWAR
+4194 SYRKGLTWAR
-4204 SKNHQE
+4204 SKNSQE
-4210 MLHLRP
+4210 MLHLHP

-4227 STQEADSRLLTEI
+4227 STQQAESRLLAEI
-4240 STSWD
+4240 SSSWD

-4252 RCVARH
+4252 RALARH
-4258 ARLTAALA
+4258 ARLSAALA
-4266 APAKEMGVGNIERCK
+4266 APNKEMGLGSIERCR
-4281 GFSAHLMKMLIRQ
+4281 GFSAHLMKVLIRQ
-4294 RRSLTTLTEQ
+4294 RRALTTLTEQ

-4317 IHGRLLEPLL
+4317 IQDRLTGPQG
-4327 YPVAFPPQEG
+4327 YPTAFPPQEG

-4343 RLQHLAMQSQILL
+4343 KLQQLAMQSQVLL
-4356 EQLSWFL
+4356 EQLSWLL
-4363 QCCPSA
+4363 QCCPGACDAPPGQQSSA
-4369 GTAPGHSDAQV
+4369 PC
-4380 QGQPSVPYPKG
+4380 
-4391 PELSNGQLSGAVPD
+4391 PEGAVPD
-4405 LIPSNLSYPS
+4405 PFLGEPIYPS
-4415 PVPGSQLPSGCRM
+4415 PVPGSQLPAACRM
-4428 RKQDPL
+4428 RKQDQL
-4434 WQQSTSRL
+4434 WQQSNAKV
-4442 TEMLK
+4442 TEMRNSLA
-4447 TIRTVKADVDRI
+4447 TVKVDIDRI
-4459 RQQSCETLF
+4459 RQQSGETLF
-4468 HSWKDFEVCSSGL
+4468 HSWKDFEVCASGL
-4481 SCLSQLSAHLQGLE
+4481 SCLSQVSAHLQGLA
-4495 SLFILPGMEVEQTDQ
+4495 SLFILPGMEVEQTDT
-4510 QMALVESLEYVRGE
+4510 QMPLVQSLDYVRRE
-4524 INKATDDFA
+4524 IDKAADDFSA
-4533 TWKTHLL
+4533 WKALL
-4540 TSGSQRGNQMLDE
+4540 LGPGSQGGNQKSDE
-4553 GFVEDFAEQMETA
+4553 KFIEDFSEQMEAA
-4566 IRAVLFAIQNLA
+4566 IRTILCAIQNLA
-4578 ERNSKKTEENADQT
+4578 ERNRTRAEANADQI
-4592 RPQEDDEAAAGFERL
+4592 QEEEEAAGLERL
-4607 QSGHLTKLL
+4607 ESGHLTKLL
-4616 EEDFW
+4616 EDDFW
-4621 ADVSTLHVQK
+4621 ADVSVLHVQK
-4631 IISAVS
+4631 IISALS
-4637 ELLERLKSYG
+4637 ELLERLKSCG
-4647 EDSTAAKHMFFS
+4647 EDGTAAKQTFFS
-4659 QSCCLL
+4659 QSCGLLVCLL
-4665 VRLVPMLSRYSD
+4665 PMLSRYSD

-4682 LTMSLATHR
+4682 LTMSLASHR
-4691 SSAKLLSVLT
+4691 SSAKLLAVLT
-4701 QLFTELA
+4701 QIFAELA

-4734 GGGIGEGEGVK
+4734 GGGLGEGEGVK

-4766 KDTEDPDSKPDIKGE
+4766 KDKEDPDSKPDIKGE
-4781 ENAIEMS
+4781 DNAIEMS

-4812 ESADL
+4812 EERDL

-4825 GEEADK
+4825 GEEANK
-4831 LDERLWGDDEEE
+4831 LDERLWGDDDDDEEE
-4843 DEEEEDSATEETGP
+4843 EEEEEDSKPEETGP

-4866 VAKEDNLDSGKSNKD
+4866 VAKDSSLDAGKSNKD
-4881 KNQQDKKEE
+4881 KKQQDKEE
-4890 KEEAEANDDGQGQDK
+4890 KEETADDEQGQDK
-4905 INEQIDEREYD
+4905 INEQMDEREYD

-4928 MLPEPEAL
+4928 ELPEPEAL

-4942 NLDSEDKNGD
+4942 KLDSEDKNEA
-4952 EDTDHEE
+4952 EDTDSEDE
-4959 GEEENPLDIK
+4959 GEKNPLEIE
-4969 EKPLDTEEADHEAE
+4969 EKPVDTEEAGGEAE
-4983 DISEETESDQNES
+4983 EANEAPDADPSEAQAPE
-4996 QGQHEPE
+4996 GPE
-5003 EGANEADKEEGE
+5003 EGPREEDGADGDEQMDVETEDQDKDSTEHPDESSEEQDQKDGDKEASE
-5015 EEMDTG
+5015 E
-5021 AGDQNEETGE
+5021 N
-5031 HPEDSSEDEEQ
+5031 
-5042 PSLEDKDRDAEAS
+5042 AEN
-5055 DESADSGV
+5055 GV
-5063 SVDQGLQPQ
+5063 PVDQGLQPQ
-5072 KEEKEE
+5072 QE
-5078 EEGENSD
+5078 EEGESSEP
-5085 TEEQVPEAT
+5085 EEPVPEAM
-5094 ERKEHDSCGQTGLE
+5094 ERKEHECCGQTGLE
-5108 NVQSSQAVELAG
+5108 AVQSEQAMELAG
-5120 AAPEKEQGK
+5120 AATEKEQGK

-5154 SQKQTRKNTQSFKR
+5154 SQKHTRKNTQSFKR

-5179 GDHNERVHKRLR
+5179 GDHSELVHKRLR
-5191 TVDTDSPAEQGP
+5191 TVEPSSQPEEGPA
-5203 PQPQAQLEDADAFEH
+5203 QPEARVEDAEAFEH
-5218 IKQGSEPYDAQ
+5218 IKQGSDPYDAQ
-5229 TYDVASMEQQQSAKD
+5229 TYDVASAEQQQLIND
-5244 SSKEQEQEEMEDAFM
+5244 SQKGPEEEPEETLMDTEKE
-5259 DMEEQEELKAVDT
+5259 EELRPVNT

-5278 EVKSRATASS
+5278 EMKAGTAARS
-5288 GFDEMEIQTVKT
+5288 GSDEPEMETQSAEV
-5300 EEDQDLRR
+5300 ENNQEDPTT
-5308 DKSHKETENEKPE
+5308 DKSHREAESERPE
-5321 RSRDSTIHTAHQFLV
+5321 RSHESTIHTAHQLFL
-5336 DTIFQPFL
+5336 DTIFQPFA
-5344 KDVCELRQE
+5344 KDVIELRQE
-5353 LERQLET
+5353 LEKQLEM
-5360 WQPHE
+5360 WQSHE
-5365 SGSPE
+5365 TGSPE
-5370 EEKAA
+5370 EEKTA
-5375 AEMWQSYLVLTAP
+5375 AEMWQRYLFITAP

-5402 PTQAAKLKGDY
+5402 PSQAAKLRGDY

-5470 YESLAVI
+5470 FESLAVI
-5477 GNALTLLEVGQ
+5477 GSALTLLEVGQ
-5488 IAVCSFGESVKLLH
+5488 ISVCSFGESVKLLH
-5502 PFHEQFSDYSGSQIL
+5502 PFHEQFSDSSGSRIL
-5517 RLCKFQQKKTRI
+5517 RLCRFQQKKTKI

-5534 SVANMFAAAQQFS
+5534 SVATMFAAAQQLS
-5547 QHVSPDTAQL
+5547 QTVNPEIAQL

-5579 QAAQNANI
+5579 QAAQMAKI

-5597 SSRDS
+5597 NSRDS

-5608 PIFKGPGEMPEIRS
+5608 PIFKGSGEMPEIRS

-5634 LRDMNALPETLSDA
+5634 LRDVNALPETLSDA

-5656 TASDHL
+5656 TASDHS

>member
-1 MTQSAACSPTCAAFP
+1 M
-16 PVLEELL
+16 
-23 RPLFVGG
+23 
-30 VVGGSSWAP
+30 
-39 SVKQGALVAA
+39 
-49 RGRGSAI
+49 
-56 MEHLLLE
+56 
-63 VAAAP
+63 
-68 LRLIAA
+68 
-74 KNEKSRSE
+74 
-82 LGRFL
+82 
-87 TKQVWT
+87 VWT

-106 LLLDKDCTVLV
+106 LLLDKDCTLLI
-117 GRQLRPIL
+117 GRQLRPLL

-145 LHERLCVSMSKLIGS
+145 LHERLCVSMIIVSFFFIE
-160 HPDVLP
+160 

-195 HRRMKLRDLMEAAYK
+195 RRRMKLRDLMEAAYK

-216 SVFRDLWDWSVCVP
+216 CVFRELWDWSVCVP

-300 WRKEKELQYLQGHL
+300 WRKEKDLQYLQGHL
-314 VSADLSSRVTVVCG
+314 VSADLSSRVTAVCG
-328 VVLPRQPPAPGE
+328 VVLP
-340 QAGNRSSARE
+340 GNSSRE

-365 RNLQTLAMAVASQNA
+365 KNLQTLAMAVASQNA

-489 VAPGF
+489 VASGF
-494 QFFATRRLLSCGGNW
+494 QFFATRSCGGNW

-538 EVLQSRYPSLLA
+538 EVLQNRYPSLLT
-550 ATDHLLDIYIQLTGD
+550 ATDHLLDIYLQLTGE
-565 KHHSQ
+565 KHRSQ
-570 SDSSVECEQAPQ
+570 SDSSAASEQAPE

-616 FDSLSASASFSI
+616 FDSLSSSASLSI

-635 FSAMLSKQT
+635 FTAMLSKHT
-644 SKLKIAE
+644 SKLKMAE

-688 LLRKQSEAVHIQ
+688 LLRKQSDAIHIQ
-700 REKLTFAATRPS
+700 RETLTFAATRPS

-770 GYKPVDH
+770 GYKPVDP

-830 AVKKDG
+830 AVNKDG
-836 KENETGLLLKEKWEA
+836 KERLLLKEKWEA
-851 FGLRLNHAQQQ
+851 FGLRLDHAQQQ

-871 FAFVEGTLAQAVTK
+871 FAFVEGTLAQAVKK

-922 DSEPLVRHPDFR
+922 DTEPLVRHPDFR

-943 DVGKRNLPPGIRNRF
+943 DVGKRNLPAGIRNRF

-984 VNKSTVQG
+984 LIKSRELHPLCS
-992 IINFYRDVRKMSG
+992 FYTAVRKDSG
-1005 VTLVDGTGHRP
+1005 TKLVDGTGHKP

-1050 LTQLDRASHPIVQK
+1050 LTQLARASHPIVQK
-1064 LILKH
+1064 LICQH
-1069 IISGNIKSLLKQP
+1069 IVPGNVKSLLKQP

-1097 WISMGDKEPT
+1097 WISVGDKEPT
-1107 IDETYILTSS
+1107 IDETYVLTSS

-1156 SGNHCVRINNHEHTD
+1156 TGNDCVRINNHEHTD
-1171 IQEYIGCYTSD
+1171 IQEYIGCYTSY

-1194 IDAMRKGY
+1194 IDAMRRGY

-1255 LYGGRKVLSR
+1255 LYGGRKMLSR

-1333 WAERYRLAEQSQKE
+1333 WAERYRLAEQTEKE

-1356 DGYMLLAGRVRKQE
+1356 DGFMLLAGRVRKQE
-1370 EVDVIQEVLEKH
+1370 EVDVIREVLQKH

-1396 NVLKL
+1396 N
-1401 LSKLSTHIST
+1401 TST
-1411 LESKFSHVVWTESMR
+1411 LESKFNHIVWTEGMR
-1426 RLALLVGRALEFGE
+1426 RLAMLVGRALEFGE

-1454 VCQVFAALANQK
+1454 ICQVFAALANQK

-1489 QKPKDK
+1489 QN
-1495 EEVDTSRLFEW
+1495 TLLYRLFEW

-1535 RLNSVLEVEKSLLL
+1535 RLNSVLEVEKSLVL
-1549 AEKGSLEDKDNE
+1549 AEKGSLEDKENE

-1607 EDLKQIISSN
+1607 EDLIQIISRN
-1617 LRPGLSLGRI
+1617 LRPGLSLGRT
-1627 DYKGA
+1627 DHKGA

-1669 TMGKEAALKRPETIS
+1669 TMEEEAALKRPETVS

-1722 FLIKRLSKIVRL
+1722 FLIKKLSKIVRL
-1734 TECQKNELKIYD
+1734 TECQKSELKIYD
-1746 RLKAKEFT
+1746 RLKAKDFT
-1754 GIDDLWGIHPF
+1754 GIDNLWGIYPF

-1969 KNILKK
+1969 KNVVKK
-1975 MVAFNNQMDH
+1975 MVAFNNQ
-1985 EVTVEK
+1985 VTVEK

-2038 TREDKEKVFAVFKDV
+2038 TREDKEKVIAIFKDV
-2053 FSSNSNPY
+2053 FGSNSNPY
-2061 TGTRLLHITP
+2061 MGTRLFHITP
-2071 YDVQLGY
+2071 YNVQLGY
-2078 SVLSRGNYVPAPS
+2078 SVLSRGSYVPPPS
-2091 RRPLSLLH
+2091 RRPLLLLH
-2099 QSLQPLESVMK
+2099 QSLQSLESIMK

-2127 KTSLVQLLAQLTG
+2127 KTSLVQLLAHLTG

-2166 MRPWRKLLEK
+2166 IRPWRQLLEK
-2176 VESTVQALLRDSL
+2176 VEGTVRALLRDSL
-2189 LISADDAAVV
+2189 LISADDAEVV

-2208 TYTPKDLGEAGKGVT
+2208 TYKPRCLGEGGKGVT
-2223 AEIVSKLEAVLLLL
+2223 MEIVNKLEAVLLLM

-2246 YSKAEFAK
+2246 YSKAGI
-2254 LVEEFQSFG
+2254 FG
-2263 LKLMQS
+2263 VKLMQTT
-2269 SSGRSHGT
+2269 SGRSHGT
-2277 FEWVDSMLV
+2277 FEWIDSMLV
-2286 QALKSGDWLLMDNVN
+2286 RALKSGDWLLMDNVN

-2321 TVSERGMIDGSTPT
+2321 TVSERGMIDGCTPT
-2335 ITPHPNFRLFLSMD
+2335 VTPNPNFRLFLSMD
-2349 PVHGEISRAMRNR
+2349 PIHGEISRAMRNR
-2362 GLEIYI
+2362 GLEICI
-2368 SGEGDRSIPDELD
+2368 SGEGDGSIPDDLD

-2392 GDSVCDTLLALHR
+2392 GDSVCDTLLALHTQ
-2405 ETQSTV
+2405 TQSAI
-2411 VGSPASSVSTLIQT
+2411 VGSIASSVSTLIQT
-2425 ASLIVQ
+2425 AILIVQ
-2431 YLQRGLGLDRAFSE
+2431 YLQRGLSLDRAFYE
-2445 ACCEAYVR
+2445 ACLETYVH
-2453 SQHSPANQ
+2453 SQHSPANR
-2461 KLVQALLEKHI
+2461 KLVQALLEKCV
-2472 SSLRAHETWGNA
+2472 SSLRAHETWGNS

-2494 LPSAVFATEDSHLS
+2494 LPSALFAAEDSHLS
-2508 VVRSDGQ
+2508 MVRSDGQ

-2522 RMSMKTSSWAR
+2522 RMSMKTSSW
-2533 IQPLTLPDLE
+2533 PLTLPDLE
-2543 KIMQSSSPES
+2543 KIMQSSNPES
-2553 LKFSSVEVDTFW
+2553 LKFSSVEVDTYW

-2606 ESIQIHLEASAES
+2606 
-2619 LRKFYSN
+2619 
-2626 SLSAGVS
+2626 G
-2633 NVIKILQPNITDEF
+2633 
-2647 VIPLDPRWNM
+2647 
-2657 QALDIIRNSMDF
+2657 
-2669 DPQTDQSEQLFS
+2669 
-2681 LLESIANKTIIYL
+2681 
-2694 DRDKRFFTEEKMI
+2694 
-2707 FSVGGKKLR
+2707 
-2716 NSVLRMSFEFHKDP
+2716 
-2730 ESYHSLPHEI
+2730 
-2740 VVNLAAFFELCDAL
+2740 
-2754 TLLWVQSSQEVVSD
+2754 
-2768 ASVNEILDSLQW
+2768 
-2780 RDRFWTVADTV
+2780 DRFGLL
-2791 KLDAPGLALLALHWH
+2791 LDAPGLALLALHWH
-2806 WVLKHLVRQIPRL
+2806 WVLKHLVRQIPQL
-2819 LMNHEDKYYKEVQ
+2819 LKSHEDKYYKEIQ
-2832 TVSEHVQNC
+2832 TVSDHIQNC
-2841 LGSPTGGFTGIKKLQ
+2841 LGSPTGGFIGIKKLQ
-2856 KFLGRPFPFKDK
+2856 KFLGRPFPFK
-2868 LVVECFSQLKILN
+2868 LVVECFSQLKVVN
-2881 KALAIREQM
+2881 RALAIRERM
-2890 PTLQESGWQE
+2890 PALGESGWRE
-2900 DIRRLQ
+2900 DVSRLE
-2906 MVASEWTLKKSLLQ
+2906 MVASKWTLKRSLLQ
-2920 AGGLVLRANILE
+2920 AWGLVLRANILE
-2932 DVKTDELKN
+2932 DN
-2941 LVNAQC
+2941 LVNGLC
-2947 LKLKAKGISLGFLEQ
+2947 LELKAKGISLGFLE
-2962 KSNEASSLSQ
+2962 KKHNEASSLSQ
-2972 PDFTSLIQLTRSV
+2972 PDFTSLIRLTRSV
-2985 QLWPAMEYLAVLWQ
+2985 QLWPAMEYLAMLWQ

-3005 FMTLACLRRSSK
+3005 FMT
-3017 NWQLQIDEEI
+3017 Q
-3027 SHHITFCLKHT
+3027 
-3038 PVAPQEFQ
+3038 
-3046 GLWSLLHHQKVSTE
+3046 VSTE
-3060 EMISLWA
+3060 EILSLWSEL
-3067 DFLNSTFTSF
+3067 FNSTLMSF

-3083 TDPEYWLTWSPL
+3083 TNPEYWLTWSPL
-3095 PGAQQR
+3095 P
-3101 ERPKSLLDSTLK
+3101 D
-3113 GPGCLSRAMFSK
+3113 GPGSLSKAVFSK

-3130 LTSSCKESPW
+3130 LTSSCRASPW
-3140 DVSGLPILS
+3140 DVNGLPILS

-3162 QQLQDIRS
+3162 QQLRDVSS

-3185 RTDSQLQGLVL
+3185 CMDSQLQGLVL

-3203 AELLPETRRREYIQ
+3203 AELLPEPRRQEYMQ
-3217 NCEQLLCGD
+3217 NCEQLLLGD

-3240 AGQVALPKELL
+3240 AGQEALPKELL
-3251 CLLLTSLRHLFGEGE
+3251 CLLLTSLRHLFGEGD
-3266 GKQDLPEPARRGS
+3266 GKRNLPEPARRGS

-3307 LKYAKEELHQ
+3307 LKYAKEELHR
-3317 LQCEWKTRNLLSQL
+3317 LQCEWKTRNLSSQL

-3341 IISYSHPHIRLLH
+3341 GINYSHPHVRLLR
-3354 QRIDHLE
+3354 QRIDQLE
-3361 NLILSL
+3361 NLICSL

-3375 QQPAYE
+3375 QLPAYE
-3381 SLAQEIH
+3381 SLVQEIH
-3388 HYVTSIAKAPAVQ
+3388 HYVTSIAKASAIQ
-3401 DLLARLLQA
+3401 DLLTRLLEA
-3410 LRADRPRSA
+3410 LHMDGPRSS
-3419 QAAQNLLKEE
+3419 QVAQNLLKEE

-3438 FRKRLAEEYTLYP
+3438 FRKRLAEEFALYP

-3465 HGMRLVASEVHASL
+3465 HGMRLVASEVHASF
-3479 HSSVVCADR
+3479 HNSVVSADR
-3488 LDALATSLLAFPSVN
+3488 LGALATSLLAFPSVG

-3515 LCSVKSEEVVRGLG
+3515 LCSVKSEEVLRGLG
-3529 KLILKRSGGKE
+3529 KLILRRSGGKD
-3540 LEGKGV
+3540 LEGKGQSS
-3546 RPCPTREQ
+3546 CPTREQ
-3554 LLVNALLYLR
+3554 LLMNALLYLR

-3591 WDEQERIAQEKAKQE
+3591 WDEQERIAQEKAEQE
-3606 SSLYRYRSRNS
+3606 SSLYRYRSRKS
-3617 KTALSEEEEE
+3617 RTALSEEEEE

-3642 ADILVEPTL
+3642 ADVLVEPTL
-3651 EEKKGAS
+3651 EEKGTSDGQGEAAAS
-3658 DGHEEAA
+3658 D
-3665 PTDPALLSPSSMQAV
+3665 PTLLSQSSMQAV
-3680 MLVHQQLCLSF
+3680 MLIHQQLCLSF
-3691 ARSLWYQQTLP
+3691 ARSLWYQQTVP

-3742 QLLACTLSH
+3742 QLLACTVSH
-3751 NTLFGEATSDLIVKP
+3751 NTLFGEAASDLMVKP

-3794 ISQLLQD
+3794 VSQLLQD
-3801 WPEHPALEQLLVVI
+3801 WPEHPALEQLLVVMD
-3815 GRIRSF
+3815 RIRSF

-3876 CMSLD
+3876 SMSLD

-3920 LVLLVSTL
+3920 LMLLVSTL

-4033 FEAVLSEPCLS
+4033 FEAVLSEPCRS
-4044 SLVESDEEQP
+4044 SLVENDKEEQP
-4054 DFLLQPTEAATSE
+4054 DFLSQPTDAALSEA
-4067 VSPIQSLNRALRE
+4067 SPIQSLNRALRE
-4080 TLLARPAAAEATIP
+4080 TLLARP
-4094 EQCHS
+4094 
-4099 APFPSEGELL
+4099 GELL
-4109 YRLPKLMKR
+4109 RRLPKLMRR
-4118 MRRVCLALMKE
+4118 MRKLCLTLMKE
-4129 SRLPHLVEGLDQF
+4129 SCLPHLVEGLDQF

-4156 KVEPSAEK
+4156 KLEPSAEK
-4164 EKQQS
+4164 EKQRS

-4183 DLFKYL
+4183 DLFKHL

-4204 SKNHQE
+4204 SKNPQE
-4210 MLHLRP
+4210 VLRLRP
-4216 LDLRSALSIVS
+4216 LDLRSALSVVKGIRCS
-4227 STQEADSRLLTEI
+4227 SFPVAPTWVVVFASNTFSML
-4240 STSWD
+4240 SSSS
-4245 GCQKYFY
+4245 CQ
-4252 RCVARH
+4252 
-4258 ARLTAALA
+4258 
-4266 APAKEMGVGNIERCK
+4266 EMGIGNVERCK

-4317 IHGRLLEPLL
+4317 IHGRLTGPLV
-4327 YPVAFPPQEG
+4327 YPVAFPPQDG

-4356 EQLSWFL
+4356 EQLSWLL

-4369 GTAPGHSDAQV
+4369 GLAPDQGDAHA
-4380 QGQPSVPYPKG
+4380 QGQ
-4391 PELSNGQLSGAVPD
+4391 
-4405 LIPSNLSYPS
+4405 YPS
-4415 PVPGSQLPSGCRM
+4415 PVPGNQLPSGCRM
-4428 RKQDPL
+4428 RKQDQL
-4434 WQQSTSRL
+4434 WQQSTARL

-4447 TIRTVKADVDRI
+4447 TIKTVKADIDKI

-4481 SCLSQLSAHLQGLE
+4481 SCLSQVSAHLQGLE

-4524 INKATDDFA
+4524 INKATDDFT

-4540 TSGSQRGNQMLDE
+4540 ASGSQG
-4553 GFVEDFAEQMETA
+4553 
-4566 IRAVLFAIQNLA
+4566 
-4578 ERNSKKTEENADQT
+4578 
-4592 RPQEDDEAAAGFERL
+4592 EAADFERL

-4616 EEDFW
+4616 EDDFW

-4647 EDSTAAKHMFFS
+4647 EDGTFFS

-4665 VRLVPMLSRYSD
+4665 VRLLPMLSRYSD

-4682 LTMSLATHR
+4682 LTNALATHR
-4691 SSAKLLSVLT
+4691 STAKLLSVLA
-4701 QLFTELA
+4701 QVFTELA

-4734 GGGIGEGEGVK
+4734 GGGIGEGEGMK
-4745 DVSDQIENEEQAED
+4745 DVSDRIENEEQVQD

-4766 KDTEDPDSKPDIKGE
+4766 KDKEDPDSKSDIKGE
-4781 ENAIEMS
+4781 DNAIEMS

-4812 ESADL
+4812 EGGDL

-4831 LDERLWGDDEEE
+4831 LDERLWGDDDDEE
-4843 DEEEEDSATEETGP
+4843 DEEEEDGKTEETGP
-4857 GMDEEDCGL
+4857 GMDEVTRRFPPFYSPQVEG
-4866 VAKEDNLDSGKSNKD
+4866 
-4881 KNQQDKKEE
+4881 
-4890 KEEAEANDDGQGQDK
+4890 
-4905 INEQIDEREYD
+4905 EYD

-4928 MLPEPEAL
+4928 TLPEPEAL

-4942 NLDSEDKNGD
+4942 NLDSENKNSD
-4952 EDTDHEE
+4952 EDTDREE
-4959 GEEENPLDIK
+4959 GEGMSERLLALEPTTPAQVLPPKHLLWCLISLQEQ
-4969 EKPLDTEEADHEAE
+4969 EK
-4983 DISEETESDQNES
+4983 
-4996 QGQHEPE
+4996 
-5003 EGANEADKEEGE
+5003 
-5015 EEMDTG
+5015 
-5021 AGDQNEETGE
+5021 
-5031 HPEDSSEDEEQ
+5031 
-5042 PSLEDKDRDAEAS
+5042 
-5055 DESADSGV
+5055 
-5063 SVDQGLQPQ
+5063 
-5072 KEEKEE
+5072 

-5085 TEEQVPEAT
+5085 AEEQVPEAM
-5094 ERKEHDSCGQTGLE
+5094 ERKEHASCGQTGLE
-5108 NVQSSQAVELAG
+5108 SVQSAQAVELAG
-5120 AAPEKEQGK
+5120 AAPEKEQGN

-5179 GDHNERVHKRLR
+5179 GDHNEHVHKRLR
-5191 TVDTDSPAEQGP
+5191 TVDTDSHTEQGP
-5203 PQPQAQLEDADAFEH
+5203 YQPQAQVEDADAFEH
-5218 IKQGSEPYDAQ
+5218 IKQGNDPYDAQ
-5229 TYDVASMEQQQSAKD
+5229 TYDVASKEQQQSAKD
-5244 SSKEQEQEEMEDAFM
+5244 SSKDQEEEEIEDAFM
-5259 DMEEQEELKAVDT
+5259 DMEEQEELTAVDP

-5278 EVKSRATASS
+5278 EFKSGTMASPS
-5288 GFDEMEIQTVKT
+5288 ESYREPVPAKLS
-5300 EEDQDLRR
+5300 DLE
-5308 DKSHKETENEKPE
+5308 KASVEKVHASH
-5321 RSRDSTIHTAHQFLV
+5321 FYYLV
-5336 DTIFQPFL
+5336 SCLHPAVMTLVVSDI
-5344 KDVCELRQE
+5344 LRVTYMLLLSQ
-5353 LERQLET
+5353 
-5360 WQPHE
+5360 
-5365 SGSPE
+5365 
-5370 EEKAA
+5370 EKAA

-5446 RQYQIC
+5446 RHYQIC

-5470 YESLAVI
+5470 FESLAVI

-5502 PFHEQFSDYSGSQIL
+5502 PFHEQFGDYSGSQIL
-5517 RLCKFQQKKTRI
+5517 RLCKFQQKKTKI

-5534 SVANMFAAAQQFS
+5534 SAANMFAAAQQLS
-5547 QHVSPDTAQL
+5547 HNITPETAQL

-5579 QAAQNANI
+5579 QAARNANI

-5634 LRDMNALPETLSDA
+5634 LRDVNALPETLSDA

-5656 TASDHL
+5656 TASDHP

>member
-1 MTQSAACSPTCAAFP
+1 
-16 PVLEELL
+16 
-23 RPLFVGG
+23 
-30 VVGGSSWAP
+30 
-39 SVKQGALVAA
+39 
-49 RGRGSAI
+49 
-56 MEHLLLE
+56 MEHLSME
-63 VAAAP
+63 VAAAR
-68 LRLIAA
+68 LRLIAS
-74 KNEKSRSE
+74 KNEKSRGE

-87 TKQVWT
+87 AKQVWT
-93 PQDRQCILSTLAQ
+93 PQDRQCILNILAQ
-106 LLLDKDCTVLV
+106 LLLDKDYTMLL
-117 GRQLRPIL
+117 GRQLRPLL
-125 LDLLERNAEAIKAG
+125 LDLLERNAETIKTG
-139 GQVNHD
+139 GQINHD
-145 LHERLCVSMSKLIGS
+145 LHERLCVSMSN
-160 HPDVLP
+160 HPDVLL
-166 FALRYFKDSSPV
+166 FALRYFRDTSPV

-195 HRRMKLRDLMEAAYK
+195 RRRMKLRDLMEAAYK

-216 SVFRDLWDWSVCVP
+216 SVFRELWDWSVCVP

-265 FNSEE
+265 FSSEE

-291 VLANPETSL
+291 VLANPEASL
-300 WRKEKELQYLQGHL
+300 WHKEKELQYLQGHL
-314 VSADLSSRVTVVCG
+314 ISTDLSSQVTAVCG
-328 VVLPRQPPAPGE
+328 VVLPRQLPAPGQ
-340 QAGNRSSARE
+340 QASDSSSRE
-350 QELAFRSYVLVESVC
+350 QELALRSYVLTESVC
-365 RNLQTLAMAVASQNA
+365 KNLQTLAMAVASQNA

-401 TGRRKPPQLLKVQ
+401 TGRRKPPLLLKVQ

-475 NGELLIPGQGDCLK
+475 NGELLIPGHSDSLK

-514 SHATLLDKYWTKI
+514 SHATLLDKCWTKI
-527 HLDNMDKTELN
+527 HLDNLDKKELR
-538 EVLQSRYPSLLA
+538 EVLQSRYPSLLPA
-550 ATDHLLDIYIQLTGD
+550 ADHLLDIYIQLTGE
-565 KHHSQ
+565 KHHCQ
-570 SDSSVECEQAPQ
+570 SESSVEWEQGPQ
-582 EVSEARRENKRLSLE
+582 EVLEARKESKRLVLE

-616 FDSLSASASFSI
+616 FDSSSSSASLNI

-635 FSAMLSKQT
+635 FTAMLSEHT

-651 VIGSRLNISKKK
+651 IIGSKLNISRQK

-700 REKLTFAATRPS
+700 KEKLTFAATRPS

-752 RLRVVNMNQ
+752 RLRVINMNQ

-777 KLIWLPLREAFEEL
+777 KLIWLPLRETFEEL
-791 FAQTF
+791 FVQTF

-819 LLRLMQHVHKS
+819 LLRLMQHVYKS
-830 AVKKDG
+830 AIN
-836 KENETGLLLKEKWEA
+836 KEAKESETGVLLKEKWEA

-862 MKMTENALL
+862 MKMTENSLL
-871 FAFVEGTLAQAVTK
+871 FAFVEGTLAQAIKK

-922 DSEPLVRHPDFR
+922 DTEPLVRHPDFH

-966 ESKEDLQIL
+966 GSKEDLQIL
-975 IVDYLKGLS
+975 IVDYLKGMS
-984 VNKSTVQG
+984 INKTTVQG
-992 IINFYRDVRKMSG
+992 IISFYTALRKESG
-1005 VTLVDGTGHRP
+1005 TKLVDGTGHRP

-1029 AASNPCSNIQRSL
+1029 AASNPCNNIQRSL

-1050 LTQLDRASHPIVQK
+1050 LTQLNRTSHPIVQK
-1064 LILKH
+1064 LICQH
-1069 IISGNIKSLLKQP
+1069 IISGNVKSLLKQP

-1097 WISMGDKEPT
+1097 WISVGDKEPT
-1107 IDETYILTSS
+1107 IDETYVLTSS

-1156 SGNHCVRINNHEHTD
+1156 TGNYCVRINNHEHTD

-1182 SSGKLVFKEGVL
+1182 ASGKLVFKEGVL

-1278 LPSSELETILH
+1278 LPSPELETILH

-1297 YCSKLVKVMLDLQ
+1297 YCTKLVKVMLDLQ

-1333 WAERYRLAEQSQKE
+1333 WAERYRLTEQTEKE

-1356 DGYMLLAGRVRKQE
+1356 DGFMLLAGRVRKQE
-1370 EVDVIQEVLEKH
+1370 EIDVIQEVLEKH

-1389 QSLFSKE
+1389 QYLFSKE
-1396 NVLKL
+1396 NVLQL
-1401 LSKLSTHIST
+1401 LGKLSTQMSA
-1411 LESKFSHVVWTESMR
+1411 LESGNFSHVVWTEGMR
-1426 RLALLVGRALEFGE
+1426 RLAILVGRALEFGE

-1454 VCQVFAALANQK
+1454 ICQIFAALANQK
-1466 LYSVNCHLHMETSD
+1466 LYSVNCHLNMETSD

-1489 QKPKDK
+1489 QKPSDK
-1495 EEVDTSRLFEW
+1495 EEMNTSRLFEW

-1518 GFFLLDEISLA
+1518 SFFLLDEISLA

-1535 RLNSVLEVEKSLLL
+1535 RLNSVLEVEKSLVL
-1549 AEKGSLEDKDNE
+1549 AEKGSPEDKDNE
-1561 VELLTAGKKFRI
+1561 VELLTAGKNFRI

-1601 PQSTSR
+1601 PQSTKR
-1607 EDLKQIISSN
+1607 EDLIQIINHN
-1617 LRPGLSLGRI
+1617 LCPGLSLGKT
-1627 DYKGA
+1627 DCKGA

-1644 LTHQEF
+1644 LIQQEF
-1650 GRRCVV
+1650 GRKCVV
-1656 SIRDILSWVNFMN
+1656 SIRDILAWVNFMN
-1669 TMGKEAALKRPETIS
+1669 IMSKETAGKKPEAIS

-1714 LARKECLK
+1714 LAREECLK
-1722 FLIKRLSKIVRL
+1722 FLIKKISKIVRL
-1734 TECQKNELKIYD
+1734 TEYQKNELKIYD

-1754 GIDDLWGIHPF
+1754 GIDNLWGIHPF

-1774 RNNIADYALSA
+1774 RSNIADYALSA

-1798 TKLNKPILLEGSPGV
+1798 IKLNKPILLEGSPGV

-1850 VEGGKGGEFAWR
+1850 VEGGKGGQFAWR

-1871 AGHWVVLDELNLAS
+1871 AGHWIVLDELNLAS

-1896 DHRGEIYVPELGM
+1896 DHRGEVYVPELGM

-1969 KNILKK
+1969 KNIVKK
-1975 MVAFNNQMDH
+1975 MVAFNNQIDH

-2031 VYGERMR
+2031 VYGKRMR
-2038 TREDKEKVFAVFKDV
+2038 TRGDEEKVIAVFKDV
-2053 FSSNSNPY
+2053 FGSNSSPY
-2061 TGTRLLHITP
+2061 IGTRLFHITP
-2071 YDVQLGY
+2071 YEVQLGY
-2078 SVLSRGNYVPAPS
+2078 SVLSRGSYVPHPC
-2091 RRPLSLLH
+2091 RRPLLLLH
-2099 QSLQPLESVMK
+2099 QSFQSLESIMK

-2127 KTSLVQLLAQLTG
+2127 KTSLVQLLAHLTG
-2140 HTLKIMAMNSAMD
+2140 HTLKIMSMNSAMD

-2160 FEQVDL
+2160 SEQVS
-2166 MRPWRKLLEK
+2166 LLER
-2176 VESTVQALLRDSL
+2176 VEDTVRGLLRASL
-2189 LISADDAAVV
+2189 LVSTDDAEVV
-2199 LRAWSHFLL
+2199 LRCLREDA
-2208 TYTPKDLGEAGKGVT
+2208 KGITVET
-2223 AEIVSKLEAVLLLL
+2223 VNKLEAVLLLM

-2254 LVEEFQSFG
+2254 LLEDFRSFG
-2263 LKLMQS
+2263 VKLIQS
-2269 SSGRSHGT
+2269 SSGCNHGT

-2286 QALKSGDWLLMDNVN
+2286 QALKSGDWLLLDNVN

-2321 TVSERGMIDGSTPT
+2321 TINERGMMEGSIPT

-2368 SGEGDRSIPDELD
+2368 SGEGDETIPDNLD

-2392 GDSVCDTLLALHR
+2392 GDSVCDILLALHS
-2405 ETQSTV
+2405 ETRSSII
-2411 VGSPASSVSTLIQT
+2411 GSPTSSVSALIQT
-2425 ASLIVQ
+2425 AVLIVQ
-2431 YLQRGLGLDRAFSE
+2431 DLQRGLGLDKAFFE
-2445 ACCEAYVR
+2445 ACWKVYVR
-2453 SQHSPANQ
+2453 SQHSAANQ
-2461 KLVQALLEKHI
+2461 KLVQALLEKHV
-2472 SSLRAHETWGNA
+2472 SFLQARENWGNS
-2484 ILAMGLWPDS
+2484 ILAAGLWPDS
-2494 LPSAVFATEDSHLS
+2494 VPSALFATEDSHLS

-2515 ILAYCLN
+2515 ILVYCLN
-2522 RMSMKTSSWAR
+2522 RISMKTSSWTR
-2533 IQPLTLPDLE
+2533 SQPLTLQDLE
-2543 KIMQSSSPES
+2543 KIMQSPNPEN
-2553 LKFSSVEVDTFW
+2553 LKFSAVQMDAYW
-2565 IDEPDVLA
+2565 IDEPEVLA
-2573 MAVKLLIERA
+2573 MAVKLLIERS

-2595 YHLAKNIPQGL
+2595 YHLARNIPQGL
-2606 ESIQIHLEASAES
+2606 ESIQIHLEASAAS
-2619 LRKFYSN
+2619 LRNFYSN
-2626 SLSAGVS
+2626 SLSAGVP
-2633 NVIKILQPNITDEF
+2633 NIFKILQANITDDF

-2657 QALDIIRNSMDF
+2657 QALDIIRNSMNF
-2669 DPQTDQSEQLFS
+2669 DPQTDQPEQLFP
-2681 LLESIANKTIIYL
+2681 LLESIANKAIIYL
-2694 DRDKRFFTEEKMI
+2694 DREKRIFTEAHLVSI
-2707 FSVGGKKLR
+2707 GGKTL

-2730 ESYHSLPHEI
+2730 ESYHSLPHEV

-2754 TLLWVQSSQEVVSD
+2754 ILLWVQSAQGMVSNTNVHILG
-2768 ASVNEILDSLQW
+2768 SVRW
-2780 RDRFWTVADTV
+2780 RDRFWTVADAV
-2791 KLDAPGLALLALHWH
+2791 KVDAPGLSLLALHWH
-2806 WVLKHLVRQIPRL
+2806 WVLKHLVLQIPQH
-2819 LMNHEDKYYKEVQ
+2819 LMNYEDKYYKEVQ
-2832 TVSEHVQNC
+2832 TVSEHIQNC
-2841 LGSPTGGFTGIKKLQ
+2841 LGSPTGGFSGIKKLQ

-2868 LVVECFSQLKILN
+2868 RVVECFSQLKVLN
-2881 KALAIREQM
+2881 KALAIRERM
-2890 PTLQESGWQE
+2890 LVLGEGECQE
-2900 DIRRLQ
+2900 DIHRLQ
-2906 MVASEWTLKKSLLQ
+2906 VIASEWTFKKSLLQ
-2920 AGGLVLRANILE
+2920 AWGLILRANILE
-2932 DVKTDELKN
+2932 DVNLDELKN
-2941 LVNAQC
+2941 LVSIQC
-2947 LKLKAKGISLGFLEQ
+2947 SELKAKGLLLGFLERTLG
-2962 KSNEASSLSQ
+2962 ETSSLPQ
-2972 PDFTSLIQLTRSV
+2972 PGFTSLIQLARHV
-2985 QLWPAMEYLAVLWQ
+2985 QLWPAMEYLAILWR
-2999 YKVTAD
+2999 YKVMAD
-3005 FMTLACLRRSSK
+3005 FMTQICLRRSNK
-3017 NWQLQIDEEI
+3017 NQQPQIDEAI
-3027 SHHITFCLKHT
+3027 SHHVTFCLKHT
-3038 PVAPQEFQ
+3038 PVTPQELRD
-3046 GLWSLLHHQKVSTE
+3046 LWSLLHYKKVSTE
-3060 EMISLWA
+3060 EIICLWSEL
-3067 DFLNSTFTSF
+3067 FNSTFASF

-3083 TDPEYWLTWSPL
+3083 TNTEYWLTWNPL
-3095 PGAQQR
+3095 LHMPQKGN
-3101 ERPKSLLDSTLK
+3101 PKSLLDSTLK
-3113 GPGCLSRAMFSK
+3113 GPGSFCKAIFSK

-3130 LTSSCKESPW
+3130 LTSSCRAGPW
-3140 DVSGLPILS
+3140 DVSGLPVLS
-3149 SSHVTLGEWVERA
+3149 SSHVTLGEWVERV
-3162 QQLQDIRS
+3162 QQLRDINS
-3170 VLWTNMAVPSVAEFR
+3170 LLWTNMAVSSVAAFR
-3185 RTDSQLQGLVL
+3185 RTDSRLQGLVL
-3196 CRHLAGL
+3196 CRHLMGL
-3203 AELLPETRRREYIQ
+3203 AELFPESRRHEYMQ
-3217 NCEQLLCGD
+3217 NCEQLLLGD
-3226 SQAFQH
+3226 RQSFQH
-3232 VGQTLGDM
+3232 ICQVLGDL
-3240 AGQVALPKELL
+3240 AGQQALSKELL
-3251 CLLLTSLRHLFGEGE
+3251 CLLLTSLRYFFGEGE
-3266 GKQDLPEPARRGS
+3266 TKRNLPESARRGS

-3296 RFDPAVKREYK
+3296 CFDPAVKREYK

-3317 LQCEWKTRNLLSQL
+3317 LQCEQKTRNLSCQL
-3331 QTGRDLEDEV
+3331 QTGRDLDDEV
-3341 IISYSHPHIRLLH
+3341 IVSSSHPHVRFLQ
-3354 QRIDHLE
+3354 QRIDQLE
-3361 NLILSL
+3361 NSVHRLL
-3367 SKKQAFRP
+3367 KKQAFRP
-3375 QQPAYE
+3375 QLPAYE
-3381 SLAQEIH
+3381 SLVQEIH
-3388 HYVTSIAKAPAVQ
+3388 HYVSSIAKVDSIQ
-3401 DLLARLLQA
+3401 DLLTRLLQA
-3410 LRADRPRSA
+3410 LLTDGMRSA
-3419 QAAQNLLKEE
+3419 QVAQSLLKEE
-3429 ASWQQSHHQ
+3429 ASWQQSQHQ
-3438 FRKRLAEEYTLYP
+3438 FRKRLGEEYALYP
-3451 DSVAPLQASILQLQ
+3451 DIVTPLQASILQLQ
-3465 HGMRLVASEVHASL
+3465 HGMRLVASEVQTSL
-3479 HSSVVCADR
+3479 YGSVICTDR
-3488 LDALATSLLAFPSVN
+3488 LESLATALLAFPSVG
-3503 PTFPTYYAHADA
+3503 PIFPTYYAHADA
-3515 LCSVKSEEVVRGLG
+3515 LCSVKSEEVLRGLG
-3529 KLILKRSGGKE
+3529 KLVIKRLGGKE
-3540 LEGKGV
+3540 PEGKGQQ
-3546 RPCPTREQ
+3546 PCPTREQ
-3554 LLVNALLYLR
+3554 LLMNALLYLH
-3564 SHVLCKGELDQRAL
+3564 SHVLCKGEMDQRAL
-3578 QLFRHVCQEIINE
+3578 LLFRHVCQEMINE
-3591 WDEQERIAQEKAKQE
+3591 WDEQERVAQEKVE
-3606 SSLYRYRSRNS
+3606 RENSLYRYKSTSSR
-3617 KTALSEEEEE
+3617 TELSEEEEE

-3642 ADILVEPTL
+3642 ADILVEPVL
-3651 EEKKGAS
+3651 EEKRTTS
-3658 DGHEEAA
+3658 DGQEEEAT
-3665 PTDPALLSPSSMQAV
+3665 TDPALLSQSSMQAV
-3680 MLVHQQLCLSF
+3680 MLIHQHLCLNF
-3691 ARSLWYQQTLP
+3691 ARSLWYQQQTVP
-3702 PHEAKHYL
+3702 SYETKHYL

-3729 LMGVELNDQLLGS
+3729 LMGVEVNDQLLGS

-3751 NTLFGEATSDLIVKP
+3751 NTLSGEAASDLMVNP
-3766 DGPYDFYQHPNIP
+3766 AGPYDFYQHPNVP
-3779 EARHCQPVLQGFSEA
+3779 EAQQCQSVLQGFSEA
-3794 ISQLLQD
+3794 VSQLLQD
-3801 WPEHPALEQLLVVI
+3801 WPEHPALEQLLVVMD
-3815 GRIRSF
+3815 RIRSF

-3858 DLVSQMI
+3858 NLVSQI
-3865 IRWRKLELNCW
+3865 IIHWRKLELNCW
-3876 CMSLD
+3876 SMSLD

-3899 QMLEKHMQEQTEEQE
+3899 QMLEKHMQEQTEDHE

-3920 LVLLVSTL
+3920 LMLLVSTL

-4033 FEAVLSEPCLS
+4033 FEAVLSEPCRS
-4044 SLVESDEEQP
+4044 SLVESSEEEQP
-4054 DFLLQPTEAATSE
+4054 DFLPRPTDEATSKE
-4067 VSPIQSLNRALRE
+4067 TSPIQCLNRALRE
-4080 TLLARPAAAEATIP
+4080 TLLTWPPAGQ
-4094 EQCHS
+4094 QCPS
-4099 APFPSEGELL
+4099 TAPFSMEGELL
-4109 YRLPKLMKR
+4109 CRLPRLVKR
-4118 MRRVCLALMKE
+4118 MRKICLSFMKE
-4129 SRLPHLVEGLDQF
+4129 SPWPHLVESLDQF
-4142 TGEVISSVSELQSL
+4142 TGEVISSVSELQHL

-4164 EKQQS
+4164 EKQRS

-4174 LMRKQRALA
+4174 LMQKQRALS
-4183 DLFKYL
+4183 DLFKHL

-4194 SYRKGLAWAR
+4194 SYRKGLTWVR
-4204 SKNHQE
+4204 SKNPQE
-4210 MLHLRP
+4210 LLHLHP
-4216 LDLRSALSIVS
+4216 LDLRRALSIVS
-4227 STQEADSRLLTEI
+4227 STQEADSRLLAEI
-4240 STSWD
+4240 ASSWD

-4252 RCVARH
+4252 RSLARH
-4258 ARLTAALA
+4258 TRLNAALA
-4266 APAKEMGVGNIERCK
+4266 APAKEMGMGNIERCK
-4281 GFSAHLMKMLIRQ
+4281 GFSAHLMKILIRQ
-4294 RRSLTTLTEQ
+4294 RRSLTALTEQ
-4304 WILLRNLLSCVQE
+4304 WIILRNLLSCLKE
-4317 IHGRLLEPLL
+4317 IHGRLTAPLV
-4327 YPVAFPPQEG
+4327 YPVAFPPQDG
-4337 VQQWTE
+4337 MQQWTE
-4343 RLQHLAMQSQILL
+4343 RLQHVAMQSQILL
-4356 EQLSWFL
+4356 EQLSWLF
-4363 QCCPSA
+4363 QCCPRA
-4369 GTAPGHSDAQV
+4369 GLYAGHGQAPV
-4380 QGQPSVPYPKG
+4380 QGPPSSPHLERRELPK
-4391 PELSNGQLSGAVPD
+4391 EQLSGAVPGVVTSD
-4405 LIPSNLSYPS
+4405 VDYPS
-4415 PVPGSQLPSGCRM
+4415 PVPGIQLPSSCRM
-4428 RKQDPL
+4428 RKQDQL
-4434 WQQSTSRL
+4434 WQESTARI
-4442 TEMLK
+4442 TELLK
-4447 TIRTVKADVDRI
+4447 IIKTMKADVDKI
-4459 RQQSCETLF
+4459 RQQSCETLY

-4481 SCLSQLSAHLQGLE
+4481 TCLSQVSAHLQDLR
-4495 SLFILPGMEVEQTDQ
+4495 SLFIIPGMEVEQTDAP
-4510 QMALVESLEYVRGE
+4510 MALVESLEYVKRE
-4524 INKATDDFA
+4524 IDKAVNDF
-4533 TWKTHLL
+4533 TSWKTHLL
-4540 TSGSQRGNQMLDE
+4540 TSSSPGRTQMLDE
-4553 GFVEDFAEQMETA
+4553 KFVEDFSEQMETA
-4566 IRAVLFAIQNLA
+4566 IRAMLCAIQNLA
-4578 ERNSKKTEENADQT
+4578 ERNSKKAETSTSQGTPQNEED
-4592 RPQEDDEAAAGFERL
+4592 FERL
-4607 QSGHLTKLL
+4607 QPGHLTKLL
-4616 EEDFW
+4616 EDDFW

-4631 IISAVS
+4631 IISAIS

-4647 EDSTAAKHMFFS
+4647 EDGTASKHMLVS

-4665 VRLVPMLSRYSD
+4665 VRLVPMLCSVSD

-4691 SSAKLLSVLT
+4691 STAKLLSVLA
-4701 QLFTELA
+4701 QVFTELA
-4708 QKGFCLPKEF
+4708 QKGYCLPKEF
-4718 MEDSAGE
+4718 VEDSSGE

-4734 GGGIGEGEGVK
+4734 GGGLGEGEGTK
-4745 DVSDQIENEEQAED
+4745 DVSEKIESEEQVED
-4759 TFQKGQE
+4759 SFQKGRE
-4766 KDTEDPDSKPDIKGE
+4766 KNNEEPDSKSDIKGE
-4781 ENAIEMS
+4781 DNAIEMS
-4788 EDFDGKMHDG
+4788 EDFEGKMHDG

-4803 EEDDEKSDS
+4803 EDDDDKSDS
-4812 ESADL
+4812 EGEEL

-4831 LDERLWGDDEEE
+4831 LDERLWGDDDEEE
-4843 DEEEEDSATEETGP
+4843 DEEDHRTEETGP
-4857 GMDEEDCGL
+4857 GMDEEDSEL
-4866 VAKEDNLDSGKSNKD
+4866 VAKDDNWDAGNFDKD
-4881 KNQQDKKEE
+4881 KSQQNKKQE
-4890 KEEAEANDDGQGQDK
+4890 KEAAESDDDGQGQDK

-4928 MLPEPEAL
+4928 QLQEPEAL
-4936 DLPDDL
+4936 NLPDNL
-4942 NLDSEDKNGD
+4942 NLDSEDQNVG
-4952 EDTDHEE
+4952 EDTDNEE
-4959 GEEENPLDIK
+4959 GEEENPLEIK
-4969 EKPLDTEEADHEAE
+4969 EKSVDTEEAGH
-4983 DISEETESDQNES
+4983 ETEEMTAEQNE
-4996 QGQHEPE
+4996 GEGPHEPE
-5003 EGANEADKEEGE
+5003 EKPHGEDKEEGE
-5015 EEMDTG
+5015 EEMDT
-5021 AGDQNEETGE
+5021 AADDQDKVTAEQ
-5031 HPEDSSEDEEQ
+5031 PEGNLEEQ
-5042 PSLEDKDRDAEAS
+5042 QQSLEEKDREDT
-5055 DESADSGV
+5055 ADGGEKSIPV
-5063 SVDQGLQPQ
+5063 EEGLQTQQ
-5072 KEEKEE
+5072 KEDGEK
-5078 EEGENSD
+5078 SD
-5085 TEEQVPEAT
+5085 TEEQVPEAA
-5094 ERKEHDSCGQTGLE
+5094 ERKEHASCGQTDVE
-5108 NVQSSQAVELAG
+5108 NVQSAQAVELAG

-5154 SQKQTRKNTQSFKR
+5154 SQKHTRKNTQSFKR

-5179 GDHNERVHKRLR
+5179 GDHNEHVHKRLR
-5191 TVDTDSPAEQGP
+5191 TVDNDTQPEQGP
-5203 PQPQAQLEDADAFEH
+5203 SQPHVQVEDADVFEH
-5218 IKQGSEPYDAQ
+5218 IKQGSDTYDTQ
-5229 TYDVASMEQQQSAKD
+5229 TYDVASKEQQQTAKEW
-5244 SSKEQEQEEMEDAFM
+5244 SRGEEEEEEEEEIEDVVM
-5259 DMEEQEELKAVDT
+5259 DTEEQEELRTADT

-5278 EVKSRATASS
+5278 EVKSGATAAS
-5288 GFDEMEIQTVKT
+5288 GKSCFDEMETHTGKT
-5300 EEDQDLRR
+5300 EEQEKPKTDGSQ
-5308 DKSHKETENEKPE
+5308 KETVDKKPE
-5321 RSRDSTIHTAHQFLV
+5321 RSQDSTIHTAHQFLM

-5344 KDVCELRQE
+5344 KDVSEVRQE
-5353 LERQLET
+5353 MERQLET
-5360 WQPHE
+5360 WQLQE
-5365 SGSPE
+5365 SGNAE

-5375 AEMWQSYLVLTAP
+5375 AEMWQSYLILTAP

-5402 PTQAAKLKGDY
+5402 PSQAAKLKGDY

-5459 SMVDNHTKQLA
+5459 SMLA
-5470 YESLAVI
+5470 FESLAVI

-5488 IAVCSFGESVKLLH
+5488 IAICSFGESVKLLH
-5502 PFHEQFSDYSGSQIL
+5502 PFHEQFSDYAGAQIL

-5534 SVANMFAAAQQFS
+5534 SAASMFAAAQHFS
-5547 QHVSPDTAQL
+5547 QNMSPETAQL
-5557 LLVVSDGRG
+5557 LLIVSDGRG
-5566 LFLEGKDRVLAAV
+5566 LFLEGKERVLAAV
-5579 QAAQNANI
+5579 QAARNANI
-5587 FVIFVVLDNP
+5587 FVIFVVLDSP

-5634 LRDMNALPETLSDA
+5634 LRDVNALPETLSDA

-5656 TASDHL
+5656 TASDHP

>member
-1 MTQSAACSPTCAAFP
+1 
-16 PVLEELL
+16 
-23 RPLFVGG
+23 
-30 VVGGSSWAP
+30 
-39 SVKQGALVAA
+39 
-49 RGRGSAI
+49 

-63 VAAAP
+63 VAAVP

-87 TKQVWT
+87 VKQVWT
-93 PQDRQCILSTLAQ
+93 PQDRQCILNTLAQ
-106 LLLDKDCTVLV
+106 LLLDKDCTVLI
-117 GRQLRPIL
+117 GRQLRPLL

-145 LHERLCVSMSKLIGS
+145 LHERLCVSMSRLIGN

-166 FALRYFKDSSPV
+166 FALRYFKDTSPV

-195 HRRMKLRDLMEAAYK
+195 RRRMKLRDLMEAAYK

-291 VLANPETSL
+291 VLANPDTPL
-300 WRKEKELQYLQGHL
+300 WRKDKELQYSTGHL
-314 VSADLSSRVTVVCG
+314 VSADLSSRVTAVCG
-328 VVLPRQPPAPGE
+328 VVLPGQPPAPEE
-340 QAGNRSSARE
+340 QASSRSSSRE
-350 QELAFRSYVLVESVC
+350 QELAFRSYVLVDSVC
-365 RNLQTLAMAVASQNA
+365 KNLQTLAMAVASQKA

-458 IDYAPLDVV
+458 IDYAPLDVI

-475 NGELLIPGQGDCLK
+475 NGELLIPGRGDCVK

-514 SHATLLDKYWTKI
+514 SHAALLDKYWTKI
-527 HLDNMDKTELN
+527 HLDNMDKAELN
-538 EVLQSRYPSLLA
+538 EVLQNRYPSLSA
-550 ATDHLLDIYIQLTGD
+550 ATDHLLDIYFQLIGE
-565 KHHSQ
+565 KHHCLSE
-570 SDSSVECEQAPQ
+570 SSVGGEQAPE
-582 EVSEARRENKRLSLE
+582 EVPEARQENKRLSLE

-616 FDSLSASASFSI
+616 FDSLSSSASLNI

-635 FSAMLSKQT
+635 FTAMLSKQT
-644 SKLKIAE
+644 SKLKMAE
-651 VIGSRLNISKKK
+651 VIGGKLNISKKK

-700 REKLTFAATRPS
+700 REKFAFAAVRPS
-712 SVLIEQLAVCVSKGE
+712 SILIEQLAVCVSKGE

-791 FAQTF
+791 FVQTF

-810 CYRQKRWHD
+810 CYRQKRWQD
-819 LLRLMQHVHKS
+819 LLKLMQHVHKS
-830 AVKKDG
+830 AVNKDG
-836 KENETGLLLKEKWEA
+836 TESETGSLLKEKWEA

-871 FAFVEGTLAQAVTK
+871 FAFVEGTLAQAVK
-885 GEWILLDEIN
+885 RGEWILLDEIN

-922 DSEPLVRHPDFR
+922 DTEPLVRHPDFR

-984 VNKSTVQG
+984 VNKNTVQG
-992 IINFYRDVRKMSG
+992 IITFYTAVRKESG
-1005 VTLVDGTGHRP
+1005 TKLVDGTGHRP

-1029 AASNPCSNIQRSL
+1029 AASNPCGNIQRSL

-1050 LTQLDRASHPIVQK
+1050 LTQLDRASHPVVQK
-1064 LILKH
+1064 LICQH
-1069 IISGNIKSLLKQP
+1069 IVSGNVKSLLKQP

-1097 WISMGDKEPT
+1097 WISLGDKEPT

-1125 VRVVSAGTYPV
+1125 ARVVSAGTYPV

-1156 SGNHCVRINNHEHTD
+1156 TGNHCVRINNHEHTD

-1310 SYRRSSSVFAGKQG
+1310 SYRRGSSVFAGKQG

-1333 WAERYRLAEQSQKE
+1333 WAERYRLAEQTEKE

-1356 DGYMLLAGRVRKQE
+1356 DGFMLLAGRVRKQE
-1370 EVDVIQEVLEKH
+1370 EVVVIQEVLEKH

-1401 LSKLSTHIST
+1401 LSKLSTPISA
-1411 LESKFSHVVWTESMR
+1411 LESKFSHIVWTEGMR
-1426 RLALLVGRALEFGE
+1426 RLAMLVGRALEFGE

-1454 VCQVFAALANQK
+1454 ICQVFAALANQK

-1489 QKPKDK
+1489 QKPNDK
-1495 EEVDTSRLFEW
+1495 EEIDTSRLFEW

-1535 RLNSVLEVEKSLLL
+1535 RLNSVLEVEKTLLL
-1549 AEKGSLEDKDNE
+1549 AEKGNLEDKDNE

-1601 PQSTSR
+1601 PQSTRR
-1607 EDLKQIISSN
+1607 EDLIQIISCN
-1617 LRPGLSLGRI
+1617 LRPGLSLGRT
-1627 DYKGA
+1627 DHKGA

-1669 TMGKEAALKRPETIS
+1669 TMGEEAALERQETIS

-1714 LARKECLK
+1714 LARRECLK
-1722 FLIKRLSKIVRL
+1722 FLIKKVSKIGRL
-1734 TECQKNELKIYD
+1734 TESQKNELKIYD
-1746 RLKAKEFT
+1746 RLKDTEFT
-1754 GIDDLWGIHPF
+1754 GLDNLWGIHPF
-1765 FIPRGPVLH
+1765 FIPRGPLLH
-1774 RNNIADYALSA
+1774 GNNIADYALSA

-1821 LAKASGN
+1821 LARASGN

-1969 KNILKK
+1969 KNIVKK
-1975 MVAFNNQMDH
+1975 MVAFNNQIDH

-1991 KWGQKGGPWEFNLRD
+1991 KWGQIGGPWEFNLRD

-2038 TREDKEKVFAVFKDV
+2038 TKEDKEKVIAVFKDV
-2053 FSSNSNPY
+2053 FNSSSNPY
-2061 TGTRLLHITP
+2061 MGTRLLHITP

-2078 SVLSRGNYVPAPS
+2078 SVLSRGSYVPPPTC
-2091 RRPLSLLH
+2091 RPLSLLH
-2099 QSLQPLESVMK
+2099 QSLQSLESVMK

-2127 KTSLVQLLAQLTG
+2127 KTSLVQLLAHLTG
-2140 HTLKIMAMNSAMD
+2140 HTLKIMAVNSAMD

-2166 MRPWRKLLEK
+2166 TRPWRQLLAK
-2176 VESTVQALLRDSL
+2176 VEGTVRALVRDSL
-2189 LISADDAAVV
+2189 LVSADDAEVV

-2208 TYTPKDLGEAGKGVT
+2208 TYKPRCLGEGGKGVT
-2223 AEIVSKLEAVLLLL
+2223 MEIVNKLEAVLLLM

-2254 LVEEFQSFG
+2254 LVEEFRSFG
-2263 LKLMQS
+2263 VKLMQS
-2269 SSGRSHGT
+2269 ASGHSRGT

-2335 ITPHPNFRLFLSMD
+2335 VTPHPNFRLFLSMD

-2368 SGEGDRSIPDELD
+2368 SGDGDGSIPDDLD

-2392 GDSVCDTLLALHR
+2392 GDSVCDTLLALHS
-2405 ETQSTV
+2405 ETRSAV
-2411 VGSPASSVSTLIQT
+2411 VASPASSVSNLIQT

-2431 YLQRGLGLDRAFSE
+2431 YLQRGLSLDSAFSK
-2445 ACCEAYVR
+2445 ACWEAYVC
-2453 SQHSPANQ
+2453 SQASPANQ
-2461 KLVQALLEKHI
+2461 QLVQALLEKHV
-2472 SSLRAHETWGNA
+2472 SSLQAHETWGSSL
-2484 ILAMGLWPDS
+2484 LALGLWPDS
-2494 LPSAVFATEDSHLS
+2494 LPSALFTTEDSHLS
-2508 VVRSDGQ
+2508 KVRGDGQ

-2522 RMSMKTSSWAR
+2522 RLSMKTSNWAR

-2543 KIMQSSSPES
+2543 KIMQSSHPEN
-2553 LKFSSVEVDTFW
+2553 LKFTSVEVDTYW
-2565 IDEPDVLA
+2565 IDEPDALA
-2573 MAVKLLIERA
+2573 VAVKLLIEKA

-2595 YHLAKNIPQGL
+2595 YHLAKNMPQGL
-2606 ESIQIHLEASAES
+2606 EAIKIHLEASAAA
-2619 LRKFYSN
+2619 LRNFYSN
-2626 SLSAGVS
+2626 SLSSGVS
-2633 NVIKILQPNITDEF
+2633 NVIKILQPNVTDES

-2657 QALDIIRNSMDF
+2657 QAVDIIRNAMDF
-2669 DPQTDQSEQLFS
+2669 DPQTDQPEQLFA
-2681 LLESIANKTIIYL
+2681 LLESVANKTIIYF
-2694 DRDKRFFTEEKMI
+2694 DREKRIFTEANLV
-2707 FSVGGKKLR
+2707 SVGGKKLR

-2730 ESYHSLPHEI
+2730 ESYHNLPHEI

-2754 TLLWVQSSQEVVSD
+2754 ILLWVQSSQGMVSD
-2768 ASVNEILDSLQW
+2768 AGVNEILGSVRW

-2791 KLDAPGLALLALHWH
+2791 KVDASGLALLALHWH
-2806 WVLKHLVRQIPRL
+2806 WVLKHLVCRIPQL
-2819 LMNHEDKYYKEVQ
+2819 LMNHEDKYYREIQ
-2832 TVSEHVQNC
+2832 TVSEHIQNC
-2841 LGSPTGGFTGIKKLQ
+2841 LESPTGGFAGVKKLQ
-2856 KFLGRPFPFKDK
+2856 KFLGRPFPFKDE
-2868 LVVECFSQLKILN
+2868 LVIECFSQLKVFN
-2881 KALAIREQM
+2881 KALTIREWM
-2890 PTLQESGWQE
+2890 PALGESGWQE
-2900 DIRRLQ
+2900 DISRLQ
-2906 MVASEWTLKKSLLQ
+2906 MVASEGTLKKSLLR
-2920 AGGLVLRANILE
+2920 AWGLVLRANILE
-2932 DVKTDELKN
+2932 DVDSDTLKN
-2941 LVNAQC
+2941 LVNAQH
-2947 LKLKAKGISLGFLEQ
+2947 LELKARGISLGFLE
-2962 KSNEASSLSQ
+2962 KKHSEASFLSQ
-2972 PDFTSLIQLTRSV
+2972 PDFSCLIQLTRSV
-2985 QLWPAMEYLAVLWQ
+2985 QLWPVMEYLAMLWQ

-3005 FMTLACLRRSSK
+3005 FMTQACLKRSSK
-3017 NWQLQIDEEI
+3017 HQQPQIDEEI

-3038 PVAPQEFQ
+3038 PVAPQELRDF
-3046 GLWSLLHHQKVSTE
+3046 WSLVHHQKMTAE
-3060 EMISLWA
+3060 ERISLWSEL
-3067 DFLNSTFTSF
+3067 FNSTFTSF

-3083 TDPEYWLTWSPL
+3083 THPEYWLTWNPL
-3095 PGAQQR
+3095 PGEQQKETPR
-3101 ERPKSLLDSTLK
+3101 SLLDPTLK
-3113 GPGCLSRAMFSK
+3113 GPGSLSRAVFSK
-3125 CCFEV
+3125 CCFEIV
-3130 LTSSCKESPW
+3130 TSSCRASPW

-3149 SSHVTLGEWVERA
+3149 SSHVTLGEWVERC
-3162 QQLQDIRS
+3162 QQLQDVS
-3170 VLWTNMAVPSVAEFR
+3170 SMLWTNMAVPVVAEFR

-3196 CRHLAGL
+3196 CWHLASL
-3203 AELLPETRRREYIQ
+3203 AELLPEPRQQEHAH
-3217 NCEQLLCGD
+3217 NCRQLLLRD

-3232 VGQTLGDM
+3232 VGETLGDL
-3240 AGQVALPKELL
+3240 ARQEALPKELL
-3251 CLLLTSLRHLFGEGE
+3251 CLLLTSLRHLFGEVE
-3266 GKQDLPEPARRGS
+3266 GKRDLPEPARRGS

-3317 LQCEWKTRNLLSQL
+3317 LQCEWKTRSLSFQL

-3341 IISYSHPHIRLLH
+3341 ILSHSHPHIRLLR
-3354 QRIDHLE
+3354 QRIDQLE
-3361 NLILSL
+3361 NLICSL
-3367 SKKQAFRP
+3367 SKKQACRP
-3375 QQPAYE
+3375 PMPTYE
-3381 SLAQEIH
+3381 ALVQEIH
-3388 HYVTSIAKAPAVQ
+3388 HYVSSIAQATAVQ
-3401 DLLARLLQA
+3401 DLLTRLLQA
-3410 LRADRPRSA
+3410 LHSDGPRAA
-3419 QAAQNLLKEE
+3419 QVAQNLLKEE

-3438 FRKRLAEEYTLYP
+3438 FRRRLAEEFALYP
-3451 DSVAPLQASILQLQ
+3451 DATAPLQASILQLQ
-3465 HGMRLVASEVHASL
+3465 HGMRLVAGEVHASL
-3479 HSSVVCADR
+3479 QGGLAGSDR
-3488 LDALATSLLAFPSVN
+3488 LGSLATSLLAFPSVG
-3503 PTFPTYYAHADA
+3503 PAFPTYYAHADA
-3515 LCSVKSEEVVRGLG
+3515 LCSVKSEEVLRGLS
-3529 KLILKRSGGKE
+3529 KLMLKRSGGRE
-3540 LEGKGV
+3540 LEEKGQS
-3546 RPCPTREQ
+3546 PCASREQ
-3554 LLVNALLYLR
+3554 LLLNALLYLR

-3578 QLFRHVCQEIINE
+3578 QLFRHACQEIINE
-3591 WDEQERIAQEKAKQE
+3591 WDEQERIAQEKAEQE
-3606 SSLYRYRSRNS
+3606 SSLYRYRGRTPR
-3617 KTALSEEEEE
+3617 TALSEEEEE
-3627 EREFR
+3627 ERAFR
-3632 KQFPL
+3632 SQFPL

-3651 EEKKGAS
+3651 EEKGPS
-3658 DGHEEAA
+3658 GGQEEEATT
-3665 PTDPALLSPSSMQAV
+3665 PGPAVLSQSSMQAV
-3680 MLVHQQLCLSF
+3680 MRIHQQLCLGF
-3691 ARSLWYQQTLP
+3691 ARSLWYQQSPP
-3702 PHEAKHYL
+3702 PHGAEHYL

-3751 NTLFGEATSDLIVKP
+3751 NTLFGEATSDLMVKP
-3766 DGPYDFYQHPNIP
+3766 DGPYDFYHHPNIP

-3794 ISQLLQD
+3794 VHRLLQD
-3801 WPEHPALEQLLVVI
+3801 WPEHPALEQLLVVMD
-3815 GRIRSF
+3815 RICSF

-3858 DLVSQMI
+3858 DLVSQLI

-3876 CMSLD
+3876 SMSLD

-3920 LVLLVSTL
+3920 LMLLVSTL
-3928 QAFIEGSSLGEFHVR
+3928 QAFIEGSSLGEFHIR

-3954 LLMPQVEGKDSLCSV
+3954 LLMPQVEGKDALCSV
-3969 LWNLYHYYKQFFD
+3969 LWNLYHYYKQFLY

-4033 FEAVLSEPCLS
+4033 FEAVLSEPCQS
-4044 SLVESDEEQP
+4044 SLVEGDEEEQLDCLP
-4054 DFLLQPTEAATSE
+4054 RPTGATASE
-4067 VSPIQSLNRALRE
+4067 ETPIQSLNRALRE
-4080 TLLARPAAAEATIP
+4080 TLLARPAAAQAAVP
-4094 EQCHS
+4094 EQCQG
-4099 APFPSEGELL
+4099 APLPSEGALL
-4109 YRLPKLMKR
+4109 RRLPKLLKR
-4118 MRRVCLALMKE
+4118 MRKMCLTLIQG
-4129 SRLPHLVEGLDQF
+4129 SPLPRLVEGLDQF
-4142 TGEVISSVSELQSL
+4142 TGEVISFMNELQSL
-4156 KVEPSAEK
+4156 KVDPSAEK
-4164 EKQQS
+4164 EKQRS

-4174 LMRKQRALA
+4174 LMQKQRALA
-4183 DLFKYL
+4183 DLFKHL
-4189 AKTGL
+4189 TKTGL
-4194 SYRKGLAWAR
+4194 SYRKGLSWAR
-4204 SKNHQE
+4204 TKNPQE

-4216 LDLRSALSIVS
+4216 LDLQSALSIVS

-4240 STSWD
+4240 SSSWE

-4252 RCVARH
+4252 RSLARH
-4258 ARLTAALA
+4258 VRLIAVLA
-4266 APAKEMGVGNIERCK
+4266 APAKEVGAGHVERCK
-4281 GFSAHLMKMLIRQ
+4281 GFSAHLMKVLTRQ
-4294 RRSLTTLTEQ
+4294 RRSLTALTEQ

-4317 IHGRLLEPLL
+4317 MDGRLTGPPA
-4327 YPVAFPPQEG
+4327 YPVAFPPQDG

-4343 RLQHLAMQSQILL
+4343 RLQHLAMQTQVLL
-4356 EQLSWFL
+4356 EQLSWLL
-4363 QCCPSA
+4363 QCCPAA
-4369 GTAPGHSDAQV
+4369 GPAPGHAPRHAPYLENPEHL
-4380 QGQPSVPYPKG
+4380 QG
-4391 PELSNGQLSGAVPD
+4391 LLSGAALD
-4405 LIPSNLSYPS
+4405 LIPSDLTFPS
-4415 PVPGSQLPSGCRM
+4415 PAPETQLPSGCLM
-4428 RKQDPL
+4428 RKQDPR
-4434 WQQSTSRL
+4434 WQQSTARL
-4442 TEMLK
+4442 IEMLK
-4447 TIRTVKADVDRI
+4447 TVKTVKADVDRI
-4459 RQQSCETLF
+4459 RQQSCESLF

-4481 SCLSQLSAHLQGLE
+4481 SCLSQVSAHLQGLE
-4495 SLFILPGMEVEQTDQ
+4495 SLFILPGVEGEQTDP
-4510 QMALVESLEYVRGE
+4510 QMALVESMKYVRRE
-4524 INKATDDFA
+4524 INKATDDFT

-4540 TSGSQRGNQMLDE
+4540 TPGSQEGNQMLDE
-4553 GFVEDFAEQMETA
+4553 GFVEDFSEQMETA
-4566 IRAVLFAIQNLA
+4566 IQAILCAIQNLA
-4578 ERNSKKTEENADQT
+4578 ERNSKKTEESTDQA
-4592 RPQEDDEAAAGFERL
+4592 RPQEEDETADLESL
-4607 QSGHLTKLL
+4607 QLGHLTKLL

-4621 ADVSTLHVQK
+4621 ADVSTLRVQR

-4637 ELLERLKSYG
+4637 ELVERLKSSG
-4647 EDSTAAKHMFFS
+4647 EDGTAAKHTFFT
-4659 QSCCLL
+4659 QSCRLL

-4691 SSAKLLSVLT
+4691 STAKLLSVLA
-4701 QLFTELA
+4701 QIFTELA

-4734 GGGIGEGEGVK
+4734 GGGIGEGEGMK
-4745 DVSDQIENEEQAED
+4745 DVTDQIENEEQVED

-4766 KDTEDPDSKPDIKGE
+4766 KDKEDPDSKSDIKGE
-4781 ENAIEMS
+4781 DNAIEMS

-4812 ESADL
+4812 ETGDL

-4831 LDERLWGDDEEE
+4831 LDERLWGDDDDEE
-4843 DEEEEDSATEETGP
+4843 DEEEDSKTEETGP
-4857 GMDEEDCGL
+4857 GMDEEDSEL
-4866 VAKEDNLDSGKSNKD
+4866 VAKDDNLDAGKSNREKT
-4881 KNQQDKKEE
+4881 QQDKKEE
-4890 KEEAEANDDGQGQDK
+4890 KEEAEADDDGQGQDK

-4916 ENEVDPYHGNQE
+4916 ENEVDPYHGNE
-4928 MLPEPEAL
+4928 EKLPEPEAL

-4942 NLDSEDKNGD
+4942 NLDSEDKDGD
-4952 EDTDHEE
+4952 GDTDRED
-4959 GEEENPLDIK
+4959 GEEENPLEIK
-4969 EKPLDTEEADHEAE
+4969 EQPKDTEEASHDAE
-4983 DISEETESDQNES
+4983 DINEETEADQDEG
-4996 QGQHEPE
+4996 QGQPQPE
-5003 EGANEADKEEGE
+5003 GGHSEDDKGEEGE

-5021 AGDQNEETGE
+5021 ADDGDQDAAE
-5031 HPEDSSEDEEQ
+5031 HPEEDAEEA
-5042 PSLEDKDRDAEAS
+5042 PLSEDKDKDTSE
-5055 DESADSGV
+5055 ESAEKDTP
-5063 SVDQGLQPQ
+5063 VDQGLQPQ
-5072 KEEKEE
+5072 TQEK

-5085 TEEQVPEAT
+5085 MEEPVPESA
-5094 ERKEHDSCGQTGLE
+5094 ERKEHESCGQTGLE
-5108 NVQSSQAVELAG
+5108 SVQSERAVELAG
-5120 AAPEKEQGK
+5120 AAPEKEQGR

-5145 ESNFIARLA
+5145 ESSFMARMA
-5154 SQKQTRKNTQSFKR
+5154 SQKHTRKHTQSFKR

-5179 GDHNERVHKRLR
+5179 GDHNERVLKRLR
-5191 TVDTDSPAEQGP
+5191 TMDTESNAEQGP
-5203 PQPQAQLEDADAFEH
+5203 AQPQAQVEDAEAFEH

-5229 TYDVASMEQQQSAKD
+5229 TYDVASTEQQKSAKD
-5244 SSKEQEQEEMEDAFM
+5244 SSKAHEEEEVEDTSM
-5259 DMEEQEELKAVDT
+5259 DLEEQEELRAVDT
-5272 EQLKPE
+5272 ESLKPE
-5278 EVKSRATASS
+5278 EVKSGSTAQPGSEEI
-5288 GFDEMEIQTVKT
+5288 EMETQTVKT
-5300 EEDQDLRR
+5300 EEDQHPRTDP
-5308 DKSHKETENEKPE
+5308 SHKETENEKPE
-5321 RSRDSTIHTAHQFLV
+5321 RSRDSTIHTAHQLLV

-5344 KDVCELRQE
+5344 KDVNELRQE

-5365 SGSPE
+5365 SGNPE

-5470 YESLAVI
+5470 FESLAVI

-5517 RLCKFQQKKTRI
+5517 RLCKFQQKKTKI

-5534 SVANMFAAAQQFS
+5534 SVANMFAAAQKLS
-5547 QHVSPDTAQL
+5547 QNVSPEIAQL

-5579 QAAQNANI
+5579 QAARNANI

-5634 LRDMNALPETLSDA
+5634 LRDVNALPETLSDA

-5656 TASDHL
+5656 TASDHP

>member
-1 MTQSAACSPTCAAFP
+1 MAF
-16 PVLEELL
+16 LL
-23 RPLFVGG
+23 C
-30 VVGGSSWAP
+30 
-39 SVKQGALVAA
+39 
-49 RGRGSAI
+49 
-56 MEHLLLE
+56 
-63 VAAAP
+63 
-68 LRLIAA
+68 
-74 KNEKSRSE
+74 
-82 LGRFL
+82 
-87 TKQVWT
+87 VWT
-93 PQDRQCILSTLAQ
+93 PQDRQCILNTLAQ
-106 LLLDKDCTVLV
+106 LLLDKDCTMLV
-117 GRQLRPIL
+117 GRQLRPLL

-145 LHERLCVSMSKLIGS
+145 LHERLCVSMSKLICN

-166 FALRYFKDSSPV
+166 FALRYFKDTSPV

-195 HRRMKLRDLMEAAYK
+195 RRRMKLRDLMEAAYK

-216 SVFRDLWDWSVCVP
+216 SVFRELWDWSVCVP

-314 VSADLSSRVTVVCG
+314 VSADLSSRVTAVCG
-328 VVLPRQPPAPGE
+328 VVLPGQPPVPGE
-340 QAGNRSSARE
+340 QASNRSSSRE
-350 QELAFRSYVLVESVC
+350 QELTFRSYVLVDSIC
-365 RNLQTLAMAVASQNA
+365 KNLQTLAMAVASQNA

-390 KTSLVEHLAAM
+390 KTSLVEHLGAM

-434 GEFVWQPG
+434 GEFV
-442 TLTQAAT
+442 
-449 KGHWILLED
+449 
-458 IDYAPLDVV
+458 

-475 NGELLIPGQGDCLK
+475 NGELLIPGRGDCLK

-494 QFFATRRLLSCGGNW
+494 QFFATRR
-509 YRPLN
+509 
-514 SHATLLDKYWTKI
+514 
-527 HLDNMDKTELN
+527 
-538 EVLQSRYPSLLA
+538 YPSLLSV
-550 ATDHLLDIYIQLTGD
+550 TDHLLDIYIQLTGE
-565 KHHSQ
+565 KHLSR
-570 SDSSVECEQAPQ
+570 SDSSITCERAPE

-597 GRELS
+597 GREL
-602 LRDLLNWCN
+602 DLLNWCN
-611 RIAHS
+611 RIVHC
-616 FDSLSASASFSI
+616 FDSLSSSASLNI

-635 FSAMLSKQT
+635 FTAMLSKHS
-644 SKLKIAE
+644 SKLKMAE
-651 VIGSRLNISKKK
+651 IIGSKLNISKKK

-700 REKLTFAATRPS
+700 REKKLTFAPTRPS

-830 AVKKDG
+830 AVNKDG
-836 KENETGLLLKEKWEA
+836 KESETGLLLKEKWEA

-871 FAFVEGTLAQAVTK
+871 FAFVEGTLSQAVKK

-922 DSEPLVRHPDFR
+922 DTEPLVRHPDFR

-984 VNKSTVQG
+984 VNKTTVQG
-992 IINFYRDVRKMSG
+992 IINLY
-1005 VTLVDGTGHRP
+1005 T
-1016 HYSLRTLCRALRF
+1016 ALRKD
-1029 AASNPCSNIQRSL
+1029 SGTKL
-1042 YEGFCLGF
+1042 GFCLGF

-1064 LILKH
+1064 LICQH
-1069 IISGNIKSLLKQP
+1069 IVSGNVKSLLKQP
-1082 IPEPKGGRLIQVEGY
+1082 IPEPKGGRLIQIEGY
-1097 WISMGDKEPT
+1097 WISVGEKEPT

-1182 SSGKLVFKEGVL
+1182 SSGKLVFKEGIL

-1333 WAERYRLAEQSQKE
+1333 WAERYRLAEQTEKE

-1356 DGYMLLAGRVRKQE
+1356 DG
-1370 EVDVIQEVLEKH
+1370 
-1382 FKKKLCP
+1382 
-1389 QSLFSKE
+1389 
-1396 NVLKL
+1396 
-1401 LSKLSTHIST
+1401 KLSTQVST
-1411 LESKFSHVVWTESMR
+1411 LESTFSHIVWTEGMR
-1426 RLALLVGRALEFGE
+1426 RLAMLVGRALEFGE

-1454 VCQVFAALANQK
+1454 ICQVFAGLANQK

-1480 FLGGLRPVR
+1480 FLGGLRP
-1489 QKPKDK
+1489 
-1495 EEVDTSRLFEW
+1495 EETDTSRLFEW

-1535 RLNSVLEVEKSLLL
+1535 RLNSVLEVEKSLVL
-1549 AEKGSLEDKDNE
+1549 AEKGSVEDKDNE

-1601 PQSTSR
+1601 PQSTNR
-1607 EDLKQIISSN
+1607 EDLIQIISHN

-1627 DYKGA
+1627 DHKGA

-1669 TMGKEAALKRPETIS
+1669 TMGEEAALKRPETIS

-1722 FLIKRLSKIVRL
+1722 FLIKKLSKIVRL

-1754 GIDDLWGIHPF
+1754 GIDNLWGIHPF

-1828 TLVRINL
+1828 ILVRINL

-1969 KNILKK
+1969 KNIVKK
-1975 MVAFNNQMDH
+1975 MVAFNNQIDH

-2038 TREDKEKVFAVFKDV
+2038 TKEDKEKVVAVFKDV
-2053 FSSNSNPY
+2053 FNSSSNPY
-2061 TGTRLLHITP
+2061 TGSRLFHITP

-2078 SVLSRGNYVPAPS
+2078 SVLSRGSYVPLLS

-2099 QSLQPLESVMK
+2099 QSLRPMESIMK

-2127 KTSLVQLLAQLTG
+2127 KTSLVQLLAHLTG

-2166 MRPWRKLLEK
+2166 IRPWRQLLEK
-2176 VESTVQALLRDSL
+2176 VEGTLRALLRDSL
-2189 LISADDAAVV
+2189 LISAEDTEVV

-2208 TYTPKDLGEAGKGVT
+2208 TYKPKCLGDGGKGITV
-2223 AEIVSKLEAVLLLL
+2223 EIVNKLEAVLLLM

-2254 LVEEFQSFG
+2254 LVEEFRNFGVKLLQST
-2263 LKLMQS
+2263 
-2269 SSGRSHGT
+2269 SGHSHGT

-2321 TVSERGMIDGSTPT
+2321 TLSERGLIDGSTPT
-2335 ITPHPNFRLFLSMD
+2335 ITPNPNFRLFLSLD

-2368 SGEGDRSIPDELD
+2368 SGEGAGNIPDDLD

-2392 GDSVCDTLLALHR
+2392 GDSVCDSLLALHT
-2405 ETQSTV
+2405 EIQSTV
-2411 VGSPASSVSTLIQT
+2411 VGSATSSISTLIQT
-2425 ASLIVQ
+2425 ALLIVQ
-2431 YLQRGLGLDRAFSE
+2431 YLQRGLSLDRAFSE
-2445 ACCEAYVR
+2445 VCWEAYVH
-2453 SQHSPANQ
+2453 SQHSPANH
-2461 KLVQALLEKHI
+2461 KLAQALLEKHVF
-2472 SSLRAHETWGNA
+2472 SLRAHETWGNS

-2494 LPSAVFATEDSHLS
+2494 LPSALFATEDSHLS
-2508 VVRSDGQ
+2508 IVRNDGQ
-2515 ILAYCLN
+2515 ILVYCLN

-2543 KIMQSSSPES
+2543 KIMQSSNPES
-2553 LKFSSVEVDTFW
+2553 LKFSSVEVDTYW
-2565 IDEPDVLA
+2565 IDETDVLA

-2606 ESIQIHLEASAES
+2606 GKE
-2619 LRKFYSN
+2619 FN
-2626 SLSAGVS
+2626 C
-2633 NVIKILQPNITDEF
+2633 KILLLVLFFKPDEY

-2669 DPQTDQSEQLFS
+2669 DPQTDEPEQLFA
-2681 LLESIANKTIIYL
+2681 LLESVANKTIIYL
-2694 DRDKRFFTEEKMI
+2694 DREKRIFTEANLI
-2707 FSVGGKKLR
+2707 SVGGKKLR

-2730 ESYHSLPHEI
+2730 ESYHSLPHEV

-2754 TLLWVQSSQEVVSD
+2754 ILLWVQSSQGMVSN
-2768 ASVNEILDSLQW
+2768 ASVIEILDSLRW

-2791 KLDAPGLALLALHWH
+2791 KVDAPGLALLALHWH
-2806 WVLKHLVRQIPRL
+2806 WVLKHLVRHIPQL
-2819 LMNHEDKYYKEVQ
+2819 LMNHENKYYKEVQ
-2832 TVSEHVQNC
+2832 TVSEHIQNC

-2856 KFLGRPFPFKDK
+2856 KFLGRPFPFKNK
-2868 LVVECFSQLKILN
+2868 LVVECFSQLKVLN
-2881 KALAIREQM
+2881 KALAIRERM
-2890 PTLQESGWQE
+2890 PALGESGRWE
-2900 DIRRLQ
+2900 DINHLQ
-2906 MVASEWTLKKSLLQ
+2906 VVASEWTLKKSLLR
-2920 AGGLVLRANILE
+2920 AWGLVLRANILE
-2932 DVKTDELKN
+2932 DANPDELKN
-2941 LVNAQC
+2941 LVNAHC
-2947 LKLKAKGISLGFLEQ
+2947 LELKAKGISVGFLE
-2962 KSNEASSLSQ
+2962 KKHNEASSLFQ
-2972 PDFTSLIQLTRSV
+2972 PDFTSLIQLTRNV
-2985 QLWPAMEYLAVLWQ
+2985 QLWPAMEYLAMLWQ

-3005 FMTLACLRRSSK
+3005 FMTQACLRRSSK
-3017 NWQLQIDEEI
+3017 NQPPQIDEEI

-3038 PVAPQEFQ
+3038 PIGPRELRD
-3046 GLWSLLHHQKVSTE
+3046 LWFLLHHQKVSTE
-3060 EMISLWA
+3060 EIISLWS
-3067 DFLNSTFTSF
+3067 DLFNSTFMSF

-3083 TDPEYWLTWSPL
+3083 TNPEYWLMWSPL
-3095 PGAQQR
+3095 PGVQQR
-3101 ERPKSLLDSTLK
+3101 EMPKSLLDSTLK
-3113 GPGCLSRAMFSK
+3113 GPGSLSRAVFSK

-3130 LTSSCKESPW
+3130 LTNSCKASPW
-3140 DVSGLPILS
+3140 DVSGFPILS

-3162 QQLQDIRS
+3162 LQLRDIS
-3170 VLWTNMAVPSVAEFR
+3170 LVLWTNMAMPSVAEFR

-3203 AELLPETRRREYIQ
+3203 AELLPEPRRQEYME
-3217 NCEQLLCGD
+3217 NCEQLLLGD

-3240 AGQVALPKELL
+3240 AGQEALPKELL
-3251 CLLLTSLRHLFGEGE
+3251 CLLLTSLRHLFGEGD
-3266 GKQDLPEPARRGS
+3266 GKRDLPEPARRGS

-3317 LQCEWKTRNLLSQL
+3317 LQCEWKTRNLSSQL
-3331 QTGRDLEDEV
+3331 LTGTDLENEV
-3341 IISYSHPHIRLLH
+3341 IIRYSHPHIRLLR

-3361 NLILSL
+3361 NLICSL

-3375 QQPAYE
+3375 QVPAYE
-3381 SLAQEIH
+3381 SLVQEIH

-3401 DLLARLLQA
+3401 DLLTRLLQA
-3410 LRADRPRSA
+3410 LHMDGPRSA
-3419 QAAQNLLKEE
+3419 QVAQTLLKEE

-3438 FRKRLAEEYTLYP
+3438 FRKRLAEEYALYP

-3465 HGMRLVASEVHASL
+3465 HGMRLVASEVYASFQG
-3479 HSSVVCADR
+3479 SVVCADR
-3488 LDALATSLLAFPSVN
+3488 LGTLATSLLAFPSVG

-3515 LCSVKSEEVVRGLG
+3515 LCSVKSEEVLRSLG
-3529 KLILKRSGGKE
+3529 KLLLKRSGGKE
-3540 LEGKGV
+3540 LEGKGQ

-3554 LLVNALLYLR
+3554 LLLNALLYLR

-3591 WDEQERIAQEKAKQE
+3591 WDEQERIAQEKAEQE
-3606 SSLYRYRSRNS
+3606 NSLYRYRSRNS
-3617 KTALSEEEEE
+3617 RTALSEEEEE

-3632 KQFPL
+3632 KQFPH

-3651 EEKKGAS
+3651 EEKKGTS
-3658 DGHEEAA
+3658 DGQEEGAA
-3665 PTDPALLSPSSMQAV
+3665 TDPALLSQSSMQAV
-3680 MLVHQQLCLSF
+3680 MLIHQQLCLNF

-3702 PHEAKHYL
+3702 PHETKHYL
-3710 SLFLSCYQTGA
+3710 GLFLSCYQTGA

-3729 LMGVELNDQLLGS
+3729 LMGAELNDQLLGS

-3751 NTLFGEATSDLIVKP
+3751 NTLFSEAISDLMVKP
-3766 DGPYDFYQHPNIP
+3766 DGPYDFYQHPNVP

-3794 ISQLLQD
+3794 VIQLLQD
-3801 WPEHPALEQLLVVI
+3801 WPEHPALE
-3815 GRIRSF
+3815 
-3821 PLSSP
+3821 
-3826 ISKFLNGLEILL
+3826 
-3838 AKAQDWEENASR
+3838 QDWEENASR

-3876 CMSLD
+3876 SMSLD

-3920 LVLLVSTL
+3920 LMLLVSTL

-3969 LWNLYHYYKQFFD
+3969 LWNLYHYYKQFLD
-3982 RVQAKIVELRSPLE
+3982 RVQTKIVELRSPLE
-3996 KELKEFVKISKWND
+3996 KELKEFVKISK
-4010 VSFWSIKQ
+4010 
-4018 SVEKTHR
+4018 

-4033 FEAVLSEPCLS
+4033 FEAVLSEPCRS
-4044 SLVESDEEQP
+4044 SLVESDKEEQP
-4054 DFLLQPTEAATSE
+4054 DFLSQPAATSE
-4067 VSPIQSLNRALRE
+4067 ASPIQSLNKALRE
-4080 TLLARPAAAEATIP
+4080 TLLAQPAAAQAVIP
-4094 EQCHS
+4094 EQCQG

-4109 YRLPKLMKR
+4109 RRLPKLMRR
-4118 MRRVCLALMKE
+4118 MRKMCLTLMKQ
-4129 SRLPHLVEGLDQF
+4129 SRLPHLVEGLDHF
-4142 TGEVISSVSELQSL
+4142 TGEVISCVSELQSL
-4156 KVEPSAEK
+4156 KLEPSAEK
-4164 EKQQS
+4164 EKQRS
-4169 EAKHI
+4169 AAKHI
-4174 LMRKQRALA
+4174 LLRKQRALA
-4183 DLFKYL
+4183 DLFQHL
-4189 AKTGL
+4189 AKAGL

-4204 SKNHQE
+4204 SKNPQE
-4210 MLHLRP
+4210 MLHLHP
-4216 LDLRSALSIVS
+4216 LDIRSAL
-4227 STQEADSRLLTEI
+4227 LLTEI
-4240 STSWD
+4240 SSSWD
-4245 GCQKYFY
+4245 GCQKYFF
-4252 RCVARH
+4252 RSLARH
-4258 ARLTAALA
+4258 ARLSAALA
-4266 APAKEMGVGNIERCK
+4266 APAKEVGMSNVERCK

-4304 WILLRNLLSCVQE
+4304 WILLRNLLGCVQE
-4317 IHGRLLEPLL
+4317 IHGRLTGPLV
-4327 YPVAFPPQEG
+4327 YPVAFPPQDG

-4363 QCCPSA
+4363 HCCPSA
-4369 GTAPGHSDAQV
+4369 GPTPGQGETQA
-4380 QGQPSVPYPKG
+4380 QGQPSAPYPEG
-4391 PELSNGQLSGAVPD
+4391 PELTKGLLSGAVQD
-4405 LIPSNLSYPS
+4405 LISSELSYPS
-4415 PVPGSQLPSGCRM
+4415 PVPRNQLPSGCRM
-4428 RKQDPL
+4428 RKQDQL
-4434 WQQSTSRL
+4434 WQQSTARL

-4447 TIRTVKADVDRI
+4447 TIKTVKADVDKI

-4481 SCLSQLSAHLQGLE
+4481 SCLSQMSVHLQGLE
-4495 SLFILPGMEVEQTDQ
+4495 SLFLIPGIEVEQTDR
-4510 QMALVESLEYVRGE
+4510 QMALVESLEYLRGE
-4524 INKATDDFA
+4524 INKATDDFT

-4540 TSGSQRGNQMLDE
+4540 ALGSQGGNQMLEE
-4553 GFVEDFAEQMETA
+4553 GFVEDFSEQVETA
-4566 IRAVLFAIQNLA
+4566 IRAILCAIQNLA
-4578 ERNSKKTEENADQT
+4578 EGNSKKTEETTDQM
-4592 RPQEDDEAAAGFERL
+4592 RPQEEDEAAGFERL
-4607 QSGHLTKLL
+4607 QLGHLTKLL
-4616 EEDFW
+4616 EDDLW
-4621 ADVSTLHVQK
+4621 ADVSALHVQK

-4637 ELLERLKSYG
+4637 ELLERLKSYA
-4647 EDSTAAKHMFFS
+4647 EDGIAAKHT
-4659 QSCCLL
+4659 
-4665 VRLVPMLSRYSD
+4665 VTND

-4691 SSAKLLSVLT
+4691 STAKLLSVLA
-4701 QLFTELA
+4701 QVFTELA
-4708 QKGFCLPKEF
+4708 QEGFCLPKEF

-4734 GGGIGEGEGVK
+4734 GGGIGEGEGMK

-4759 TFQKGQE
+4759 TFHKGQE
-4766 KDTEDPDSKPDIKGE
+4766 KDKEDPDSKSDIKGE
-4781 ENAIEMS
+4781 DNAIEMS
-4788 EDFDGKMHDG
+4788 EDFNGKMHDG

-4803 EEDDEKSDS
+4803 EEDDGKSDS
-4812 ESADL
+4812 EGGDL

-4831 LDERLWGDDEEE
+4831 LDERLWGDDDEEEE
-4843 DEEEEDSATEETGP
+4843 DEEEEDSKTEETGP

-4866 VAKEDNLDSGKSNKD
+4866 VAKDDNLDAGKSNRNKG
-4881 KNQQDKKEE
+4881 QDKKEE
-4890 KEEAEANDDGQGQDK
+4890 KEEAEVADDGPGQDK

-4928 MLPEPEAL
+4928 KLPEPEAL

-4942 NLDSEDKNGD
+4942 NLDSEDKNGS

-4959 GEEENPLDIK
+4959 GEENPLEIK
-4969 EKPLDTEEADHEAE
+4969 EKPMDTEEADPEAE
-4983 DISEETESDQNES
+4983 EIKEEIEADHSEG

-5003 EGANEADKEEGE
+5003 EGPSEEEKREGE

-5021 AGDQNEETGE
+5021 ADDQDKDTAEHSEEN
-5031 HPEDSSEDEEQ
+5031 SEDERQ
-5042 PSLEDKDRDAEAS
+5042 SLEDKDKEAS
-5055 DESADSGV
+5055 EDSAENGV
-5063 SVDQGLQPQ
+5063 PVDQGLQPQ
-5072 KEEKEE
+5072 KQEE
-5078 EEGENSD
+5078 EEDGENSD
-5085 TEEQVPEAT
+5085 TGEQVPEAT

-5108 NVQSSQAVELAG
+5108 SVQSAQAVELAG

-5145 ESNFIARLA
+5145 ESNFIAQLA
-5154 SQKQTRKNTQSFKR
+5154 SQKQTRKKTQSFKR

-5179 GDHNERVHKRLR
+5179 GDHNEHVHKRLR
-5191 TVDTDSPAEQGP
+5191 TVDMESHTEQGP
-5203 PQPQAQLEDADAFEH
+5203 AQPEAQVEDADAFEH
-5218 IKQGSEPYDAQ
+5218 IKEGSDPYDAQ
-5229 TYDVASMEQQQSAKD
+5229 TYDVASKEQQQSARD
-5244 SSKEQEQEEMEDAFM
+5244 SSRDQEEEIEDTF
-5259 DMEEQEELKAVDT
+5259 VDT
-5272 EQLKPE
+5272 EEEELRAADTEQIKPE
-5278 EVKSRATASS
+5278 EVTSGTTASP
-5288 GFDEMEIQTVKT
+5288 GFDEMEVETQAVKT
-5300 EEDQDLRR
+5300 EDQDPRTNL
-5308 DKSHKETENEKPE
+5308 SHEETEKEKPE
-5321 RSRDSTIHTAHQFLV
+5321 RSRDSTIHTAHQFLM
-5336 DTIFQPFL
+5336 DTVFQPFL
-5344 KDVCELRQE
+5344 KDISELRQE
-5353 LERQLET
+5353 LERQLEM

-5365 SGSPE
+5365 SGNLE

-5375 AEMWQSYLVLTAP
+5375 AEMWQSYLALTAP

-5470 YESLAVI
+5470 FESLAVI

-5502 PFHEQFSDYSGSQIL
+5502 PFHEQFSDSSGSQIL
-5517 RLCKFQQKKTRI
+5517 RLCKFQQKKTKI

-5534 SVANMFAAAQQFS
+5534 SVASMFAAAQQPS
-5547 QHVSPDTAQL
+5547 HNASPETAQL

-5579 QAAQNANI
+5579 QAARNASI

-5634 LRDMNALPETLSDA
+5634 LRDVNALPETLSDA

-5656 TASDHL
+5656 AASDHVKPGAPGFAWAPAVTNLGQRRNSSSRCLVLEGPAYEEAWARLPFPFTGALDTYLEKRLGE

>member
-1 MTQSAACSPTCAAFP
+1 
-16 PVLEELL
+16 
-23 RPLFVGG
+23 
-30 VVGGSSWAP
+30 
-39 SVKQGALVAA
+39 
-49 RGRGSAI
+49 
-56 MEHLLLE
+56 MEHLSVEL
-63 VAAAP
+63 AAGP
-68 LRLIAA
+68 LRLIVAR
-74 KNEKSRSE
+74 NEKSRGE
-82 LGRFL
+82 LARFL
-87 TKQVWT
+87 THQVWT
-93 PQDRQCILSTLAQ
+93 PQDRQSILNTLAQ
-106 LLLDKDCTVLV
+106 LLLDKDHTVLL

-125 LDLLERNAEAIKAG
+125 LDLLERNAEAIKTG

-145 LHERLCVSMSKLIGS
+145 LHERLSVSMSKLIGN
-160 HPDVLP
+160 HPDILP
-166 FALRYFKDSSPV
+166 FALRYFKDTYPV

-195 HRRMKLRDLMEAAYK
+195 RRRMKLRDLMEAAYK
-210 FLQQEQ
+210 FLHQEQ
-216 SVFRDLWDWSVCVP
+216 SVFRELWDWSVCVP

-265 FNSEE
+265 FNSDE
-270 LIHFRLRLLEEA
+270 LVHFRLRLLEEA

-291 VLANPETSL
+291 VLTNPETSF
-300 WRKEKELQYLQGHL
+300 WHKEMEPQYRQGHL
-314 VSADLSSRVTVVCG
+314 VSADLSSKVTAVCG
-328 VVLPRQPPAPGE
+328 VVLPRQPSIPGE
-340 QAGNRSSARE
+340 QAGGRSSPCE
-350 QELAFRSYVLVESVC
+350 QDLALRSFVLVESVC
-365 RNLQTLAMAVASQNA
+365 KNLQTLAVAVASQSP

-390 KTSLVEHLAAM
+390 KTSLLEHLAAV

-442 TLTQAAT
+442 TLTQAAI

-475 NGELLIPGQGDCLK
+475 NGELLLPGRGDCLK

-494 QFFATRRLLSCGGNW
+494 HFFATRRLLSCGGNW
-509 YRPLN
+509 CRPIN
-514 SHATLLDKYWTKI
+514 THANLLDKYWTKI
-527 HLDNMDKTELN
+527 HLAHLDKKELN

-550 ATDHLLDIYIQLTGD
+550 AAHHLLDIYIELTGE
-565 KHHSQ
+565 KHHHQ
-570 SDSSVECEQAPQ
+570 SDGSVGCEQESH
-582 EVSEARRENKRLSLE
+582 EVSEPKKENKRPALE

-611 RIAHS
+611 RISHS
-616 FDSLSASASFSI
+616 FDSSSSSASLSI

-635 FSAMLSKQT
+635 FTAMLSEHT
-644 SKLKIAE
+644 SKLRMAE
-651 VIGSRLNISKKK
+651 VIGSKLNISKKK
-663 AEFFCQLYKPEI
+663 AEFFCKLYKPEI

-688 LLRKQSEAVHIQ
+688 LLRKQSEAVHMHK
-700 REKLTFAATRPS
+700 EKHTFAATRPS

-743 QYLAHITGH
+743 QYLAHVTGH

-791 FAQTF
+791 FVQTF

-810 CYRQKRWHD
+810 CYRQKRWQD
-819 LLRLMQHVHKS
+819 LLKLMQHVHKS
-830 AVKKDG
+830 AVTKAG
-836 KENETGLLLKEKWEA
+836 KESQMGLLLKEKWEA
-851 FGLRLNHAQQQ
+851 FGLRLSHAQEQ
-862 MKMTENALL
+862 MKMTENTLL
-871 FAFVEGTLAQAVTK
+871 FAFVEGTLAQAIKK

-895 LAAPETLECLSG
+895 LAAAETLECLSG

-922 DSEPLVRHPDFR
+922 DIEPLVRHPDFR

-984 VNKSTVQG
+984 VNKNTVQG
-992 IINFYRDVRKMSG
+992 IINFYTALRKESG
-1005 VTLVDGTGHRP
+1005 TKLVDGTGHRP

-1050 LTQLDRASHPIVQK
+1050 LTQLDRASHPVVQK
-1064 LILKH
+1064 LICQH
-1069 IISGNIKSLLKQP
+1069 IVSGNVKSLLKQP

-1097 WISMGDKEPT
+1097 WISVGDKEPT
-1107 IDETYILTSS
+1107 IDETYVLTSS

-1125 VRVVSAGTYPV
+1125 VRVVSSGTYPV

-1156 SGNHCVRINNHEHTD
+1156 TGNHCVRINNHEHTD
-1171 IQEYIGCYTSD
+1171 IQEYIGCYTS
-1182 SSGKLVFKEGVL
+1182 SPSGKLVFNEGVL

-1202 WIILDELNLAPTDVL
+1202 WIVLDELNLAPTDVL

-1242 PRFMLFATQNPPG
+1242 PRFRLFATQNPPG

-1265 AFRNRFVELHFDE
+1265 AFRNRFIELHFDE

-1297 YCSKLVKVMLDLQ
+1297 YCSRLVRVMLDLQ

-1333 WAERYRLAEQSQKE
+1333 WAERYRLAAQTEKD

-1356 DGYMLLAGRVRKQE
+1356 DGFMLLAGRVRKQE

-1401 LSKLSTHIST
+1401 LGKSSTQT
-1411 LESKFSHVVWTESMR
+1411 NPLESKFNHIVWTEGMR
-1426 RLALLVGRALEFGE
+1426 RLAVLVGRALEFGE

-1454 VCQVFAALANQK
+1454 VCQMFAALANQT
-1466 LYSVNCHLHMETSD
+1466 LYSVNCHLNMETSD

-1489 QKPKDK
+1489 QKLNDK
-1495 EEVDTSRLFEW
+1495 EELDTRLFEW
-1506 HDGPLVLAMKED
+1506 HDGPLVLAVKED
-1518 GFFLLDEISLA
+1518 SFFLMDEISLA

-1535 RLNSVLEVEKSLLL
+1535 RLNSVLEVERSLVL
-1549 AEKGSLEDKDNE
+1549 AEKGSPEDRDSE
-1561 VELLTAGKKFRI
+1561 VELLTAGKNFRI

-1601 PQSTSR
+1601 PQSTRR
-1607 EDLKQIISSN
+1607 EDLIQIINRN

-1627 DYKGA
+1627 GHKGV

-1650 GRRCVV
+1650 GQKCVV

-1669 TMGKEAALKRPETIS
+1669 AMTEEAAVKRLETIS
-1684 TVTSFVHAACLVYI
+1684 TVTSFVHAACLVYV

-1714 LARKECLK
+1714 LAREECLK
-1722 FLIKRLSKIVRL
+1722 FLIKKLSKVVRL
-1734 TECQKNELKIYD
+1734 TECQRNELKIYD
-1746 RLKAKEFT
+1746 RLKAKEFI
-1754 GIDDLWGIHPF
+1754 GIDNLWGIHPF

-1774 RNNIADYALSA
+1774 RHNIADYALSA

-1835 SEQTDITDLFGADLP
+1835 SEQTDIADLFGADLP

-1871 AGHWVVLDELNLAS
+1871 AGHWIVLDELNLAS

-1896 DHRGEIYVPELGM
+1896 DHRGEIFVPELGM

-1969 KNILKK
+1969 KNIVKK
-1975 MVAFNNQMDH
+1975 MVAFNNHIDH

-2016 DQSPGCYDPGQHVFL
+2016 DQSPGCYNPGQHVFL
-2031 VYGERMR
+2031 IYGERMR
-2038 TREDKEKVFAVFKDV
+2038 TKEDKEKVITVFKDV
-2053 FSSNSNPY
+2053 FDSDSNPY
-2061 TGTRLLHITP
+2061 VGTRLFRITP
-2071 YDVQLGY
+2071 FDIQIGY
-2078 SVLSRGNYVPAPS
+2078 SVLSRGSYVPHPS

-2099 QSLQPLESVMK
+2099 QSFQSLESIMK
-2110 CVQMSWMVILVG
+2110 CVQMNWMVILVG

-2127 KTSLVQLLAQLTG
+2127 KTSLVQLLAHLTG

-2166 MRPWRKLLEK
+2166 IRPWRQLLEK
-2176 VESTVQALLRDSL
+2176 VERTVRALLRDSL
-2189 LISADDAAVV
+2189 LVSADDAEVV

-2208 TYTPKDLGEAGKGVT
+2208 TYKPKSLGEDGKGVT
-2223 AEIVSKLEAVLLLL
+2223 MEIMNKLEAVLLLM

-2246 YSKAEFAK
+2246 YSKAEFVK
-2254 LVEEFQSFG
+2254 LVEEFRSFG
-2263 LKLMQS
+2263 VKLMQS
-2269 SSGRSHGT
+2269 TSGQSHGT

-2309 RLNALLEPGGVL
+2309 RLNGLLEPGGVL
-2321 TVSERGMIDGSTPT
+2321 TINERGMVDESTST
-2335 ITPHPNFRLFLSMD
+2335 ITPNPGFRLFLSMD

-2368 SGEGDRSIPDELD
+2368 SEGHGSLPDNLD
-2381 LKVLLHSLGLV
+2381 LKILLHSLGLV
-2392 GDSVCDTLLALHR
+2392 GDSVCDILLALHT
-2405 ETQSTV
+2405 EIQSII
-2411 VGSPASSVSTLIQT
+2411 VGSPTSSVSTLIQT
-2425 ASLIVQ
+2425 AILIVQ
-2431 YLQRGLGLDRAFSE
+2431 YLQRGLSVDTAFSK
-2445 ACCEAYVR
+2445 ACWEVYVCC
-2453 SQHSPANQ
+2453 QHSATNR
-2461 KLVQALLEKHI
+2461 KLVQSLLESHI
-2472 SSLRAHETWGNA
+2472 SSLQARETWGSS
-2484 ILAMGLWPDS
+2484 ILATGLWPDS
-2494 LPSAVFATEDSHLS
+2494 MPSALFATEDSHLS

-2522 RMSMKTSSWAR
+2522 RMSLKTSSWAR
-2533 IQPLTLPDLE
+2533 SQPLTLQDLE
-2543 KIMQSSSPES
+2543 KIMQSGNPEN
-2553 LKFSSVEVDTFW
+2553 LKFSAVKVDTYW

-2595 YHLAKNIPQGL
+2595 CHLAKNIPQGL
-2606 ESIQIHLEASAES
+2606 ESVQIHLEASATA
-2619 LRKFYSN
+2619 LKNFYSN
-2626 SLSAGVS
+2626 SLSTEVS
-2633 NVIKILQPNITDEF
+2633 NILKILQANITDDS
-2647 VIPLDPRWNM
+2647 VILLDPRWNM
-2657 QALDIIRNSMDF
+2657 QALDIIRNSVDF
-2669 DPQTDQSEQLFS
+2669 DPQADQSEQLFA
-2681 LLESIANKTIIYL
+2681 LLESVANKTIIYL
-2694 DRDKRFFTEEKMI
+2694 DREKRILTEANLI
-2707 FSVGGKKLR
+2707 SVDSKKLR
-2716 NSVLRMSFEFHKDP
+2716 NSILRMSFEFHKDP

-2754 TLLWVQSSQEVVSD
+2754 ILLWVQSPQGMVSD
-2768 ASVNEILDSLQW
+2768 SSVIEILGSVRW

-2791 KLDAPGLALLALHWH
+2791 KVDASGLALLALHWH
-2806 WVLKHLVRQIPRL
+2806 WVLKHLIHQIPQL
-2819 LMNHEDKYYKEVQ
+2819 LVNFEDKYYKEVQ
-2832 TVSEHVQNC
+2832 TVSEHIQNC
-2841 LGSPTGGFTGIKKLQ
+2841 LCNPAGGFAGVKKLQ

-2868 LVVECFSQLKILN
+2868 LVVECFSHLKVLN
-2881 KALAIREQM
+2881 RALSVRERL
-2890 PTLQESGWQE
+2890 PVFGDHGWQE
-2900 DIRRLQ
+2900 DINRLQ
-2906 MVASEWTLKKSLLQ
+2906 VVVSEWTLKKSLLQ
-2920 AGGLVLRANILE
+2920 AWGLILRANILE
-2932 DVKTDELKN
+2932 SVNLDELKN

-2947 LKLKAKGISLGFLEQ
+2947 LELEARGLRLHFLE
-2962 KSNEASSLSQ
+2962 KTHGEVSSPSQ
-2972 PDFTSLIQLTRSV
+2972 PDFRSLVYLTRRV
-2985 QLWPAMEYLAVLWQ
+2985 QLWPAMEYLAMLWQ

-3005 FMTLACLRRSSK
+3005 FMTWVCLRRK

-3027 SHHITFCLKHT
+3027 SHHIIFCLKHT
-3038 PVAPQEFQ
+3038 PVASEKLWSF
-3046 GLWSLLHHQKVSTE
+3046 WSLLYYQKLSVEEVSC
-3060 EMISLWA
+3060 LWS
-3067 DFLNSTFTSF
+3067 DLLSSTFTSF

-3083 TDPEYWLTWSPL
+3083 MNPEYWLTWSPFPNTEQKEL
-3095 PGAQQR
+3095 
-3101 ERPKSLLDSTLK
+3101 PKSLLDSTLK
-3113 GPGCLSRAMFSK
+3113 GPSSLCRAVFSK
-3125 CCFEV
+3125 CCFGV
-3130 LTSSCKESPW
+3130 LTSSYRASSW

-3149 SSHVTLGEWVERA
+3149 SSHVTLGEWAERA
-3162 QQLQDIRS
+3162 QQLQDIS
-3170 VLWTNMAVPSVAEFR
+3170 SLLWTNMAVPSVAEFR
-3185 RTDSQLQGLVL
+3185 HTDVQLQGLVL
-3196 CRHLAGL
+3196 CRHLEGL
-3203 AELLPETRRREYIQ
+3203 AELLPEPQQQEYMQ
-3217 NCEQLLCGD
+3217 NCEHLLLGD

-3232 VGQTLGDM
+3232 VGQILEDM
-3240 AGQVALPKELL
+3240 SGQEVLPKELF
-3251 CLLLTSLRHLFGEGE
+3251 CLLLTSLHHIFGERE
-3266 GKQDLPEPARRGS
+3266 NKQNLSEPAQRGS

-3307 LKYAKEELHQ
+3307 LKYAQEELYQ
-3317 LQCEWKTRNLLSQL
+3317 LQHEWKTRNLSSHL

-3341 IISYSHPHIRLLH
+3341 IVNHSHPHIRLLR
-3354 QRIDHLE
+3354 QRISQLE
-3361 NLILSL
+3361 SLIHSL

-3375 QQPAYE
+3375 QLPAHE
-3381 SLAQEIH
+3381 SLMQEIH
-3388 HYVTSIAKAPAVQ
+3388 HYVTSIAKTTAVQ
-3401 DLLARLLQA
+3401 DLLKRLLQA
-3410 LRADRPRSA
+3410 LHTGAPRSA
-3419 QAAQNLLKEE
+3419 QVLQNLLKEE

-3438 FRKRLAEEYTLYP
+3438 FRKRLLEEYALYP
-3451 DSVAPLQASILQLQ
+3451 DIVTPLQASILQLQ
-3465 HGMRLVASEVHASL
+3465 HGMRLVASEVHASSY
-3479 HSSVVCADR
+3479 SSVICADK
-3488 LDALATSLLAFPSVN
+3488 LGALAMAVLAFPSVG
-3503 PTFPTYYAHADA
+3503 PTFPTYHAHADA
-3515 LCSVKSEEVVRGLG
+3515 LCSTNSLDALQCLR
-3529 KLILKRSGGKE
+3529 KLIAKRLGGKE
-3540 LEGKGV
+3540 VEGKSQQ
-3546 RPCPTREQ
+3546 PCPNREQ
-3554 LLVNALLYLR
+3554 LLMNALLYLR

-3578 QLFRHVCQEIINE
+3578 LLFRHVCQEIINE
-3591 WDEQERIAQEKAKQE
+3591 WDEQECMAQEKAEQE
-3606 SSLYRYRSRNS
+3606 SSLYRYRNRSSR
-3617 KTALSEEEEE
+3617 TALSEEEEE
-3627 EREFR
+3627 ECEFR
-3632 KQFPL
+3632 KLFPL

-3642 ADILVEPTL
+3642 ADILMERTL
-3651 EEKKGAS
+3651 EEKKGTS
-3658 DGHEEAA
+3658 DEQEEGAA
-3665 PTDPALLSPSSMQAV
+3665 ADPALLSQSSMQAV
-3680 MLVHQQLCLSF
+3680 MLIHQQLCLIF
-3691 ARSLWYQQTLP
+3691 ARSLWYQQTVP
-3702 PHEAKHYL
+3702 PHETKHYL
-3710 SLFLSCYQTGA
+3710 SLFLSCYQTGT

-3729 LMGVELNDQLLGS
+3729 LMGAELNNQLLGS
-3742 QLLACTLSH
+3742 QLLACTLSY
-3751 NTLFGEATSDLIVKP
+3751 NTLFGEATSDLMMRP
-3766 DGPYDFYQHPNIP
+3766 DGPYDFYHHPNVA
-3779 EARHCQPVLQGFSEA
+3779 EARQCQPVLQGFSEA
-3794 ISQLLQD
+3794 VSRLLQD
-3801 WPEHPALEQLLVVI
+3801 WPEHPTLQQLLVVMD
-3815 GRIRSF
+3815 RIRSF

-3826 ISKFLNGLEILL
+3826 ISKLLNGLEILL
-3838 AKAQDWEENASR
+3838 AKSQDWEENASQ
-3850 ALSLRKHL
+3850 ALSLRKHI

-3876 CMSLD
+3876 SMSLD

-3899 QMLEKHMQEQTEEQE
+3899 QMLEKHMQERTEQRE

-3920 LVLLVSTL
+3920 LMLLVTTL

-3969 LWNLYHYYKQFFD
+3969 LWNLYHYYKQFLGG
-3982 RVQAKIVELRSPLE
+3982 VQAKIAELRSPIE

-4033 FEAVLSEPCLS
+4033 FEAVLNEPCRS
-4044 SLVESDEEQP
+4044 CLVESDKEEQP
-4054 DFLLQPTEAATSE
+4054 DCLPESTEEAASKA
-4067 VSPIQSLNRALRE
+4067 SPIQGLNRTLRE
-4080 TLLARPAAAEATIP
+4080 TLLAQPAVWQASIA
-4094 EQCHS
+4094 EQCQNS
-4099 APFPSEGELL
+4099 GTFSVEGELL
-4109 YRLPKLMKR
+4109 RRLPRLLKR
-4118 MRRVCLALMKE
+4118 MRKMCLTFMKE
-4129 SRLPHLVEGLDQF
+4129 SPLPYLVEGLDQF
-4142 TGEVISSVSELQSL
+4142 IGEVISSVNELQSL

-4164 EKQQS
+4164 EKQRS

-4174 LMRKQRALA
+4174 LMQKQRALS
-4183 DLFKYL
+4183 DLFKHL

-4204 SKNHQE
+4204 SKSPSE
-4210 MLHLRP
+4210 VLHLHP
-4216 LDLRSALSIVS
+4216 LDLQSALSIVN
-4227 STQEADSRLLTEI
+4227 STQEGDSRLLTEI
-4240 STSWD
+4240 SSLWD

-4252 RCVARH
+4252 RSLARH
-4258 ARLTAALA
+4258 TKLTAALA
-4266 APAKEMGVGNIERCK
+4266 TPAKEMGMGTIERCK
-4281 GFSAHLMKMLIRQ
+4281 GFSAHLMKMLVQQ
-4294 RRSLTTLTEQ
+4294 RRSLTILTEQ
-4304 WILLRNLLSCVQE
+4304 WIILRNLLSCVRE
-4317 IHGRLLEPLL
+4317 IYSRLTGPLV
-4327 YPVAFPPQEG
+4327 YPVAFPPQDS

-4356 EQLSWFL
+4356 EQLSWFF
-4363 QCCPSA
+4363 QCCPNA
-4369 GTAPGHSDAQV
+4369 GPIEGHSNAPV
-4380 QGQPSVPYPKG
+4380 QGQSVAPYPETAELTKG
-4391 PELSNGQLSGAVPD
+4391 QASDAVPD
-4405 LIPSNLSYPS
+4405 LIRSDLSYPS
-4415 PVPGSQLPSGCRM
+4415 PVPGYQLPSGCRM
-4428 RKQDPL
+4428 RKQDQL
-4434 WQQSTSRL
+4434 WQQSTIGL

-4447 TIRTVKADVDRI
+4447 TVKTMKANVDKI

-4481 SCLSQLSAHLQGLE
+4481 SCLSQVSAYLQGLE
-4495 SLFILPGMEVEQTDQ
+4495 SLFILPGIEVEQTDQ
-4510 QMALVESLEYVRGE
+4510 QMVLVESLKYIRRE
-4524 INKATDDFA
+4524 IDKAVDDFT
-4533 TWKTHLL
+4533 TWKARLFI
-4540 TSGSQRGNQMLDE
+4540 SSNQGGNQLLE
-4553 GFVEDFAEQMETA
+4553 ESFVEDFSEQVETA
-4566 IRAVLFAIQNLA
+4566 IQAILCAIQNLA
-4578 ERNSKKTEENADQT
+4578 ERNNKKAGESTNQR
-4592 RPQEDDEAAAGFERL
+4592 RPQEEDDVSGFERL
-4607 QSGHLTKLL
+4607 QPGHLTKLL
-4616 EEDFW
+4616 EDDFW
-4621 ADVSTLHVQK
+4621 AIVSTLHVQK
-4631 IISAVS
+4631 IISSIS
-4637 ELLERLKSYG
+4637 ELLERLKSCS
-4647 EDSTAAKHMFFS
+4647 EDGNTTKHMVF
-4659 QSCCLL
+4659 QHSCCLL
-4665 VRLVPMLSRYSD
+4665 VRLVPMLCSFSD
-4677 LVLFF
+4677 LILFF
-4682 LTMSLATHR
+4682 LSISLATHR
-4691 SSAKLLSVLT
+4691 STAKLLSVLA
-4701 QLFTELA
+4701 QIFTELS

-4718 MEDSAGE
+4718 MDDSAGE

-4734 GGGIGEGEGVK
+4734 GGGIGDGEGMK
-4745 DVSDQIENEEQAED
+4745 DVSDRIESEEQVED

-4766 KDTEDPDSKPDIKGE
+4766 KKEEEHSKSDIKGE
-4781 ENAIEMS
+4781 DNAIEMS

-4803 EEDDEKSDS
+4803 EEDDEKSDN
-4812 ESADL
+4812 EDRDL
-4817 DKQMGDLN
+4817 DKQMGELN

-4831 LDERLWGDDEEE
+4831 LDERLWGDEEEE
-4843 DEEEEDSATEETGP
+4843 DEEEDSKTEETGP
-4857 GMDEEDCGL
+4857 GMDEEDSEL
-4866 VAKEDNLDSGKSNKD
+4866 VAKDDNLDAGNLNKH
-4881 KNQQDKKEE
+4881 KKHQNE
-4890 KEEAEANDDGQGQDK
+4890 KESESEDVEQGQEK

-4928 MLPEPEAL
+4928 KLPEPEAL

-4942 NLDSEDKNGD
+4942 KLDSEDKNAG
-4952 EDTDHEE
+4952 EDTDNEE
-4959 GEEENPLDIK
+4959 GEEENPLEIK
-4969 EKPLDTEEADHEAE
+4969 EKPMDMEEAGHEME
-4983 DISEETESDQNES
+4983 EINEETKQNEGGGPQELDEGPSESDRM
-4996 QGQHEPE
+4996 
-5003 EGANEADKEEGE
+5003 EGE
-5015 EEMDTG
+5015 EQMDTG
-5021 AGDQNEETGE
+5021 SDNEEKDAAD
-5031 HPEDSSEDEEQ
+5031 HPEENSEEQ
-5042 PSLEDKDRDAEAS
+5042 QQSLEEEEREATE
-5055 DESADSGV
+5055 ESGENDGSP
-5063 SVDQGLQPQ
+5063 VDPGLQPQ
-5072 KEEKEE
+5072 QE
-5078 EEGENSD
+5078 EEGEKSD

-5094 ERKEHDSCGQTGLE
+5094 EKKEHTSYGQTGVDS
-5108 NVQSSQAVELAG
+5108 VQSAQAVELAG
-5120 AAPEKEQGK
+5120 PAPEKEPGK
-5129 EEHGS
+5129 EENGS
-5134 GAADANQAEGH
+5134 GTADANQAEGH

-5154 SQKQTRKNTQSFKR
+5154 SQQHTRKNTQSFKR
-5168 KPGQADNERSM
+5168 KPGQADNERCM
-5179 GDHNERVHKRLR
+5179 GDHSERVHKRLK
-5191 TVDTDSPAEQGP
+5191 TVDTDSQAEQGP
-5203 PQPQAQLEDADAFEH
+5203 ARPQAQVEDADTFEH
-5218 IKQGSEPYDAQ
+5218 IKQGSDSYDTQ
-5229 TYDVASMEQQQSAKD
+5229 TYDVASNEQQQSAKD
-5244 SSKEQEQEEMEDAFM
+5244 PGQDQEEEEAEDLLMET
-5259 DMEEQEELKAVDT
+5259 EEELLRTEDT

-5278 EVKSRATASS
+5278 EVKSYSTTAS
-5288 GFDEMEIQTVKT
+5288 GFNEIEMETQTVQTK
-5300 EEDQDLRR
+5300 EEQDQTTDSSRQ
-5308 DKSHKETENEKPE
+5308 DIENERPE
-5321 RSRDSTIHTAHQFLV
+5321 RRQDSTIHTLHQFLV
-5336 DTIFQPFL
+5336 DTVFQPFL
-5344 KDVCELRQE
+5344 KDVNELRQE
-5353 LERQLET
+5353 MEQQLET
-5360 WQPHE
+5360 WQSLE
-5365 SGSPE
+5365 CGSSE

-5470 YESLAVI
+5470 FESLAVI

-5517 RLCKFQQKKTRI
+5517 RLCKFQQKKTKI

-5534 SVANMFAAAQQFS
+5534 SVANMFAAAQQLS
-5547 QHVSPDTAQL
+5547 QNFNPETAQL
-5557 LLVVSDGRG
+5557 LLIVSDGRG
-5566 LFLEGKDRVLAAV
+5566 LFLEGKERVLAAV

-5597 SSRDS
+5597 NSRDS

-5634 LRDMNALPETLSDA
+5634 LRDVNALPETLSDA

-5656 TASDHL
+5656 TASDYS